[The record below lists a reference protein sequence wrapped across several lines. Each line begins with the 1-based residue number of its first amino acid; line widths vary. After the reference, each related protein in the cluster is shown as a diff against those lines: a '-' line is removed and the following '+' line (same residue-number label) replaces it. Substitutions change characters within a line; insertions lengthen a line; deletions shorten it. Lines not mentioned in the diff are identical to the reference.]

1 MKTTLKS
8 RLRSIIILGFIV
20 VASLFISMWQ
30 LFGLHGISVGA
41 AYTQA
46 NDIANAMNGA
56 ASDWKTK
63 TDIEV
68 GDETNQ
74 NGSVVTID
82 TTTVRSIVV
91 PTGAQVTID
100 SVEPSVKRE
109 LENDATYSQ
118 LNFDVPVTVS
128 AESVLTINTDVVFR
142 GGVNVYGTLIIGG
155 MAFNQSSML
164 IANKAN
170 SYAEID
176 SQGVIVKGSL
186 NNDAARNGSININ
199 AGATLTIAESTET
212 SYTDA
217 DVDKNFSNHDGG
229 ALFLK
234 AEADGKSLGLTV
246 DGNIA
251 NGGSIIYESGAAW
264 SGTNVIGDGAIVSAA
279 FVSELSEIS
288 GTVVLYPDIA
298 SGTYAAGTS
307 FTLGNSSNRNWSNV
321 TLLSFGRTILK
332 NGANDVS
339 YNLTNVNL
347 GGGTSGEKTFTQG
360 ANELIFDGGAQWTNG
375 NASGYSLSFI
385 SGEDASA
392 HTAYRNDGV
401 YSSSA
406 LINVSDTL
414 NTYSGVKIT
423 RHETRAGESKGGGV
437 NISNWATLTMYG
449 GEVSY
454 NAVTRCSNNGAG
466 GGIFASPNSKIN
478 IYNGLVTRNALANY
492 QDNVAT
498 YSADGAGIA
507 INGNETEDSSVLT
520 IFGGEISY
528 NCGAQGSTGDTNA
541 AADGGGVIGR
551 VGATVRL
558 YGGAISNNWTGGFGG
573 AVLLWS
579 NSKLEMTGGEISGN
593 YAAFGGGINMT
604 TNSTVDVSGG
614 QISGNTAFY
623 NNNSGR
629 GGYGGGICV
638 GAKGYETSCS
648 ATISGN
654 SIISENSAV
663 YGGGLAVYTRAYKG
677 ILNSSDHNILTMTG
691 GTITNNSVHN
701 ANSDNMGS
709 NGNGVYVA
717 ATGSQGFLGS
727 SWEGPILYLSGNATI
742 DSSNNVSF
750 YIEDVNNAGAPISVS
765 GELTG
770 SGLAALVYLDNPGS
784 WTGNNI
790 VSYASGVTADRNKF
804 LLDDTTYTFYE
815 VTSNVDYLRI
825 QNVEDNQDYVAS
837 ISGKGNYSSLE
848 DAVAA
853 AADGDTITV
862 LRSATISQSM
872 QVSGK
877 NITIVPASGE
887 DITLGVASDF
897 TVTGTGA
904 TDVKSL
910 FIVSGGGSLTIGNN
924 EENTK
929 IAFDGNKS
937 SGKDMSMVYVA
948 GGSFTLGENATLR
961 NNNSTGNA
969 GALYL
974 GQGTSAT
981 IKGTIADTSGTY
993 GAIYINA
1000 GGSII
1005 LDGATFSGNCSDS
1018 NGNNY
1023 AVYAVGNESTVKL
1036 DGEVAF
1042 GGNAVYTENKIN
1054 LGDSFK
1060 NGGATIGVTF
1070 PAARTAGTTIV
1081 EIPQT
1086 FVDGWQN
1093 AQVEGY
1099 ESAAQYVSA
1108 QFNVV
1113 NMDSDYMLILSTQST
1128 TTANAL
1134 VVSKSVVFVFD
1145 FTYSN
1150 GFNEGSTQIGISQI
1164 TFKGIHEVLSPT
1176 VAEQFA
1182 GRIHTRGNL
1191 VVLELQSGSNFPL
1204 DEFLGYA
1211 SRSGHSLISWQVN
1224 GTSTKY
1230 NYNGNLA
1237 YLDSED
1243 EVSVRSVWVENTYNI
1258 AFNNNSA
1265 TFGQGVTF
1273 GGKMDN
1279 QEITSNTQDKITLNA
1294 YTLVGY
1300 AFKEWNTQSDGEGT
1314 KYAIDA
1320 VANFSQLTADAPVYE
1335 YDSSG
1340 IITKAVYNITL
1351 YAQWEC
1357 IFSGGEGTA
1366 ANPFIINNVKD
1377 LYILEATVNGTESG
1391 TDNAYAVPNTY
1402 FNTNDDEGIATYLPE
1417 SYEGY
1422 YFKLS
1427 ADNFDNAASP
1437 FKGVIGRISSSGD
1450 GSKDHEK
1457 QEANITAAVYGEN
1470 ATIGGTGAAAGNAFK
1485 GYFDGNGKTIAL
1497 NINKQKVEN
1506 YTGAEGYENG
1516 DETLVGVGLFGYAD
1530 HATIRNVNLSGS
1542 VHGYAHVG
1550 GLVGYAFGG
1559 NISNIYTSADVTSG
1573 GHDVGGV
1580 IGTFYEVAKNYAAS
1594 SVTDAVNIGSVSY
1607 APRERDNLAEELD
1620 IEDNWNELGVMDDAQ
1635 GVRFGGIVGAGVTL
1649 RLTGGYNLGNITAR
1663 YGIGGVVGTL
1673 RSLDNSTTNYSLI
1686 SQSFNTGEITAT
1698 AGLYASS
1705 TSPNNYVQDFV
1716 TAYTGGITG
1725 RLVGRS
1731 SVNTSFNAGKVTSTY
1746 VAKVS
1751 DTDSQF
1757 EYVGMD
1763 GFLGIEAGD
1772 SATYIGA
1779 RGVGGIVGF
1788 TSYDPSATSQ
1798 SGRMSIS
1805 NVYNTGDVYSFA
1817 GVGGIAGY
1825 LAFGNISEVFNGGN
1839 ITAYG
1844 THYDAASQSR
1854 VNGGY
1859 MLSTGDGGETIYVA
1873 YLGAIVG
1880 RGINA
1885 SLTATVSFNMN
1896 STYSGYTDP
1905 TVQAV
1910 GDSGYNA
1917 QFGFGANSSSAK
1929 ALASSQ
1935 MRVVTQGTAPSGFDP
1950 TFDGGAWSFKMH
1962 NDTYSYYPQLS
1973 VFADSSEAINVAD
1986 ESGEGFESKNISTI
2000 SQESAKI
2007 KYRTTDEEQGEV
2019 DKPVEDNKAFKLI
2032 FNLGGGSF
2040 IFSSTSTGEPYS
2052 FTGKHKHYYAS
2063 GSDYYYLFTFPTD
2076 KTDYGTGTEAGGTDE
2091 LEMPD
2096 DPVRTGYTFAGWYI
2110 DAGCTQ
2116 EFNFEAIPGQDTT
2129 IYAKWEAVIYTITY
2143 ENVVGVGGTWSGV
2156 YNKTF
2161 SILTVDEVSLPTSA
2175 NLSRRGYEFVGWKYS
2190 GVNDYIT
2197 SYLVSYGEGKPSVQ
2211 LKNSSG
2217 SIVAIV
2223 AFEDLTAG
2231 TLVLTA
2237 EWGAEKYTIEY
2248 RLEAV
2253 NGFVGD
2259 GLSATLSGQTT
2270 SYTVASGDIALPEPV
2285 RTGYDF
2291 TGWKLVSIDGS
2302 TEITDDI
2309 NRTYYTIGGAI
2320 GHIRGNT
2327 VGDFVLQAVWQI
2339 NTIRLELDARGG
2351 KIADTDIESYLLTY
2365 DPATGLYYKNVNY
2378 YTQLGDVL
2386 VKDGKW
2392 VSTSGVVGN
2401 EFNGWYVSST
2411 ASGNP
2416 VDETT
2421 PVSAGS
2427 GRYTLYAGYKTAEY
2441 TITVQFGTAGTTPVT
2456 VKGDNKDYLIG
2467 LGFVFSE
2474 DDTWATLKVTHG
2486 YDATEKLSPLSK
2498 ALVIAKSYY
2507 FSSWEVVKG
2516 SGSIYNVT
2524 GDLTITAEYVQNR
2537 VTVNFVGFNGE
2548 LCGSVSVPVGG
2559 SIAGD
2564 GTATKAYETLLA
2576 KINETTVP
2584 GYTFKGEWTYS
2595 GDTFDKNTVVTSSM
2609 VVYAVYEA
2617 WDVNVNFYLV
2627 DGDEV
2632 SEPFTFEGY
2641 AYEFGSPFGAFPSMA
2656 EIINKNSAYIG
2667 YRIDGVYL
2675 KSGLTNDVNA
2685 NTVIAASMFDE
2696 DTTADSCNLNLYIK
2710 VSKENY
2716 SIIFNANGGAFGSA
2730 TTVSGTYQ
2738 YDGAVSYGQDSG
2750 FPVPTRTGYEFVSWY
2765 ISGTYGAFNVTIQAY
2780 EDYTQKLM
2788 EALKEKGYTGTLNA
2802 IANWTEEVYD
2812 VWFYAGADDAYFVIP
2827 QSPVD
2832 GVTFYNE
2839 PNGEAVISGTA
2850 KYCVVKTK
2858 YDNMPSVNASVTVE
2872 RKGYTFS
2879 GWLTYS
2885 NSVVTAVHDNSTYT
2899 SSTPIKANWTVGR
2912 YSIVFITNGGS
2923 SVADKNNIAY
2933 GENLASVLADVRT
2946 TRTGYTLDGWY
2957 TDSNLSVSRPDTM
2970 PDSTLVLYAKWTE
2983 VKNTLTL
2990 TITLPEGVTSADSAV
3005 KVAVDTA
3012 LRLESSVSAAENV
3025 YTVTISGVKYG
3036 TSLAG
3041 LNSLNIQVEE
3051 TSYAVVGMWQSGG
3064 MGVVLGTMPETAYS
3078 ASATFEVKAE
3088 ATGENTVIFYRN
3100 YGTEDENN
3108 NPVVFYTLTQSG
3120 DYIDKSFEGI
3130 LTPTREGYTF
3140 IGWFTDKSGGS
3151 QFVFGEN
3158 GTSISGGCNL
3168 YAHWQVNIHTVTY
3181 KYNDG
3186 ATADE
3191 TKEIEFGTSLNDS
3204 AEDDPSRDG
3213 YIFKGWCID
3222 SACTVSATT
3231 MPDSDIT
3238 LYAKWEAVGYKLI
3251 FVYYANG
3258 DDDTIGADNGA
3269 QSEWKAEIGTAIPY
3283 PDADIKPYY
3292 ALDGWY
3298 IQGSDKPFNY
3308 ANMPNL
3314 ATLGGETD
3322 EDNYVTLT
3330 IYAKYSAIEY
3340 TVDYIGDDGSTL
3352 GELTVS
3358 AVTEANETDLKKL
3371 ENNKPGYEFVG
3382 WNVVYQNV
3390 HRTDHVYIRYSVD
3403 SNGIYLIANEGTGEV
3418 ESVLIGFE
3426 YLADIDLIAVF
3437 KPEEYTLIL
3446 NANYDG
3452 SSTTAS
3458 VVYGSVYGNALT
3470 TPERA
3475 GYSFVGWFTQ
3485 SEGGEK
3491 ITSDIVVSTQLV
3503 VGDTITLYAQWK
3515 ANTYYLVF
3523 NGNGGTGTIE
3533 RQTHSYDETFNLP
3546 GAASFTRPGYEFSGW
3561 KIGDTPYKADAQV
3574 SKLVAEDGWTLEVI
3588 AQWTPIS
3595 TTITFNANGGK
3606 GEMQAQSFTY
3616 GQSVTLNAN
3625 KFTKEGYHFLGW
3637 ATPQGSDKVVY
3648 VDGATISNIT
3658 ESSLTLYA
3666 VWKANTYTVVFNANG
3681 GTGTMDPQ
3689 SFAYGESKAL
3699 TANVFSRTGY
3709 TFLGWAITDSATEV
3723 EYNNNESVNNLTAV
3737 NGATVTLYAV
3747 WEANGY
3753 TVIFNANGGDV
3764 TGSMTDQ
3771 PFKYGTSQQLTANA
3785 FSRTGYTFLG
3795 WATTDNAD
3803 TEEFKDGQ
3811 SVINLTA
3818 KDGATVTLYAV
3829 WKANSY
3835 TVTFNT
3841 DGGSAVQSQ
3850 TVVYN
3855 GKATRPVSDPE
3866 KVGYTFKG
3874 WFEGEGKYNFDNA
3887 VTADIELT
3895 AKWEINTYTVTFM
3908 AGEGQFSYDNIQNDQ
3923 KTIELEVQYGGN
3935 AYEALYKLGNFKII
3949 APEDYI
3955 VEGFEVVG
3963 GSYSSMFYVTKELT
3977 VTITY
3982 SKTEVIVYM
3991 LGLDGTVTPVTVYI
4005 NGKIPS
4011 EVIQCDEGY
4020 KWINIVT
4027 KEKVDENTVISEMQV
4042 LVLALESGS
4051 TTVNVTL
4058 DLNGGELGS
4067 VTSITVTFGEK
4078 YSNLKTPT
4086 REGYTFLGWWTNDGT
4101 SSDGW
4106 GEQITSDTKVTRK
4119 DHTLY
4124 ARWQANTYTVIFDA
4138 NGGTGTTTMEVT
4150 YDGHYKLPDAPTRTG
4165 YTFDGWF
4172 TGKDNS
4178 GTPVTG
4184 ETSFNTAGNVTL
4196 YAHWTAIPYTVT
4208 FDDNY
4213 SDGEKDTISV
4223 TYGDVYGNGLKAL
4236 TREGYNFLGWWTN
4249 DGSTSGDWGT
4259 QVTADTIVSI
4269 ADDHI
4274 LYAKWQKIQ
4283 YTVYFF
4289 NGNELVNSG
4298 TYSVG
4303 DTVSVPDMSLPEKAG
4318 YTFSYWEVY
4327 SESSYVEFDPESMP
4341 MPAADLYLYAHWT
4354 AITCTVTLDDNYSD
4368 GEKDTISVTYGNIYG
4383 NGLKALTRE
4392 GYNFLGWWTDDG
4404 TSGDWGT
4411 QITANTI
4418 VSATQNHTLYARW
4431 QIKEFKVILTLTLP
4445 NNVDTATINELR
4457 THISNTLE
4465 NKAKITNT
4473 ESQITVTLTRE
4484 FGFNLGSLA
4493 SLFGENYS
4501 QITVEGQP
4509 YLFVWD
4515 NTPSGN
4521 LGVNG
4526 AAYSGRWTNSE
4537 VKTVTLKDGDVT
4549 LGTYYVTL
4557 KDNGYT
4563 LDLNT
4568 VTKPAKT
4575 GSVFTSW
4582 LVAEGEGSIQDNIL
4596 TITSASVT
4604 LTAQWEA
4611 ITYTVIYGGEGIS
4624 LGNLSFN
4631 YDGNQFTA
4639 QGVAA
4644 ELAQPQRTGYAFMGW
4659 KYGDDVIA
4667 DTLAE
4672 LFSKTNL
4679 GDSAQATVEI
4689 SLTAEWSPNTYTVVF
4704 NANGATGD
4712 MLPQSFTYG
4721 TSQALIKNAFSRTG
4735 YTFLGWAKTNDAKA
4749 EEYADN
4755 ASVNNLTAE
4764 DGATVTL
4771 YAVWQANG
4779 YTVTFDANGE
4789 GVTGEMQAQSFT
4801 YGQSVTLNAN
4811 NFEREGYHFL
4821 GWSTSKES
4829 NNVVYADKAEI
4840 GSLQSTGLTLYAV
4853 WEINTYTVTF
4863 NTDGGSAVQSQT
4875 VAHGDKAAMPES
4887 APEKDGYKFAG
4898 WYVGETE
4905 FKFEETE
4912 ITENITITAKWV
4924 INSYTV
4930 SFNSDGGST
4939 VEEITVNHGE
4949 KVTAP
4954 KVPTKD
4960 GYAFAGWY
4968 VGETAYDFNKAVTAD
4983 VALTAKWN
4991 AIEYTISY
4999 VLNGGTNADDAI
5011 TTFTVKS
5018 GEITLLAPTREG
5030 YSFDGWYN
5038 AEIGGDKVTVIEA
5051 GRVGNIT
5058 LYARWTTESHTVSF
5072 NSDGGSTVDNI
5083 TVNHGEKVTAP
5094 KAPTKDG
5101 YAFAGWYV
5109 GDTAYDFNTAVTA
5122 DVVLTAKWDAIE
5134 YTISYVLNGGTNAD
5148 DAITTFTVKSG
5159 EITLLAP
5166 TREGYSFDGWY
5177 NAEIG
5182 GDKVTVIEAGRV
5194 GNITLYARWTT
5205 ESHTVSFNSDG
5216 GSTVDNITVNHGEKV
5231 TAPKAPTK
5239 DGYAFAGWYVGE
5251 TAYDFNTAV
5260 TADVALTAKWN
5271 AIEYTISYVLNG
5283 GTNADDAI
5291 TTFTVKSGEIT
5302 LLAPTREGYS
5312 FDGWYNA
5319 EIGGDKVT
5327 VIEAGRV
5334 GNITL
5339 YARWTVNR
5347 YSVTLNGANVSGSG
5361 NGEAE
5366 HGAIYTYKLS
5376 AVNGYSLPGDV
5387 TIMIGDNLLE
5397 DGYSYDKASGVITI
5411 EAGRITD
5418 DVVISANGV
5427 INTYTVTF
5435 NTDGGSE
5442 IKSQTVDHG
5451 DKAAMPESAPEK
5463 DGYKFAGWYVGETEF
5478 KFDETDITENIT
5490 ITAKW
5495 VINTYTVSFNS
5506 DGGSTVDNIT
5516 VNHGEKVTAPEAPTK
5531 DGYAF
5536 AGWYVGDTA
5545 YDFNTAVTADVELT
5559 AKWNAIE
5566 YTISYVLN
5574 GGTNADDAITTFTV
5588 KSGEITL
5595 LAPTR
5600 EGYSF
5605 DGWYNAEIGGD
5616 KVTVIEAGR
5625 VGNITLYARWTT
5637 ESHTVSFNSD
5647 GGSTVDNITVNHG
5660 EKVTAPKAPT
5670 KDGYAFAGWYVGE
5683 TAYDFNTAVTADVAL
5698 TAKWNAIEYTISYVL
5713 NGGTNADDAITTFT
5727 VKSGEITLLA
5737 PTREGYS
5744 FDGWYNAEIGGDKV
5758 TVIEAG
5764 RVGNI
5769 TLYARWTTESH
5780 TVSFNSDGGSTVD
5793 NITVNH
5799 GEKVTAPKAPT
5810 KDGYA
5815 FAGWYVGDT
5824 AYDFNTAV
5832 TADVVLTAKWDAIEY
5847 TISYVLNGGMNDGE
5861 VITEYTIESD
5871 TIVHPVPVRDGYTFL
5886 GWFDAEVGGN
5896 KSETIESG
5904 STGHVTLYAVWRID
5918 SVEVSFEANGGSLDD
5933 GAEVQKVDYGNT
5945 VAFVEPVREN
5955 YLFLGWYTDEALT
5968 QSYDFNSAVTQS
5980 FTLYA
5985 KWRLQ
5990 QVVGQAP
5997 DGTTITVS
6005 SDSGFDDGTML
6016 RFTELSD
6023 ESSISQASGS
6033 LTENMTLK
6041 RLYDIELV
6049 RADGSVVPI
6058 EHMLSV
6064 GISAEGLGDANG
6076 KFVIVYVPD
6085 DGGEAQQLATH
6096 IGSDGKLYFFIEHF
6110 SFYAIVDMTD
6120 IVPQA
6125 GFAWWWILVAIGG
6138 CALIAIIALIIARNN
6153 RRYELNYVNGGIPSV
6168 KLRESKLIDLPI
6180 PERESEVF
6188 EGWYYDEDFRDR
6200 AFLTSM
6206 PKQNLILYAKWRTMT
6221 QDERMARDKAR
6232 AEAAATKK
6240 SDDV

>member
-20 VASLFISMWQ
+20 VASLLISMWQ
-30 LFGLHGISVGA
+30 LFGLHGISAGA

-46 NDIANAMNGA
+46 TGIATAMSEA

-74 NGSVVTID
+74 NGSVVTINSSI
-82 TTTVRSIVV
+82 VSSIVV

-100 SVEPSVKRE
+100 SVEPSVQRE

-118 LNFDVPVTVS
+118 LIFNVPVTVS

-164 IANKAN
+164 IANKPN

-217 DVDKNFSNHDGG
+217 DGDKKFFNHDGG

-234 AEADGKSLGLTV
+234 ANGTSLGLV
-246 DGNIA
+246 VSGNIA

-264 SGTNVIGDGAIVSAA
+264 SGKNVIGDGAIVSAA
-279 FVSELSEIS
+279 FISDFDVEDANNNRRQGLFYSLSNTVAVFYDEAGYGTLLDIS
-288 GTVVLYPDIA
+288 IEQTGKVNEGFFVERWTAEPISL
-298 SGTYAAGTS
+298 
-307 FTLGNSSNRNWSNV
+307 NEV
-321 TLLSFGRTILK
+321 TLLSFGRTIITSQ
-332 NGANDVS
+332 NDQS
-339 YNLTNVNL
+339 YYSLEGEVNF
-347 GGGTSGEKTFTQG
+347 GGGTSGGKTFTQG
-360 ANELIFDGGAQWTNG
+360 ANELIFDGGAQWKPG

-406 LINVSDTL
+406 LINVSSTL
-414 NTYSGVKIT
+414 NTYSGVKILH
-423 RHETRAGESKGGGV
+423 HETRAGSGIGGGIKV
-437 NISNWATLTMYG
+437 NSEATLTMYG
-449 GEVSY
+449 GEVAY
-454 NAVTRCSNNGAG
+454 NAVTMCNNDGAG
-466 GGIFASPNSKIN
+466 GGIYQAPGSTVKL
-478 IYNGLVTRNALANY
+478 YNGLVTRNSLANY
-492 QDNVAT
+492 NND
-498 YSADGAGIA
+498 SADGAGIA
-507 INGNETEDSSVLT
+507 VDGGNGVSSELFM
-520 IFGGEISY
+520 FGGEVSY
-528 NCGAQGSTGDTNA
+528 NCGANGSEADKG
-541 AADGGGVIGR
+541 ADGGGMIAR
-551 VGATVRL
+551 YSSITM
-558 YGGAISNNWTGGFGG
+558 YGGFISGNYSGGSGG
-573 AVLLWS
+573 GMLLWES
-579 NSKLEMTGGEISGN
+579 TLTMSGGEISGN
-593 YAAFGGGINMT
+593 RAGFGGGIGMT
-604 TNSTVDVSGG
+604 SDNNPASRINVSGG
-614 QISGNTAFY
+614 TISGNQAFS
-623 NNNSGR
+623 NSYIGTS
-629 GGYGGGICV
+629 GYGGGICV
-638 GAKGYETSCS
+638 GSEQFPINSYANFSGD
-648 ATISGN
+648 AVVSGN
-654 SIISENSAV
+654 NAV
-663 YGGGLAVYTRAYKG
+663 YGGGLAVYTEGNVGNR
-677 ILNSSDHNILTMTG
+677 NTLTMSG
-691 GTITNNSVHN
+691 GTITNNTAQEQRN
-701 ANSDNMGS
+701 GS
-709 NGNGVYVA
+709 GVYVNS
-717 ATGSQGFLGS
+717 ATAISGALLQ
-727 SWEGPILYLSGNATI
+727 LSGNATI
-742 DSSNNVSF
+742 DSSNNASF
-750 YIEDVNNAGAPISVS
+750 SIPTYSSAAPISVS

-770 SGLAALVYLDNPGS
+770 SGLAALVYLDNPES
-784 WTGNNI
+784 WTNKNI
-790 VSYASGVTADRNKF
+790 VSYDSGVTADRNKF
-804 LLDDTTYTFYE
+804 LLDSTAYTFYE

-825 QNVEDNQDYVAS
+825 QNVENNQDYVAS

-974 GQGTSAT
+974 GQDTSAT

-1005 LDGATFSGNCSDS
+1005 IDGATFSGNCSDS

-1060 NGGATIGVTF
+1060 NGGATIGATIGVTF

-1093 AQVEGY
+1093 APGEDY

-1150 GFNEGSTQIGISQI
+1150 GFNEGSTQIGISEI
-1164 TFKGIHEVLSPT
+1164 TFKGIDDVLSQT

-1258 AFNNNSA
+1258 AFNKNSA

-1273 GGKMDN
+1273 GGRMEN

-1300 AFKEWNTQSDGEGT
+1300 AFTEWNTQSDGEGT
-1314 KYAIDA
+1314 TYAIDA
-1320 VANFSQLTADAPVYE
+1320 VASFSQLTADAPVYE

-1366 ANPFIINNVKD
+1366 ANPFIINSVKD
-1377 LYILEATVNGTESG
+1377 LYILEATVNGTRVGTESG

-1402 FNTNDDEGIATYLPE
+1402 YNTNNAEGIATYLPE

-1427 ADNFDNAASP
+1427 DNFDNAASP
-1437 FKGVIGRISSSGD
+1437 FKGVIGRISSSGG
-1450 GSKDHEK
+1450 GSKAHEN

-1470 ATIGGTGAAAGNAFK
+1470 VTIGGTGAAAGNPFK

-1757 EYVGMD
+1757 EYVGMN
-1763 GFLGIEAGD
+1763 GFLDIAAGD

-1825 LAFGNISEVFNGGN
+1825 LAFGNISEAFNGGN

-1859 MLSTGDGGETIYVA
+1859 MLSTGVGGETIYVA

-2000 SQESAKI
+2000 SRESARI

-2019 DKPVEDNKAFKLI
+2019 DKPVEDNKKFKLI

-2040 IFSSTSTGEPYS
+2040 NFSSTSTDDNGIYS
-2052 FTGKHKHYYAS
+2052 IFTGKHKHYYAS

-2161 SILTVDEVSLPTSA
+2161 SILDVNAGRLSFPVAE
-2175 NLSRRGYEFVGWKYS
+2175 NISRRGYEFTGWIYNGQQK
-2190 GVNDYIT
+2190 VT
-2197 SYLVSYGEGKPSVQ
+2197 SYEVFVDE
-2211 LKNSSG
+2211 SG
-2217 SIVAIV
+2217 NPCIRLITADSNAIV
-2223 AFEDLTAG
+2223 IVFEDLIGG
-2231 TLVLTA
+2231 TLALTA
-2237 EWGAEKYTIEY
+2237 EWTASQYTITYTVPKDVELVSGSPVTEQVYTIERQADLLKDY
-2248 RLEAV
+2248 AARGKRFVGWRLVEFDNADARNGELLNAGEIYSTIPLGVVGNIKLEADYEDV
-2253 NGFVGD
+2253 NY
-2259 GLSATLSGQTT
+2259 TLSF
-2270 SYTVASGDIALPEPV
+2270 YT
-2285 RTGYDF
+2285 
-2291 TGWKLVSIDGS
+2291 GS
-2302 TEITDDI
+2302 
-2309 NRTYYTIGGAI
+2309 
-2320 GHIRGNT
+2320 GHI
-2327 VGDFVLQAVWQI
+2327 
-2339 NTIRLELDARGG
+2339 
-2351 KIADTDIESYLLTY
+2351 ADYESYGLTL
-2365 DPATGLYYKNVNY
+2365 DPATGLYNISLKYKAALEENLH
-2378 YTQLGDVL
+2378 QLAAIAGE
-2386 VKDGKW
+2386 KGR
-2392 VSTSGVVGN
+2392 T
-2401 EFNGWYVSST
+2401 FNGWST
-2411 ASGNP
+2411 NSQSNIS
-2416 VDETT
+2416 VE
-2421 PVSAGS
+2421 
-2427 GRYTLYAGYKTAEY
+2427 L
-2441 TITVQFGTAGTTPVT
+2441 
-2456 VKGDNKDYLIG
+2456 
-2467 LGFVFSE
+2467 SE
-2474 DDTWATLKVTHG
+2474 FTMPDSNMML
-2486 YDATEKLSPLSK
+2486 
-2498 ALVIAKSYY
+2498 
-2507 FSSWEVVKG
+2507 
-2516 SGSIYNVT
+2516 
-2524 GDLTITAEYVQNR
+2524 
-2537 VTVNFVGFNGE
+2537 
-2548 LCGSVSVPVGG
+2548 
-2559 SIAGD
+2559 
-2564 GTATKAYETLLA
+2564 
-2576 KINETTVP
+2576 
-2584 GYTFKGEWTYS
+2584 
-2595 GDTFDKNTVVTSSM
+2595 
-2609 VVYAVYEA
+2609 YAVYEVTQYEITVDLKLKSSGQVIQVDTGKA
-2617 WDVNVNFYLV
+2617 EELGFTV
-2627 DGDEV
+2627 DGDNFKITV
-2632 SEPFTFEGY
+2632 DYGTDLSEQLSQLLACVTLDAGY
-2641 AYEFGSPFGAFPSMA
+2641 HF
-2656 EIINKNSAYIG
+2656 NSW
-2667 YRIDGVYL
+2667 ID
-2675 KSGLTNDVNA
+2675 
-2685 NTVIAASMFDE
+2685 
-2696 DTTADSCNLNLYIK
+2696 
-2710 VSKENY
+2710 
-2716 SIIFNANGGAFGSA
+2716 
-2730 TTVSGTYQ
+2730 
-2738 YDGAVSYGQDSG
+2738 SYGNGVNIYNINFEKTTLTIYASYSMDQVTVNVVGFNNDTLKTFQITSG
-2750 FPVPTRTGYEFVSWY
+2750 KTLSEEDLDGLDTEVTGYEFIGWKNADGTDFDVSQTFVASATIYAYYEPVEITVEYVIVIGEQEYNAIYVGDTKYYYGKAFGSLPTLSELTIDSQSDSLLLGRKIVSWAAKN
-2765 ISGTYGAFNVTIQAY
+2765 GTDVLPVTISTIITDHSGYFLDNGGNFSVKLYATLGY
-2780 EDYTQKLM
+2780 EDYDITFLAGDGAFVGGGQTSRGSYNYGAAEISFPDLADRTGYDHTGWSYYVQNDPTEHIIELQSDETYG
-2788 EALKEKGYTGTLNA
+2788 EALIRLIKEGGIVSSITVTARWEQQEFEVWYYAAAGDFTVIDTDEGKFYDENGT
-2802 IANWTEEVYD
+2802 EV
-2812 VWFYAGADDAYFVIP
+2812 
-2827 QSPVD
+2827 
-2832 GVTFYNE
+2832 VT
-2839 PNGEAVISGTA
+2839 SGTA
-2850 KYCVVKTK
+2850 KYFVIKVKYGSSPALSLRPVQKGYSFSSWSHASGIGLVTSDIYTK
-2858 YDNMPSVNASVTVE
+2858 DSPITASYNVITYTINYVLDGGTFSTAPSYSYTYQSGATLPTPS
-2872 RKGYTFS
+2872 KAGYTFE
-2879 GWLTYS
+2879 GWYLTADFDETSKIENLTGKAENLILYAKWAATKITITLEVIVEGPETELPDDYS
-2885 NSVVTAVHDNSTYT
+2885 KANLEKTLEVTLTEYNYSESALTVTFTVSYGTDLSVLNSLSKSFGNYVPGGWKTSDGSDWYFSLATEGGTYT
-2899 SSTPIKANWTVGR
+2899 NTYTAGTTSGVTIEYYYDDRLYTTLYNQTGSAPLFELSREGYTFLGWYSEAGEKYEGTSIDLTVITGTLKVYAHWEENTYTLSLEYNCQIGDESQEVKFGTP
-2912 YSIVFITNGGS
+2912 
-2923 SVADKNNIAY
+2923 
-2933 GENLASVLADVRT
+2933 LADIDKLQEKPSRA
-2946 TRTGYTLDGWY
+2946 GYLFVGWY
-2957 TDSNLSVSRPDTM
+2957 SDIGLQISADDMTM
-2970 PDSTLVLYAKWTE
+2970 PARDIVLYAKWQPVQYQINFHFGDNSSLSAE
-2983 VKNTLTL
+2983 IMGEYNAEYK
-2990 TITLPEGVTSADSAV
+2990 LPDADMSYYTYVWLVRAIAEGQD
-3005 KVAVDTA
+3005 
-3012 LRLESSVSAAENV
+3012 
-3025 YTVTISGVKYG
+3025 
-3036 TSLAG
+3036 
-3041 LNSLNIQVEE
+3041 
-3051 TSYAVVGMWQSGG
+3051 
-3064 MGVVLGTMPETAYS
+3064 
-3078 ASATFEVKAE
+3078 
-3088 ATGENTVIFYRN
+3088 
-3100 YGTEDENN
+3100 
-3108 NPVVFYTLTQSG
+3108 
-3120 DYIDKSFEGI
+3120 DKSFEYSGRMPILNEVYSGYTRTAEGI
-3130 LTPTREGYTF
+3130 VYIDVYAYYTPVTYSVNYVNGDQIFSQLTFNAEGNSEWNELATVTAAEGYVFSGWSLSSSDSTRGVYKYYRVTYQEEKLYLELNSTNGNESGYRLLVVEGEALQPVSLISQFTANTYNVTFNSNYGTVTSTTQSFTYGQSVTLNGNTFSRTGYTF
-3140 IGWFTDKSGGS
+3140 LGWATSTNGEVVYSDKA
-3151 QFVFGEN
+3151 V
-3158 GTSISGGCNL
+3158 ISNL
-3168 YAHWQVNIHTVTY
+3168 QST
-3181 KYNDG
+3181 G
-3186 ATADE
+3186 
-3191 TKEIEFGTSLNDS
+3191 L
-3204 AEDDPSRDG
+3204 
-3213 YIFKGWCID
+3213 
-3222 SACTVSATT
+3222 
-3231 MPDSDIT
+3231 T
-3238 LYAKWEAVGYKLI
+3238 LYAKWRPNTYSVLFDANGGTGTDIIEVTYDGHYKLPESEPERTGYK
-3251 FVYYANG
+3251 
-3258 DDDTIGADNGA
+3258 
-3269 QSEWKAEIGTAIPY
+3269 
-3283 PDADIKPYY
+3283 
-3292 ALDGWY
+3292 
-3298 IQGSDKPFNY
+3298 
-3308 ANMPNL
+3308 
-3314 ATLGGETD
+3314 
-3322 EDNYVTLT
+3322 
-3330 IYAKYSAIEY
+3330 
-3340 TVDYIGDDGSTL
+3340 
-3352 GELTVS
+3352 
-3358 AVTEANETDLKKL
+3358 
-3371 ENNKPGYEFVG
+3371 
-3382 WNVVYQNV
+3382 
-3390 HRTDHVYIRYSVD
+3390 
-3403 SNGIYLIANEGTGEV
+3403 
-3418 ESVLIGFE
+3418 
-3426 YLADIDLIAVF
+3426 
-3437 KPEEYTLIL
+3437 
-3446 NANYDG
+3446 
-3452 SSTTAS
+3452 
-3458 VVYGSVYGNALT
+3458 
-3470 TPERA
+3470 
-3475 GYSFVGWFTQ
+3475 FVGWFTAKD
-3485 SEGGEK
+3485 GTG
-3491 ITSDIVVSTQLV
+3491 TPVT
-3503 VGDTITLYAQWK
+3503 GDTPFNTAGNVTLYAKWT
-3515 ANTYYLVF
+3515 AN
-3523 NGNGGTGTIE
+3523 
-3533 RQTHSYDETFNLP
+3533 SYT
-3546 GAASFTRPGYEFSGW
+3546 
-3561 KIGDTPYKADAQV
+3561 V
-3574 SKLVAEDGWTLEVI
+3574 
-3588 AQWTPIS
+3588 
-3595 TTITFNANGGK
+3595 TFNANAGDAT

-3637 ATPQGSDKVVY
+3637 ATSQKSDKVVY

-3699 TANVFSRTGY
+3699 TANAFDRTGY
-3709 TFLGWAITDSATEV
+3709 I
-3723 EYNNNESVNNLTAV
+3723 
-3737 NGATVTLYAV
+3737 
-3747 WEANGY
+3747 
-3753 TVIFNANGGDV
+3753 
-3764 TGSMTDQ
+3764 
-3771 PFKYGTSQQLTANA
+3771 
-3785 FSRTGYTFLG
+3785 
-3795 WATTDNAD
+3795 
-3803 TEEFKDGQ
+3803 
-3811 SVINLTA
+3811 
-3818 KDGATVTLYAV
+3818 
-3829 WKANSY
+3829 
-3835 TVTFNT
+3835 
-3841 DGGSAVQSQ
+3841 
-3850 TVVYN
+3850 
-3855 GKATRPVSDPE
+3855 
-3866 KVGYTFKG
+3866 
-3874 WFEGEGKYNFDNA
+3874 
-3887 VTADIELT
+3887 
-3895 AKWEINTYTVTFM
+3895 
-3908 AGEGQFSYDNIQNDQ
+3908 
-3923 KTIELEVQYGGN
+3923 
-3935 AYEALYKLGNFKII
+3935 
-3949 APEDYI
+3949 
-3955 VEGFEVVG
+3955 
-3963 GSYSSMFYVTKELT
+3963 
-3977 VTITY
+3977 
-3982 SKTEVIVYM
+3982 
-3991 LGLDGTVTPVTVYI
+3991 
-4005 NGKIPS
+4005 
-4011 EVIQCDEGY
+4011 
-4020 KWINIVT
+4020 
-4027 KEKVDENTVISEMQV
+4027 
-4042 LVLALESGS
+4042 
-4051 TTVNVTL
+4051 
-4058 DLNGGELGS
+4058 
-4067 VTSITVTFGEK
+4067 
-4078 YSNLKTPT
+4078 
-4086 REGYTFLGWWTNDGT
+4086 
-4101 SSDGW
+4101 
-4106 GEQITSDTKVTRK
+4106 
-4119 DHTLY
+4119 
-4124 ARWQANTYTVIFDA
+4124 
-4138 NGGTGTTTMEVT
+4138 
-4150 YDGHYKLPDAPTRTG
+4150 
-4165 YTFDGWF
+4165 
-4172 TGKDNS
+4172 
-4178 GTPVTG
+4178 
-4184 ETSFNTAGNVTL
+4184 
-4196 YAHWTAIPYTVT
+4196 
-4208 FDDNY
+4208 
-4213 SDGEKDTISV
+4213 
-4223 TYGDVYGNGLKAL
+4223 
-4236 TREGYNFLGWWTN
+4236 
-4249 DGSTSGDWGT
+4249 
-4259 QVTADTIVSI
+4259 
-4269 ADDHI
+4269 
-4274 LYAKWQKIQ
+4274 
-4283 YTVYFF
+4283 
-4289 NGNELVNSG
+4289 
-4298 TYSVG
+4298 
-4303 DTVSVPDMSLPEKAG
+4303 
-4318 YTFSYWEVY
+4318 
-4327 SESSYVEFDPESMP
+4327 
-4341 MPAADLYLYAHWT
+4341 
-4354 AITCTVTLDDNYSD
+4354 
-4368 GEKDTISVTYGNIYG
+4368 
-4383 NGLKALTRE
+4383 
-4392 GYNFLGWWTDDG
+4392 
-4404 TSGDWGT
+4404 
-4411 QITANTI
+4411 
-4418 VSATQNHTLYARW
+4418 
-4431 QIKEFKVILTLTLP
+4431 
-4445 NNVDTATINELR
+4445 
-4457 THISNTLE
+4457 
-4465 NKAKITNT
+4465 
-4473 ESQITVTLTRE
+4473 
-4484 FGFNLGSLA
+4484 
-4493 SLFGENYS
+4493 
-4501 QITVEGQP
+4501 
-4509 YLFVWD
+4509 
-4515 NTPSGN
+4515 
-4521 LGVNG
+4521 
-4526 AAYSGRWTNSE
+4526 
-4537 VKTVTLKDGDVT
+4537 
-4549 LGTYYVTL
+4549 
-4557 KDNGYT
+4557 
-4563 LDLNT
+4563 
-4568 VTKPAKT
+4568 
-4575 GSVFTSW
+4575 
-4582 LVAEGEGSIQDNIL
+4582 
-4596 TITSASVT
+4596 
-4604 LTAQWEA
+4604 
-4611 ITYTVIYGGEGIS
+4611 
-4624 LGNLSFN
+4624 
-4631 YDGNQFTA
+4631 
-4639 QGVAA
+4639 
-4644 ELAQPQRTGYAFMGW
+4644 
-4659 KYGDDVIA
+4659 
-4667 DTLAE
+4667 
-4672 LFSKTNL
+4672 
-4679 GDSAQATVEI
+4679 
-4689 SLTAEWSPNTYTVVF
+4689 
-4704 NANGATGD
+4704 
-4712 MLPQSFTYG
+4712 
-4721 TSQALIKNAFSRTG
+4721 
-4735 YTFLGWAKTNDAKA
+4735 FLGWAKTNDATKA
-4749 EEYADN
+4749 EYADK
-4755 ASVNNLTAE
+4755 ASVDNLTAE

-4771 YAVWQANG
+4771 YAVWEASG

-4821 GWSTSKES
+4821 GWATSKES

-4840 GSLQSTGLTLYAV
+4840 GSLQSTGLTLFAV

-4863 NTDGGSAVQSQT
+4863 NGVNVSGLGNATVNHGSEYTYNLSAVYGYGLPDNVT
-4875 VAHGDKAAMPES
+4875 IVIDGIPLEDGYTYDKAS
-4887 APEKDGYKFAG
+4887 G
-4898 WYVGETE
+4898 V
-4905 FKFEETE
+4905 
-4912 ITENITITAKWV
+4912 ITIEAGRITGNVKISASGV
-4924 INSYTV
+4924 IKTYTV
-4930 SFNSDGGST
+4930 SFNSNDGST
-4939 VEEITVNHGE
+4939 VDNITVNHGE

-4954 KVPTKD
+4954 KAPTKN

-4968 VGETAYDFNKAVTAD
+4968 VGDIAYDFNTAVTAD
-4983 VALTAKWN
+4983 VELTAKWN

-4999 VLNGGTNADDAI
+4999 VLNGGTNADGAV
-5011 TTFTVKS
+5011 TTFTVES
-5018 GEITLLAPTREG
+5018 DDITLLTPTREG

-5038 AEIGGDKVTVIEA
+5038 AET
-5051 GRVGNIT
+5051 
-5058 LYARWTTESHTVSF
+5058 
-5072 NSDGGSTVDNI
+5072 
-5083 TVNHGEKVTAP
+5083 
-5094 KAPTKDG
+5094 
-5101 YAFAGWYV
+5101 
-5109 GDTAYDFNTAVTA
+5109 
-5122 DVVLTAKWDAIE
+5122 
-5134 YTISYVLNGGTNAD
+5134 
-5148 DAITTFTVKSG
+5148 
-5159 EITLLAP
+5159 
-5166 TREGYSFDGWY
+5166 
-5177 NAEIG
+5177 
-5182 GDKVTVIEAGRV
+5182 
-5194 GNITLYARWTT
+5194 
-5205 ESHTVSFNSDG
+5205 
-5216 GSTVDNITVNHGEKV
+5216 
-5231 TAPKAPTK
+5231 
-5239 DGYAFAGWYVGE
+5239 
-5251 TAYDFNTAV
+5251 
-5260 TADVALTAKWN
+5260 
-5271 AIEYTISYVLNG
+5271 
-5283 GTNADDAI
+5283 
-5291 TTFTVKSGEIT
+5291 
-5302 LLAPTREGYS
+5302 
-5312 FDGWYNA
+5312 
-5319 EIGGDKVT
+5319 GGDKVT

-5347 YSVTLNGANVSGSG
+5347 YTVAFNGANVSGSG

-5397 DGYSYDKASGVITI
+5397 YGYSYDKASGVITI

-5435 NTDGGSE
+5435 DTDGGSE
-5442 IKSQTVDHG
+5442 IKSQTVAHG

-5478 KFDETDITENIT
+5478 KFDETEITENIT

-5506 DGGSTVDNIT
+5506 DGGSTV
-5516 VNHGEKVTAPEAPTK
+5516 EE
-5531 DGYAF
+5531 
-5536 AGWYVGDTA
+5536 
-5545 YDFNTAVTADVELT
+5545 
-5559 AKWNAIE
+5559 
-5566 YTISYVLN
+5566 
-5574 GGTNADDAITTFTV
+5574 
-5588 KSGEITL
+5588 
-5595 LAPTR
+5595 
-5600 EGYSF
+5600 
-5605 DGWYNAEIGGD
+5605 
-5616 KVTVIEAGR
+5616 
-5625 VGNITLYARWTT
+5625 
-5637 ESHTVSFNSD
+5637 
-5647 GGSTVDNITVNHG
+5647 ITVNHG

-5683 TAYDFNTAVTADVAL
+5683 TAYDFNTAVTADVEL

-5713 NGGTNADDAITTFT
+5713 NGGTNADGAVTTFT
-5727 VKSGEITLLA
+5727 VESGEITLLA

-5744 FDGWYNAEIGGDKV
+5744 FDGWYNAETGGDKV

-5764 RVGNI
+5764 SIGNI

-5799 GEKVTAPKAPT
+5799 GEKVTAPEAPT
-5810 KDGYA
+5810 KYGYA
-5815 FAGWYVGDT
+5815 FAGWYVGDI
-5824 AYDFNTAV
+5824 AYDFNKAV
-5832 TADVVLTAKWDAIEY
+5832 TADVALTAKWNAIEYTISYVLNGGTNADGAVTTFTVESGEITLLAPTREGYSFDGWYNAETGGDKVTVIEAGSIGNITLYARWTTESHTVSFNSDGGSTVDNITVNHGEKVTAPEAPTKYGYAFAGWYVGDIAYDFNKAVTADVALTAKWNAIEY

-5904 STGHVTLYAVWRID
+5904 STGHVTLYALWRID

-6096 IGSDGKLYFFIEHF
+6096 VGSDGKLYFFIEHF

-6221 QDERMARDKAR
+6221 QDERIARDKAR

>member
-8 RLRSIIILGFIV
+8 RFRSIIILGFIV

-74 NGSVVTID
+74 NGSVVTIN
-82 TTTVRSIVV
+82 TTTVSSIVV

-100 SVEPSVKRE
+100 SVEPSVKHE

-118 LNFDVPVTVS
+118 LIFDVPVTVS

-142 GGVNVYGTLIIGG
+142 GGVEVYGTLIIGG

-186 NNDAARNGSININ
+186 NNDAAREGSIINNDAASNGSININ
-199 AGATLTIAESTET
+199 AGATLTIAESTKM

-217 DVDKNFSNHDGG
+217 EGDNPLNHDGG

-234 AEADGKSLGLTV
+234 AGADGTSLGLTV
-246 DGNIA
+246 DGNIV
-251 NGGSIIYESGAAW
+251 NGGSIIYESGATW
-264 SGTNVIGDGAIVSAA
+264 SGTNVSVDGAIVSAA

-288 GTVVLYPDIA
+288 GTVVLYPNID
-298 SGTYAAGTS
+298 SDTYAAGTS
-307 FTLGNSSNRNWSNV
+307 FTLGNSSVKSWDGV

-347 GGGTSGEKTFTQG
+347 GGGTSGGKTFTQG

-406 LINVSDTL
+406 LINVSSTL
-414 NTYSGVKIT
+414 NTYSGVKILH
-423 RHETRAGESKGGGV
+423 HETRAGSGIGGGIKV
-437 NISNWATLTMYG
+437 NSEATLTMYG
-449 GEVSY
+449 GEVAY
-454 NAVTRCSNNGAG
+454 NAVTMCNNDGAG
-466 GGIFASPNSKIN
+466 GGIYQAPGSTVKL
-478 IYNGLVTRNALANY
+478 YNGLVTRNSLANY
-492 QDNVAT
+492 NND
-498 YSADGAGIA
+498 SADGAGIA
-507 INGNETEDSSVLT
+507 VDGGNGVSSELFM
-520 IFGGEISY
+520 FGGEVSY
-528 NCGAQGSTGDTNA
+528 NCGANGSEADKG
-541 AADGGGVIGR
+541 ADGGGMIAR
-551 VGATVRL
+551 YSSITM
-558 YGGAISNNWTGGFGG
+558 YGGFISGNYSGGSGG
-573 AVLLWS
+573 GILLWES
-579 NSKLEMTGGEISGN
+579 TLTMSGGEISGN
-593 YAAFGGGINMT
+593 RAGFGGGIGMT
-604 TNSTVDVSGG
+604 SDNNPASRINVSGG
-614 QISGNTAFY
+614 TISDNQAFS
-623 NNNSGR
+623 NNYIET

-638 GAKGYETSCS
+638 GSEQFPINSYANFSGD
-648 ATISGN
+648 AVVSGN
-654 SIISENSAV
+654 NAV
-663 YGGGLAVYTRAYKG
+663 YGGGLAVYTKG
-677 ILNSSDHNILTMTG
+677 NVGNRNTLTMSG
-691 GTITNNSVHN
+691 GTITNNTTQEQKN
-701 ANSDNMGS
+701 GS
-709 NGNGVYVA
+709 GVYVNS
-717 ATGSQGFLGS
+717 ATAISGALLQ
-727 SWEGPILYLSGNATI
+727 LSGNATI
-742 DSSNNVSF
+742 DSSNNASF
-750 YIEDVNNAGAPISVS
+750 SIPTYSSAAPISVS

-770 SGLAALVYLDNPGS
+770 SGLAALVYLDNPRS
-784 WTGNNI
+784 WTNKDI

-815 VTSNVDYLRI
+815 VTSNVAYLRI
-825 QNVEDNQDYVAS
+825 QNVENKQDYVAS
-837 ISGKGNYSSLE
+837 ISGKGHYSSLE
-848 DAVAA
+848 AAVAA

-924 EENTK
+924 AENTK

-1060 NGGATIGVTF
+1060 NGGATIGATIGVTF

-1093 AQVEGY
+1093 APVEGY

-1113 NMDSDYMLILSTQST
+1113 NMDSDYMLILSTQSA

-1150 GFNEGSTQIGISQI
+1150 GFNEGSTQIGISGI
-1164 TFKGIHEVLSPT
+1164 TFKGIHEVLSPA

-1366 ANPFIINNVKD
+1366 ANPFVINSVKD

-1391 TDNAYAVPNTY
+1391 TDNAYAVSETY
-1402 FNTNDDEGIATYLPE
+1402 FNTNDAEGNATYLPE

-1422 YFKLS
+1422 YFELS
-1427 ADNFDNAASP
+1427 ADSFNNSTSP
-1437 FKGVIGRISSSGD
+1437 FKGVIGRISSSRD
-1450 GSKDHEK
+1450 GSKAHEN

-1470 ATIGGTGAAAGNAFK
+1470 VTIGGTGAAAGNPFK

-1686 SQSFNTGEITAT
+1686 SQSFNTGKITAT

-1751 DTDSQF
+1751 DTDSQL
-1757 EYVGMD
+1757 EYVGMND
-1763 GFLGIEAGD
+1763 FLGIEAGD

-1825 LAFGNISEVFNGGN
+1825 LAFGNISEAFNGGN

-1859 MLSTGDGGETIYVA
+1859 MLSTGVGGETIYVA

-1973 VFADSSEAINVAD
+1973 VFADSTESITGSTSVA
-1986 ESGEGFESKNISTI
+1986 EISR
-2000 SQESAKI
+2000 ESAKI

-2019 DKPVEDNKAFKLI
+2019 DKPVEDNKEFKLI

-2040 IFSSTSTGEPYS
+2040 NFSSTSTGEPYS

-2143 ENVVGVGGTWSGV
+2143 ENVVGVGGTWSGE

-2161 SILTVDEVSLPTSA
+2161 SILTVDEVRLPTST

-2190 GVNDYIT
+2190 GVDDYIT

-2237 EWGAEKYTIEY
+2237 EWGAEDYTIKY
-2248 RLEAV
+2248 ILEAED
-2253 NGFVGD
+2253 GFVGD
-2259 GLSATLSGQTT
+2259 GLSATLSGETT

-2302 TEITDDI
+2302 TEITDEI

-2351 KIADTDIESYLLTY
+2351 TIEDFKSYGLTY
-2365 DPATGLYYKNVNY
+2365 DPATGLYYKDVNY
-2378 YTQLGDVL
+2378 YTLLGNVL
-2386 VKDGKW
+2386 VKEENW

-2411 ASGNP
+2411 ASGDP

-2441 TITVQFGTAGTTPVT
+2441 TITVQFGTAGTTSVT
-2456 VKGDNKDYLIG
+2456 VNDGNKKYLED
-2467 LGFVFSE
+2467 LGFVFSQE
-2474 DDTWATLKVTHG
+2474 NTSATLKVTYG

-2498 ALVIAKSYY
+2498 ALVIAQSYY
-2507 FSSWEVVKG
+2507 FSSWEVNYG

-2564 GTATKAYETLLA
+2564 STATEAYETLLA
-2576 KINETTVP
+2576 EIKATTVF
-2584 GYTFKGEWTYS
+2584 GYTFKEEWTYS
-2595 GDTFDKNTVVTSSM
+2595 GNTFDENTVVTSSM

-2627 DGDEV
+2627 DGVEV
-2632 SEPFTFEGY
+2632 SESFAFEGY

-2656 EIINKNSAYIG
+2656 EIINKNSAYTG

-2675 KSGLTNDVNA
+2675 KYLESVLTNDVNV
-2685 NTVIAASMFDE
+2685 NTVIAASMFGE

-2738 YDGAVSYGQDSG
+2738 YGGAVSCGQDSG
-2750 FPVPTRTGYEFVSWY
+2750 FPVPTRTGYKFVSWY

-2780 EDYTQKLM
+2780 EDYTGEEKYPSAEAYYTQKLM

-2839 PNGEAVISGTA
+2839 PNGEAVTSGRA

-2885 NSVVTAVHDNSTYT
+2885 NSVVTAVHDDSTYT

-2923 SVADKNNIAY
+2923 PVADKNNIAY

-2946 TRTGYTLDGWY
+2946 TRTGYTRVGWY
-2957 TDSNLSVSRPDTM
+2957 TDSNLSVPCPDTM

-2990 TITLPEGVTSADSAV
+2990 TITLPAGVTSAESAV

-3012 LRLESSVSAAENV
+3012 LGLKSSVSAAGNV

-3051 TSYAVVGMWQSGG
+3051 TSYAVDGMWQSGD

-3251 FVYYANG
+3251 FVYYAS
-3258 DDDTIGADNGA
+3258 GAD
-3269 QSEWKAEIGTAIPY
+3269 SEWKAEIGTAIPY

-3298 IQGSDKPFNY
+3298 IQGSNEPFNY

-3314 ATLGGETD
+3314 DALGGETD

-3340 TVDYIGDDGSTL
+3340 TVDYIGDDGSIL
-3352 GELTVS
+3352 SDKLTVS
-3358 AVTEANETDLKKL
+3358 AVTEAKEYDLKKL
-3371 ENNKPGYEFVG
+3371 ENKTGYEFVG

-3390 HRTDHVYIRYSVD
+3390 HRTDLVYTGYRVD
-3403 SNGIYLIANEGTGEV
+3403 SNGIYLIANEETGEV

-3426 YLADIDLIAVF
+3426 YLADIDLIAVYE
-3437 KPEEYTLIL
+3437 PEEYT
-3446 NANYDG
+3446 
-3452 SSTTAS
+3452 
-3458 VVYGSVYGNALT
+3458 V
-3470 TPERA
+3470 
-3475 GYSFVGWFTQ
+3475 
-3485 SEGGEK
+3485 
-3491 ITSDIVVSTQLV
+3491 
-3503 VGDTITLYAQWK
+3503 
-3515 ANTYYLVF
+3515 
-3523 NGNGGTGTIE
+3523 
-3533 RQTHSYDETFNLP
+3533 
-3546 GAASFTRPGYEFSGW
+3546 
-3561 KIGDTPYKADAQV
+3561 
-3574 SKLVAEDGWTLEVI
+3574 
-3588 AQWTPIS
+3588 
-3595 TTITFNANGGK
+3595 TFNANYGTEK
-3606 GEMQAQSFTY
+3606 STTQSFTY
-3616 GQSVTLNAN
+3616 GQSVTLN
-3625 KFTKEGYHFLGW
+3625 G
-3637 ATPQGSDKVVY
+3637 
-3648 VDGATISNIT
+3648 
-3658 ESSLTLYA
+3658 
-3666 VWKANTYTVVFNANG
+3666 NT
-3681 GTGTMDPQ
+3681 
-3689 SFAYGESKAL
+3689 
-3699 TANVFSRTGY
+3699 
-3709 TFLGWAITDSATEV
+3709 
-3723 EYNNNESVNNLTAV
+3723 
-3737 NGATVTLYAV
+3737 
-3747 WEANGY
+3747 
-3753 TVIFNANGGDV
+3753 
-3764 TGSMTDQ
+3764 
-3771 PFKYGTSQQLTANA
+3771 

-3795 WATTDNAD
+3795 WATSTNGEVVYSDKAVISNL
-3803 TEEFKDGQ
+3803 Q
-3811 SVINLTA
+3811 STGL
-3818 KDGATVTLYAV
+3818 TLYAK
-3829 WKANSY
+3829 W
-3835 TVTFNT
+3835 
-3841 DGGSAVQSQ
+3841 
-3850 TVVYN
+3850 
-3855 GKATRPVSDPE
+3855 RP
-3866 KVGYTFKG
+3866 
-3874 WFEGEGKYNFDNA
+3874 
-3887 VTADIELT
+3887 
-3895 AKWEINTYTVTFM
+3895 NTY
-3908 AGEGQFSYDNIQNDQ
+3908 S
-3923 KTIELEVQYGGN
+3923 
-3935 AYEALYKLGNFKII
+3935 
-3949 APEDYI
+3949 
-3955 VEGFEVVG
+3955 
-3963 GSYSSMFYVTKELT
+3963 
-3977 VTITY
+3977 
-3982 SKTEVIVYM
+3982 
-3991 LGLDGTVTPVTVYI
+3991 
-4005 NGKIPS
+4005 
-4011 EVIQCDEGY
+4011 
-4020 KWINIVT
+4020 
-4027 KEKVDENTVISEMQV
+4027 V
-4042 LVLALESGS
+4042 L
-4051 TTVNVTL
+4051 
-4058 DLNGGELGS
+4058 
-4067 VTSITVTFGEK
+4067 
-4078 YSNLKTPT
+4078 
-4086 REGYTFLGWWTNDGT
+4086 
-4101 SSDGW
+4101 
-4106 GEQITSDTKVTRK
+4106 
-4119 DHTLY
+4119 
-4124 ARWQANTYTVIFDA
+4124 FDA
-4138 NGGTGTTTMEVT
+4138 NGGTGTDIIEVT
-4150 YDGHYKLPDAPTRTG
+4150 YDGIYKLPESEPERTG
-4165 YTFDGWF
+4165 YKFVGWF
-4172 TGKDNS
+4172 TAKDGT

-4184 ETSFNTAGNVTL
+4184 DTPFNTAGNVTL
-4196 YAHWTAIPYTVT
+4196 YAKWTANSYTVT
-4208 FDDNY
+4208 FNANA
-4213 SDGEKDTISV
+4213 
-4223 TYGDVYGNGLKAL
+4223 GDA
-4236 TREGYNFLGWWTN
+4236 
-4249 DGSTSGDWGT
+4249 
-4259 QVTADTIVSI
+4259 
-4269 ADDHI
+4269 
-4274 LYAKWQKIQ
+4274 
-4283 YTVYFF
+4283 
-4289 NGNELVNSG
+4289 
-4298 TYSVG
+4298 
-4303 DTVSVPDMSLPEKAG
+4303 
-4318 YTFSYWEVY
+4318 
-4327 SESSYVEFDPESMP
+4327 
-4341 MPAADLYLYAHWT
+4341 
-4354 AITCTVTLDDNYSD
+4354 
-4368 GEKDTISVTYGNIYG
+4368 
-4383 NGLKALTRE
+4383 
-4392 GYNFLGWWTDDG
+4392 
-4404 TSGDWGT
+4404 
-4411 QITANTI
+4411 
-4418 VSATQNHTLYARW
+4418 
-4431 QIKEFKVILTLTLP
+4431 
-4445 NNVDTATINELR
+4445 
-4457 THISNTLE
+4457 
-4465 NKAKITNT
+4465 
-4473 ESQITVTLTRE
+4473 
-4484 FGFNLGSLA
+4484 
-4493 SLFGENYS
+4493 
-4501 QITVEGQP
+4501 
-4509 YLFVWD
+4509 
-4515 NTPSGN
+4515 
-4521 LGVNG
+4521 
-4526 AAYSGRWTNSE
+4526 
-4537 VKTVTLKDGDVT
+4537 
-4549 LGTYYVTL
+4549 
-4557 KDNGYT
+4557 
-4563 LDLNT
+4563 
-4568 VTKPAKT
+4568 T
-4575 GSVFTSW
+4575 GS
-4582 LVAEGEGSIQDNIL
+4582 
-4596 TITSASVT
+4596 
-4604 LTAQWEA
+4604 
-4611 ITYTVIYGGEGIS
+4611 
-4624 LGNLSFN
+4624 
-4631 YDGNQFTA
+4631 
-4639 QGVAA
+4639 
-4644 ELAQPQRTGYAFMGW
+4644 M
-4659 KYGDDVIA
+4659 DDQ
-4667 DTLAE
+4667 T
-4672 LFSKTNL
+4672 
-4679 GDSAQATVEI
+4679 
-4689 SLTAEWSPNTYTVVF
+4689 
-4704 NANGATGD
+4704 
-4712 MLPQSFTYG
+4712 FTYG
-4721 TSQALIKNAFSRTG
+4721 TSQALTANEFSRTG
-4735 YTFLGWAKTNDAKA
+4735 YTFLGWA
-4749 EEYADN
+4749 
-4755 ASVNNLTAE
+4755 
-4764 DGATVTL
+4764 
-4771 YAVWQANG
+4771 
-4779 YTVTFDANGE
+4779 
-4789 GVTGEMQAQSFT
+4789 
-4801 YGQSVTLNAN
+4801 
-4811 NFEREGYHFL
+4811 
-4821 GWSTSKES
+4821 TSKES

-4853 WEINTYTVTF
+4853 WQVNSYTVTF

-4875 VAHGDKAAMPES
+4875 VVYNGKAAMPES

-4905 FKFEETE
+4905 FKFEETD

-4924 INSYTV
+4924 INTYTV

-4954 KVPTKD
+4954 EAPTKD

-4968 VGETAYDFNKAVTAD
+4968 VGDIAYDFNKAVTAD

-4999 VLNGGTNADDAI
+4999 VLNGGTNADGAV

-5018 GEITLLAPTREG
+5018 DEITLLAPTREG

-5038 AEIGGDKVTVIEA
+5038 AETGGDKVTVIEA
-5051 GRVGNIT
+5051 GSIGNIT

-5109 GDTAYDFNTAVTA
+5109 GDTAYDFNKAVTA
-5122 DVVLTAKWDAIE
+5122 DVELTAKWNAIE

-5148 DAITTFTVKSG
+5148 GAVTTFTVESG

-5182 GDKVTVIEAGRV
+5182 GDKVTVIEAGSI
-5194 GNITLYARWTT
+5194 GDITLYARWTT

-5239 DGYAFAGWYVGE
+5239 
-5251 TAYDFNTAV
+5251 N
-5260 TADVALTAKWN
+5260 
-5271 AIEYTISYVLNG
+5271 
-5283 GTNADDAI
+5283 
-5291 TTFTVKSGEIT
+5291 
-5302 LLAPTREGYS
+5302 
-5312 FDGWYNA
+5312 
-5319 EIGGDKVT
+5319 
-5327 VIEAGRV
+5327 
-5334 GNITL
+5334 
-5339 YARWTVNR
+5339 
-5347 YSVTLNGANVSGSG
+5347 
-5361 NGEAE
+5361 
-5366 HGAIYTYKLS
+5366 
-5376 AVNGYSLPGDV
+5376 
-5387 TIMIGDNLLE
+5387 
-5397 DGYSYDKASGVITI
+5397 
-5411 EAGRITD
+5411 
-5418 DVVISANGV
+5418 
-5427 INTYTVTF
+5427 
-5435 NTDGGSE
+5435 
-5442 IKSQTVDHG
+5442 
-5451 DKAAMPESAPEK
+5451 
-5463 DGYKFAGWYVGETEF
+5463 
-5478 KFDETDITENIT
+5478 
-5490 ITAKW
+5490 
-5495 VINTYTVSFNS
+5495 
-5506 DGGSTVDNIT
+5506 
-5516 VNHGEKVTAPEAPTK
+5516 
-5531 DGYAF
+5531 GYAF

-5545 YDFNTAVTADVELT
+5545 YDFNTAVTADV
-5559 AKWNAIE
+5559 
-5566 YTISYVLN
+5566 
-5574 GGTNADDAITTFTV
+5574 
-5588 KSGEITL
+5588 
-5595 LAPTR
+5595 
-5600 EGYSF
+5600 
-5605 DGWYNAEIGGD
+5605 
-5616 KVTVIEAGR
+5616 
-5625 VGNITLYARWTT
+5625 
-5637 ESHTVSFNSD
+5637 
-5647 GGSTVDNITVNHG
+5647 
-5660 EKVTAPKAPT
+5660 
-5670 KDGYAFAGWYVGE
+5670 
-5683 TAYDFNTAVTADVAL
+5683 AL
-5698 TAKWNAIEYTISYVL
+5698 TAKWN
-5713 NGGTNADDAITTFT
+5713 
-5727 VKSGEITLLA
+5727 
-5737 PTREGYS
+5737 
-5744 FDGWYNAEIGGDKV
+5744 
-5758 TVIEAG
+5758 
-5764 RVGNI
+5764 
-5769 TLYARWTTESH
+5769 
-5780 TVSFNSDGGSTVD
+5780 
-5793 NITVNH
+5793 
-5799 GEKVTAPKAPT
+5799 
-5810 KDGYA
+5810 
-5815 FAGWYVGDT
+5815 
-5824 AYDFNTAV
+5824 
-5832 TADVVLTAKWDAIEY
+5832 AIEY

-5904 STGHVTLYAVWRID
+5904 STGHVTLYALWRID

-6221 QDERMARDKAR
+6221 QDERIARDKAR

>member
-30 LFGLHGISVGA
+30 LFGLHGISAGA

-46 NDIANAMNGA
+46 TDIANAIKGA

-74 NGSVVTID
+74 NGSVVTINSSI
-82 TTTVRSIVV
+82 VSSIVV

-100 SVEPSVKRE
+100 SVEPSVQRE

-118 LNFDVPVTVS
+118 LIFDVLVTVS

-142 GGVNVYGTLIIGG
+142 GGVEVYGTLIIGG
-155 MAFNQSSML
+155 MAFNQSSMV
-164 IANKAN
+164 IANKPN

-199 AGATLTIAESTET
+199 AGATLTIAESTKT

-217 DVDKNFSNHDGG
+217 DGDKNFSNHDGG

-234 AEADGKSLGLTV
+234 ADGTSLGLTV

-251 NGGSIIYESGAAW
+251 NGGSIIYESGAEW

-279 FVSELSEIS
+279 FVSEWNEIS

-298 SGTYAAGTS
+298 SDIASDTYAAGTS
-307 FTLGNSSNRNWSNV
+307 FTLGNSSVKSWDGVS
-321 TLLSFGRTILK
+321 LLSFGRTILK
-332 NGANDVS
+332 NSENNVS

-347 GGGTSGEKTFTQG
+347 GGGTSGGKTFTQG
-360 ANELIFDGGAQWTNG
+360 ANELIFDGGAQWVYNNDTGSFVYSEKTEFLLGSDANSQKAVYTADRQGKTNSNALFTVSSQLNMYDGVSVVRNAVSVTRGSDANRGGGIRLNNGSELNLYGGRIAYNANLWVTQDGGGAGIIGKG
-375 NASGYSLSFI
+375 NNIQINIYNGKVTRNAVTSFRYGVSSADGAGISLQSGGGSLSN
-385 SGEDASA
+385 
-392 HTAYRNDGV
+392 TTV
-401 YSSSA
+401 
-406 LINVSDTL
+406 L
-414 NTYSGVKIT
+414 N
-423 RHETRAGESKGGGV
+423 
-437 NISNWATLTMYG
+437 MYG
-449 GEVSY
+449 GEVSF
-454 NAVTRCSNNGAG
+454 NHGS
-466 GGIFASPNSKIN
+466 
-478 IYNGLVTRNALANY
+478 
-492 QDNVAT
+492 
-498 YSADGAGIA
+498 DGM
-507 INGNETEDSSVLT
+507 GNTTSS
-520 IFGGEISY
+520 E
-528 NCGAQGSTGDTNA
+528 AQ
-541 AADGGGVIGR
+541 AADGGGIRIHTGIFNM
-551 VGATVRL
+551 
-558 YGGAISNNWTGGFGG
+558 YGGAVSNNWTGGFGG
-573 AVLLWS
+573 GVIMWISQL
-579 NSKLEMTGGEISGN
+579 NMTGGEISYN
-593 YAAFGGGINMT
+593 YAAFGGGVAMT
-604 TNSTVDVSGG
+604 SNTKTTERYGVYGDEAYTSVANIRGG
-614 QISGNTAFY
+614 SILGNVAYERITRQGNATKI
-623 NNNSGR
+623 
-629 GGYGGGICV
+629 GGYGGGFCV
-638 GAKGYETSCS
+638 GAKGFYFGSKV
-648 ATISGN
+648 TIGGKAVV
-654 SIISENSAV
+654 SENTAN
-663 YGGGLAVYTRAYKG
+663 YGGGLAVYANDGDDGNEATKY
-677 ILNSSDHNILTMTG
+677 NSNYLQMSG
-691 GTITNNSVHN
+691 GTITNNIAASKENGSGAYVSCVDANDN
-701 ANSDNMGS
+701 AGRGDITRPLLLLSDDAS
-709 NGNGVYVA
+709 
-717 ATGSQGFLGS
+717 
-727 SWEGPILYLSGNATI
+727 I

-750 YIEDVNNAGAPISVS
+750 AISTSSDYAPISVS

-784 WTGNNI
+784 WTDKDI
-790 VSYASGVTADRNKF
+790 VSYASGVTVDRNKF

-815 VTSNVDYLRI
+815 VTSNYLRI
-825 QNVEDNQDYVAS
+825 RNVENNWDYVAS

-853 AADGDTITV
+853 AAEGDTITV
-862 LRSATISQSM
+862 LRSATISKSM

-924 EENTK
+924 AENTK

-1005 LDGATFSGNCSDS
+1005 IDGATFSGNCSDS

-1023 AVYAVGNESTVKL
+1023 AVYAVGNESTVTL

-1086 FVDGWQN
+1086 FVDGWRN
-1093 AQVEGY
+1093 ESGEDY

-1113 NMDSDYMLILSTQST
+1113 NMDSDYRLILSTQST

-1150 GFNEGSTQIGISQI
+1150 GFNEGSTQIGISEI
-1164 TFKGIHEVLSPT
+1164 TFKGIDDVLSQT

-1258 AFNNNSA
+1258 AFNKNSA
-1265 TFGQGVTF
+1265 IFGQGVTF
-1273 GGKMDN
+1273 GGEMDN

-1300 AFKEWNTQSDGEGT
+1300 AFKEWNTQSDGKGT
-1314 KYAIDA
+1314 TYAIDA

-1366 ANPFIINNVKD
+1366 ANPFIINSVKD
-1377 LYILEATVNGTESG
+1377 LYILEATVNGDSTG

-1402 FNTNDDEGIATYLPE
+1402 YNTNDAKGIATYLPE

-1427 ADNFDNAASP
+1427 DNFDNAASP
-1437 FKGVIGRISSSGD
+1437 FKGVIGRISSSGA
-1450 GSKDHEK
+1450 GSKAHEK

-1470 ATIGGTGAAAGNAFK
+1470 ATIGGTGAAAGNPFM
-1485 GYFDGNGKTIAL
+1485 GYFDGNSDNGKTIAL

-1705 TSPNNYVQDFV
+1705 TSPNSYVQDFV

-1731 SVNTSFNAGKVTSTY
+1731 SVNTSFNSGKVTSTY

-1751 DTDSQF
+1751 DTDSQL
-1757 EYVGMD
+1757 EYVGMN
-1763 GFLGIEAGD
+1763 GFLGIAAGN

-1859 MLSTGDGGETIYVA
+1859 MLSTGVGGETIYVA

-1950 TFDGGAWSFKMH
+1950 TFDGGAWSFKLH

-1973 VFADSSEAINVAD
+1973 VFADSSESITGSMSVA
-1986 ESGEGFESKNISTI
+1986 EISR
-2000 SQESAKI
+2000 ESAQI
-2007 KYRTTDEEQGEV
+2007 KYRETDEEQGEV
-2019 DKPVEDNKAFKLI
+2019 DKPVVDDKEFKLI

-2040 IFSSTSTGEPYS
+2040 NFSSTEMTDDNGTYS
-2052 FTGKHKHYYAS
+2052 IFTGKHKHYYAS

-2143 ENVVGVGGTWSGV
+2143 ENVVGVGGTWSGE

-2161 SILTVDEVSLPTSA
+2161 SILTVDEVRLPISA

-2237 EWGAEKYTIEY
+2237 EWGAKNYTIEY
-2248 RLEAV
+2248 RLDAEG
-2253 NGFVGD
+2253 GFVSD
-2259 GLSATLSGQTT
+2259 GLSPTLSGQTR

-2302 TEITDDI
+2302 TVITDEINDI
-2309 NRTYYTIGGAI
+2309 YYEIGEPI

-2327 VGDFVLQAVWQI
+2327 VGNFVLQAVWQI

-2351 KIADTDIESYLLTY
+2351 TIEDFESYDLTY
-2365 DPATGLYYKNVNY
+2365 DPATGLYYKDVYY
-2378 YTQLGDVL
+2378 YTPLGDVL
-2386 VKDGKW
+2386 VMDGKW

-2401 EFNGWYVSST
+2401 EFSGWYVSST
-2411 ASGNP
+2411 ASGDR
-2416 VDETT
+2416 VTEGT

-2441 TITVQFGTAGTTPVT
+2441 TITVKFGTAGTTPVT
-2456 VKGDNKDYLIG
+2456 VNDGNKKYLEG

-2474 DDTWATLKVTHG
+2474 DDTSATLKVTYG

-2498 ALVIAKSYY
+2498 ALVIAQSYY
-2507 FSSWEVVKG
+2507 FSSWEVDDG

-2564 GTATKAYETLLA
+2564 DQATKDYEALLA
-2576 KINETTVP
+2576 EINETTVP

-2595 GDTFDKNTVVTSSM
+2595 GNTFDENTVVTSSM

-2617 WDVNVNFYLV
+2617 WDVTVNFYLV
-2627 DGDEV
+2627 DGGKL
-2632 SEPFTFEGY
+2632 SGSFTFEGY

-2656 EIINKNSAYIG
+2656 EIINKDSAYTG

-2675 KSGLTNDVNA
+2675 QYLESVLTNDVNV
-2685 NTVIAASMFDE
+2685 NTVIAASMFGDG
-2696 DTTADSCNLNLYIK
+2696 TTAESCSLNLYIK

-2716 SIIFNANGGAFGSA
+2716 SIIFNANGGTFGSA

-2738 YDGAVSYGQDSG
+2738 YNGAVSCGQDSG

-2780 EDYTQKLM
+2780 EDYTGEEKYPSAEAYYTQKLM
-2788 EALKEKGYTGTLNA
+2788 EALKAEGYTGTLNA

-2839 PNGEAVISGTA
+2839 PNGQAVTSGTA

-2885 NSVVTAVHDNSTYT
+2885 NSVVTAVHDDITYT

-2923 SVADKNNIAY
+2923 PVADKNNIAY

-2946 TRTGYTLDGWY
+2946 TRTGYTPDGWY
-2957 TDSNLSVSRPDTM
+2957 TDSNLSVPCPDTM
-2970 PDSTLVLYAKWTE
+2970 PDSTLVLYAKWKE
-2983 VKNTLTL
+2983 VTNTLTL
-2990 TITLPEGVTSADSAV
+2990 TITLPAGVTSADSAV
-3005 KVAVDTA
+3005 KDAVDTA

-3025 YTVTISGVKYG
+3025 YTVTISKVKYG

-3041 LNSLNIQVEE
+3041 LNSLNIQVEG
-3051 TSYAVVGMWQSGG
+3051 TSYAIVGMWQSGS

-3088 ATGENTVIFYRN
+3088 ATGKKTVTFYRN
-3100 YGTEDENN
+3100 DETED
-3108 NPVVFYTLTQSG
+3108 VFYTLTQSG

-3140 IGWFTDKSGGS
+3140 IGWFTAESDE
-3151 QFVFGEN
+3151 FVFGETQISN
-3158 GTSISGGCNL
+3158 GFEL
-3168 YAHWQVNIHTVTY
+3168 YAHWQVNTHTVTY

-3186 ATADE
+3186 ATADK
-3191 TKEIEFGTSLNDS
+3191 TAEIKFGTSLNTE
-3204 AEDDPSRDG
+3204 ATEDDPSRDG
-3213 YIFKGWCID
+3213 YIFKGWYID
-3222 SACTVSATT
+3222 SACTVKATT

-3258 DDDTIGADNGA
+3258 DDDTIGADDGA
-3269 QSEWKAEIGTAIPY
+3269 KFVWTAEIGTPIPY

-3292 ALDGWY
+3292 ELGGWY
-3298 IQGSDKPFNY
+3298 IQGSDEFDYP
-3308 ANMPNL
+3308 NMPNL
-3314 ATLGGETD
+3314 ATLGGVTD

-3352 GELTVS
+3352 DKLTVS
-3358 AVTEANETDLKKL
+3358 ADTEVNETDLKKL
-3371 ENNKPGYEFVG
+3371 KNKTGYEFVG

-3390 HRTDHVYIRYSVD
+3390 HRTDNVYIRYSVD
-3403 SNGIYLIANEGTGEV
+3403 SKGIYLIAKEQGEDEPV
-3418 ESVLIGFE
+3418 HIGFE
-3426 YLADIDLIAVF
+3426 YLADIALIAVF

-3452 SSTTAS
+3452 SSTTTS
-3458 VVYGSVYGNALT
+3458 VVKFESVYGDALT
-3470 TPERA
+3470 TPERK

-3485 SEGGEK
+3485 SEGGEE
-3491 ITSDIVVSTQLV
+3491 ITSDTVVSTQLV

-3546 GAASFTRPGYEFSGW
+3546 GATSFTRPGYEFSGW
-3561 KIGDTPYKADAQV
+3561 KIDTSTYAADAEV
-3574 SKLVAEDGWTLEVI
+3574 SNLTAFDGWTLEVI

-3606 GEMQAQSFTY
+3606 GEMGSQSFTY
-3616 GQSVTLNAN
+3616 GQSVTLTAN

-3709 TFLGWAITDSATEV
+3709 TFLGWAKTNS
-3723 EYNNNESVNNLTAV
+3723 
-3737 NGATVTLYAV
+3737 
-3747 WEANGY
+3747 
-3753 TVIFNANGGDV
+3753 
-3764 TGSMTDQ
+3764 
-3771 PFKYGTSQQLTANA
+3771 
-3785 FSRTGYTFLG
+3785 
-3795 WATTDNAD
+3795 AD
-3803 TEEFKDGQ
+3803 TEEFKDEQ
-3811 SVINLTA
+3811 SVI
-3818 KDGATVTLYAV
+3818 
-3829 WKANSY
+3829 
-3835 TVTFNT
+3835 
-3841 DGGSAVQSQ
+3841 
-3850 TVVYN
+3850 
-3855 GKATRPVSDPE
+3855 
-3866 KVGYTFKG
+3866 
-3874 WFEGEGKYNFDNA
+3874 
-3887 VTADIELT
+3887 
-3895 AKWEINTYTVTFM
+3895 
-3908 AGEGQFSYDNIQNDQ
+3908 
-3923 KTIELEVQYGGN
+3923 
-3935 AYEALYKLGNFKII
+3935 
-3949 APEDYI
+3949 
-3955 VEGFEVVG
+3955 
-3963 GSYSSMFYVTKELT
+3963 
-3977 VTITY
+3977 
-3982 SKTEVIVYM
+3982 
-3991 LGLDGTVTPVTVYI
+3991 
-4005 NGKIPS
+4005 
-4011 EVIQCDEGY
+4011 
-4020 KWINIVT
+4020 
-4027 KEKVDENTVISEMQV
+4027 
-4042 LVLALESGS
+4042 
-4051 TTVNVTL
+4051 
-4058 DLNGGELGS
+4058 
-4067 VTSITVTFGEK
+4067 
-4078 YSNLKTPT
+4078 
-4086 REGYTFLGWWTNDGT
+4086 
-4101 SSDGW
+4101 
-4106 GEQITSDTKVTRK
+4106 
-4119 DHTLY
+4119 
-4124 ARWQANTYTVIFDA
+4124 
-4138 NGGTGTTTMEVT
+4138 
-4150 YDGHYKLPDAPTRTG
+4150 
-4165 YTFDGWF
+4165 
-4172 TGKDNS
+4172 
-4178 GTPVTG
+4178 
-4184 ETSFNTAGNVTL
+4184 
-4196 YAHWTAIPYTVT
+4196 
-4208 FDDNY
+4208 
-4213 SDGEKDTISV
+4213 
-4223 TYGDVYGNGLKAL
+4223 
-4236 TREGYNFLGWWTN
+4236 
-4249 DGSTSGDWGT
+4249 
-4259 QVTADTIVSI
+4259 
-4269 ADDHI
+4269 
-4274 LYAKWQKIQ
+4274 
-4283 YTVYFF
+4283 
-4289 NGNELVNSG
+4289 
-4298 TYSVG
+4298 
-4303 DTVSVPDMSLPEKAG
+4303 
-4318 YTFSYWEVY
+4318 
-4327 SESSYVEFDPESMP
+4327 
-4341 MPAADLYLYAHWT
+4341 
-4354 AITCTVTLDDNYSD
+4354 
-4368 GEKDTISVTYGNIYG
+4368 
-4383 NGLKALTRE
+4383 
-4392 GYNFLGWWTDDG
+4392 
-4404 TSGDWGT
+4404 
-4411 QITANTI
+4411 
-4418 VSATQNHTLYARW
+4418 
-4431 QIKEFKVILTLTLP
+4431 
-4445 NNVDTATINELR
+4445 
-4457 THISNTLE
+4457 
-4465 NKAKITNT
+4465 
-4473 ESQITVTLTRE
+4473 
-4484 FGFNLGSLA
+4484 
-4493 SLFGENYS
+4493 
-4501 QITVEGQP
+4501 
-4509 YLFVWD
+4509 
-4515 NTPSGN
+4515 
-4521 LGVNG
+4521 
-4526 AAYSGRWTNSE
+4526 
-4537 VKTVTLKDGDVT
+4537 
-4549 LGTYYVTL
+4549 
-4557 KDNGYT
+4557 
-4563 LDLNT
+4563 
-4568 VTKPAKT
+4568 
-4575 GSVFTSW
+4575 
-4582 LVAEGEGSIQDNIL
+4582 
-4596 TITSASVT
+4596 
-4604 LTAQWEA
+4604 
-4611 ITYTVIYGGEGIS
+4611 
-4624 LGNLSFN
+4624 
-4631 YDGNQFTA
+4631 
-4639 QGVAA
+4639 
-4644 ELAQPQRTGYAFMGW
+4644 
-4659 KYGDDVIA
+4659 
-4667 DTLAE
+4667 
-4672 LFSKTNL
+4672 
-4679 GDSAQATVEI
+4679 
-4689 SLTAEWSPNTYTVVF
+4689 
-4704 NANGATGD
+4704 
-4712 MLPQSFTYG
+4712 
-4721 TSQALIKNAFSRTG
+4721 
-4735 YTFLGWAKTNDAKA
+4735 
-4749 EEYADN
+4749 
-4755 ASVNNLTAE
+4755 NLTAE

-4771 YAVWQANG
+4771 YAVWKASG

-4789 GVTGEMQAQSFT
+4789 GVTGEMQAQPFT

-4821 GWSTSKES
+4821 GWATSKES

-4863 NTDGGSAVQSQT
+4863 NTDGGS
-4875 VAHGDKAAMPES
+4875 
-4887 APEKDGYKFAG
+4887 
-4898 WYVGETE
+4898 
-4905 FKFEETE
+4905 
-4912 ITENITITAKWV
+4912 
-4924 INSYTV
+4924 
-4930 SFNSDGGST
+4930 
-4939 VEEITVNHGE
+4939 
-4949 KVTAP
+4949 
-4954 KVPTKD
+4954 
-4960 GYAFAGWY
+4960 
-4968 VGETAYDFNKAVTAD
+4968 
-4983 VALTAKWN
+4983 
-4991 AIEYTISY
+4991 
-4999 VLNGGTNADDAI
+4999 
-5011 TTFTVKS
+5011 
-5018 GEITLLAPTREG
+5018 
-5030 YSFDGWYN
+5030 
-5038 AEIGGDKVTVIEA
+5038 
-5051 GRVGNIT
+5051 
-5058 LYARWTTESHTVSF
+5058 
-5072 NSDGGSTVDNI
+5072 
-5083 TVNHGEKVTAP
+5083 
-5094 KAPTKDG
+5094 
-5101 YAFAGWYV
+5101 
-5109 GDTAYDFNTAVTA
+5109 
-5122 DVVLTAKWDAIE
+5122 
-5134 YTISYVLNGGTNAD
+5134 
-5148 DAITTFTVKSG
+5148 
-5159 EITLLAP
+5159 
-5166 TREGYSFDGWY
+5166 
-5177 NAEIG
+5177 
-5182 GDKVTVIEAGRV
+5182 
-5194 GNITLYARWTT
+5194 
-5205 ESHTVSFNSDG
+5205 
-5216 GSTVDNITVNHGEKV
+5216 
-5231 TAPKAPTK
+5231 
-5239 DGYAFAGWYVGE
+5239 
-5251 TAYDFNTAV
+5251 
-5260 TADVALTAKWN
+5260 
-5271 AIEYTISYVLNG
+5271 
-5283 GTNADDAI
+5283 
-5291 TTFTVKSGEIT
+5291 
-5302 LLAPTREGYS
+5302 
-5312 FDGWYNA
+5312 
-5319 EIGGDKVT
+5319 
-5327 VIEAGRV
+5327 
-5334 GNITL
+5334 
-5339 YARWTVNR
+5339 
-5347 YSVTLNGANVSGSG
+5347 
-5361 NGEAE
+5361 
-5366 HGAIYTYKLS
+5366 
-5376 AVNGYSLPGDV
+5376 
-5387 TIMIGDNLLE
+5387 
-5397 DGYSYDKASGVITI
+5397 
-5411 EAGRITD
+5411 
-5418 DVVISANGV
+5418 
-5427 INTYTVTF
+5427 
-5435 NTDGGSE
+5435 E
-5442 IKSQTVDHG
+5442 IKSQTVAHG

-5588 KSGEITL
+5588 KSDEITL

-5605 DGWYNAEIGGD
+5605 DGWYNAETGGD
-5616 KVTVIEAGR
+5616 KVTVIEAGSI
-5625 VGNITLYARWTT
+5625 GNITLYARWTT

-5727 VKSGEITLLA
+5727 VKSDEITLLA

-5744 FDGWYNAEIGGDKV
+5744 FDGWYNAETGGDKV

-5764 RVGNI
+5764 SIGNI

-5815 FAGWYVGDT
+5815 FAGWYVGET

-5832 TADVVLTAKWDAIEY
+5832 TADVALTAKWNAIEY

-6221 QDERMARDKAR
+6221 QDERIARDKAR

>member
-8 RLRSIIILGFIV
+8 RFRSIIILGFIV

-46 NDIANAMNGA
+46 TDIANAMNEA

-74 NGSVVTID
+74 NGSVVTINSSI
-82 TTTVRSIVV
+82 VSSIVV

-100 SVEPSVKRE
+100 SVEPSVQRE

-118 LNFDVPVTVS
+118 LIFDVPVTVS

-142 GGVNVYGTLIIGG
+142 RGVEVYGTLIIGG

-186 NNDAARNGSININ
+186 NNDAAREGSIINNDAASNGSININ
-199 AGATLTIAESTET
+199 AGATLTIAESTKM

-217 DVDKNFSNHDGG
+217 EGDNPLNHDGG

-234 AEADGKSLGLTV
+234 AGADGTSLGLTV
-246 DGNIA
+246 DGNIV
-251 NGGSIIYESGAAW
+251 NGGSIIYESGATW
-264 SGTNVIGDGAIVSAA
+264 SGTNVSVDGAIVSAA
-279 FVSELSEIS
+279 FVSEWDEIS
-288 GTVVLYPDIA
+288 GTVVLYPDID
-298 SGTYAAGTS
+298 SDTYAAGTS
-307 FTLGNSSNRNWSNV
+307 FTLGNSSVKSWDGV

-360 ANELIFDGGAQWTNG
+360 ANELIFDGGAQWVQVEEPNRPSQITEEIIDLRFFVDNGKELNYTNT
-375 NASGYSLSFI
+375 SIYS
-385 SGEDASA
+385 
-392 HTAYRNDGV
+392 N
-401 YSSSA
+401 SA
-406 LINVSDTL
+406 LINVIGGS
-414 NTYSGVKIT
+414 NTSNIYSGVRLI
-423 RHETRAGESKGGGV
+423 RHETRAANGKGGGV
-437 NISNWATLTMYG
+437 CVKNKATFIMFG
-449 GEVSY
+449 GDISY
-454 NAVTRCSNNGAG
+454 NAVTRSSNDGTGAG
-466 GGIFASPNSKIN
+466 IYIDNASVSIYRGN
-478 IYNGLVTRNALANY
+478 ISNNALA
-492 QDNVAT
+492 T
-498 YSADGAGIA
+498 YLLQERNRRGQYEWKYVGSADGAGIA
-507 INGNETEDSSVLT
+507 VDSSNNLT
-520 IFGGEISY
+520 SSGSSLYLFGGEVSY
-528 NCGAQGSTGDTNA
+528 NHGATGTTGDPG
-541 AADGGGVIGR
+541 ADGGGMIAR
-551 VGATVRL
+551 YSSITM
-558 YGGAISNNWTGGFGG
+558 YGGLISGNYSGGSGG
-573 AVLLWS
+573 GILLW
-579 NSKLEMTGGEISGN
+579 NSTLTMSGGEISGN
-593 YAAFGGGINMT
+593 RAGFGGGIGMT
-604 TNSTVDVSGG
+604 SDNNPASRINVSGG
-614 QISGNTAFY
+614 TISDNQAFS
-623 NNNSGR
+623 NNYIET

-638 GAKGYETSCS
+638 GSEQYPINSYANFSGD
-648 ATISGN
+648 AVVSGN
-654 SIISENSAV
+654 NAV
-663 YGGGLAVYTRAYKG
+663 YGGGLAVYTEGNDGNR
-677 ILNSSDHNILTMTG
+677 NTLTMSG
-691 GTITNNSVHN
+691 GTITNNTTQEQKN
-701 ANSDNMGS
+701 GS
-709 NGNGVYVA
+709 GVYVNS
-717 ATGSQGFLGS
+717 ATAISGALLQ
-727 SWEGPILYLSGNATI
+727 LSGNATI

-750 YIEDVNNAGAPISVS
+750 AISTSSDYAPISVS
-765 GELTG
+765 RELTG

-784 WTGNNI
+784 WTNKNI
-790 VSYASGVTADRNKF
+790 VSYARGVTADRNKF

-815 VTSNVDYLRI
+815 VSSNVAYLRI
-825 QNVEDNQDYVAS
+825 RNVENNQDYVAS

-848 DAVAA
+848 EAVAA

-897 TVTGTGA
+897 NVTGTGA

-924 EENTK
+924 AENTK

-974 GQGTSAT
+974 GQDTSAT

-1054 LGDSFK
+1054 LGDGFK
-1060 NGGATIGVTF
+1060 NGDATTTIGVTF

-1086 FVDGWQN
+1086 FVEGWQN
-1093 AQVEGY
+1093 APGEDY

-1150 GFNEGSTQIGISQI
+1150 GFNEGSTQIGISGI
-1164 TFKGIHEVLSPT
+1164 TFKGIDDVLSPA
-1176 VAEQFA
+1176 VAVQFA

-1265 TFGQGVTF
+1265 IFGQGVTF

-1320 VANFSQLTADAPVYE
+1320 AANFSQLTADAPVYE

-1366 ANPFIINNVKD
+1366 ANPFIINSVKD
-1377 LYILEATVNGTESG
+1377 LYILEATVNGTRVGTESG

-1402 FNTNDDEGIATYLPE
+1402 YNTNDAEGRATYLPE

-1427 ADNFDNAASP
+1427 DNFDNAASP
-1437 FKGVIGRISSSGD
+1437 FKGVIGRISSIGD
-1450 GSKDHEK
+1450 KKAHEN
-1457 QEANITAAVYGEN
+1457 QEANIMAAVYGEN
-1470 ATIGGTGAAAGNAFK
+1470 ATIGGTGAAAGNPFK

-1506 YTGAEGYENG
+1506 YTGAEGENG

-1559 NISNIYTSADVTSG
+1559 NILNIYTSADVTSG

-1731 SVNTSFNAGKVTSTY
+1731 SVNTSFNSGKVTSTY

-1757 EYVGMD
+1757 EYVGMND
-1763 GFLGIEAGD
+1763 FLGIAAGD

-1825 LAFGNISEVFNGGN
+1825 LAFGNISEAFNGGN

-1859 MLSTGDGGETIYVA
+1859 MLSTSVGGETIYVA

-1973 VFADSSEAINVAD
+1973 VFADSTELITGSTSVA
-1986 ESGEGFESKNISTI
+1986 EI

-2019 DKPVEDNKAFKLI
+2019 DKPVVDNKEFKLI

-2040 IFSSTSTGEPYS
+2040 NFSSTEMTDDKGTYS
-2052 FTGKHKHYYAS
+2052 IFTGKHKHYYYAS
-2063 GSDYYYLFTFPTD
+2063 DSAEYYYLFTFPTD

-2129 IYAKWEAVIYTITY
+2129 IYAKWEPVIYTITY

-2237 EWGAEKYTIEY
+2237 EWDAEKYTIEY
-2248 RLEAV
+2248 RLDAED
-2253 NGFVGD
+2253 GFVSD

-2327 VGDFVLQAVWQI
+2327 VGNFVLQAVWQI

-2351 KIADTDIESYLLTY
+2351 KIADTDIESYGLTY
-2365 DPATGLYYKNVNY
+2365 DPATGLYYKNVKY

-2401 EFNGWYVSST
+2401 EFSGWYVSST
-2411 ASGNP
+2411 ASGDP

-2456 VKGDNKDYLIG
+2456 VNDDNKDYLIG
-2467 LGFVFSE
+2467 LGFVFSQ
-2474 DDTWATLKVTHG
+2474 DNTSATLKVTHG

-2498 ALVIAKSYY
+2498 ALVIAQSYY

-2564 GTATKAYETLLA
+2564 GQATEAYETLLA
-2576 KINETTVP
+2576 DMNRDTVP

-2595 GDTFDKNTVVTSSM
+2595 GNTFDKNTVVTSSM

-2627 DGDEV
+2627 GGDEV
-2632 SEPFTFEGY
+2632 SEPFTVEGY
-2641 AYEFGSPFGAFPSMA
+2641 AYKFGSAFGAFPSMA
-2656 EIINKNSAYIG
+2656 EIINKDSAYSAYIG

-2675 KSGLTNDVNA
+2675 ESDLTNDVNV
-2685 NTVIAASMFDE
+2685 NTVIAASMFGTG
-2696 DTTADSCNLNLYIK
+2696 TTAESCNLDLYIK

-2716 SIIFNANGGAFGSA
+2716 SIIFNANGGTFGSA

-2738 YDGAVSYGQDSG
+2738 YNGAVSCGQDSG
-2750 FPVPTRTGYEFVSWY
+2750 FPVPTRTGYKFVSWY
-2765 ISGTYGAFNVTIQAY
+2765 ISGTYGAFNVTIRVG
-2780 EDYTQKLM
+2780 EDYTLKLM
-2788 EALKEKGYTGTLNA
+2788 EALKAEGYTGTLNA

-2839 PNGEAVISGTA
+2839 PNGEAVTSGTA

-2879 GWLTYS
+2879 GWLTHS
-2885 NSVVTAVHDNSTYT
+2885 NSVVTAVHDDSTYT

-2923 SVADKNNIAY
+2923 PVADKNNIAY

-2946 TRTGYTLDGWY
+2946 SRTGYTPDGWY
-2957 TDSNLSVSRPDTM
+2957 TDSNLSVPCPVTM

-2983 VKNTLTL
+2983 VINPLTL
-2990 TITLPEGVTSADSAV
+2990 TITLPEGVTSAESAV
-3005 KVAVDTA
+3005 KFAVDTA
-3012 LRLESSVSAAENV
+3012 LELESSVSAAGNV
-3025 YTVTISGVKYG
+3025 YTVTISEVKYG

-3088 ATGENTVIFYRN
+3088 ATGEKTVTFYRN
-3100 YGTEDENN
+3100 DGTEG
-3108 NPVVFYTLTQSG
+3108 VFYTLTQSG

-3151 QFVFGEN
+3151 PFVFGEN
-3158 GTSISGGCNL
+3158 GTSISGDLNL

-3186 ATADE
+3186 ATADK
-3191 TKEIEFGTSLNDS
+3191 TAEIAFGTALNTD
-3204 AEDDPSRDG
+3204 ATEEKPSRDG
-3213 YIFKGWCID
+3213 YIFKGWYID
-3222 SACTVSATT
+3222 SACTVMATT

-3258 DDDTIGADNGA
+3258 DDDTIGADDGA
-3269 QSEWKAEIGTAIPY
+3269 KFVWTAEIGTAIPY

-3298 IQGSDKPFNY
+3298 IQGSDELFGY
-3308 ANMPNL
+3308 ENMPNL
-3314 ATLGGETD
+3314 DALGGETD

-3340 TVDYIGDDGSTL
+3340 TVDYIGDDGSIL
-3352 GELTVS
+3352 SDKLTVS
-3358 AVTEANETDLKKL
+3358 ADTEATKYALKTL
-3371 ENNKPGYEFVG
+3371 ENKTGYEFVG

-3390 HRTDHVYIRYSVD
+3390 HRTDLVYTGYRVD
-3403 SNGIYLIANEGTGEV
+3403 SNGIYLIANEETGEV
-3418 ESVLIGFE
+3418 ESVHIGFE

-3446 NANYDG
+3446 NANYNG

-3458 VVYGSVYGNALT
+3458 VVYGSVYGDALT

-3485 SEGGEK
+3485 SEGGK
-3491 ITSDIVVSTQLV
+3491 QITSNSDVNTQLV

-3533 RQTHSYDETFNLP
+3533 RRELRYDETFNLP
-3546 GAASFTRPGYEFSGW
+3546 GAASFTRPGYEFKCW
-3561 KIGDTPYKADAQV
+3561 KIGELTYKADAQV
-3574 SKLVAEDGWTLEVI
+3574 SNLVAEDGWTLEVI

-3595 TTITFNANGGK
+3595 TTITFNANGGE
-3606 GEMQAQSFTY
+3606 GTMGSQSFKY

-3637 ATPQGSDKVVY
+3637 ATSQGSDKVVY
-3648 VDGATISNIT
+3648 VDEATISNIT
-3658 ESSLTLYA
+3658 E
-3666 VWKANTYTVVFNANG
+3666 
-3681 GTGTMDPQ
+3681 
-3689 SFAYGESKAL
+3689 
-3699 TANVFSRTGY
+3699 
-3709 TFLGWAITDSATEV
+3709 
-3723 EYNNNESVNNLTAV
+3723 
-3737 NGATVTLYAV
+3737 
-3747 WEANGY
+3747 
-3753 TVIFNANGGDV
+3753 
-3764 TGSMTDQ
+3764 
-3771 PFKYGTSQQLTANA
+3771 
-3785 FSRTGYTFLG
+3785 
-3795 WATTDNAD
+3795 
-3803 TEEFKDGQ
+3803 KD
-3811 SVINLTA
+3811 L
-3818 KDGATVTLYAV
+3818 TLYAV

-3855 GKATRPVSDPE
+3855 GKATRPVSNPE

-3874 WFEGEGKYNFDNA
+3874 W
-3887 VTADIELT
+3887 
-3895 AKWEINTYTVTFM
+3895 
-3908 AGEGQFSYDNIQNDQ
+3908 
-3923 KTIELEVQYGGN
+3923 
-3935 AYEALYKLGNFKII
+3935 
-3949 APEDYI
+3949 
-3955 VEGFEVVG
+3955 
-3963 GSYSSMFYVTKELT
+3963 
-3977 VTITY
+3977 
-3982 SKTEVIVYM
+3982 
-3991 LGLDGTVTPVTVYI
+3991 
-4005 NGKIPS
+4005 
-4011 EVIQCDEGY
+4011 
-4020 KWINIVT
+4020 
-4027 KEKVDENTVISEMQV
+4027 
-4042 LVLALESGS
+4042 
-4051 TTVNVTL
+4051 
-4058 DLNGGELGS
+4058 
-4067 VTSITVTFGEK
+4067 
-4078 YSNLKTPT
+4078 
-4086 REGYTFLGWWTNDGT
+4086 
-4101 SSDGW
+4101 
-4106 GEQITSDTKVTRK
+4106 
-4119 DHTLY
+4119 
-4124 ARWQANTYTVIFDA
+4124 
-4138 NGGTGTTTMEVT
+4138 
-4150 YDGHYKLPDAPTRTG
+4150 
-4165 YTFDGWF
+4165 
-4172 TGKDNS
+4172 
-4178 GTPVTG
+4178 
-4184 ETSFNTAGNVTL
+4184 
-4196 YAHWTAIPYTVT
+4196 
-4208 FDDNY
+4208 
-4213 SDGEKDTISV
+4213 
-4223 TYGDVYGNGLKAL
+4223 
-4236 TREGYNFLGWWTN
+4236 
-4249 DGSTSGDWGT
+4249 
-4259 QVTADTIVSI
+4259 
-4269 ADDHI
+4269 
-4274 LYAKWQKIQ
+4274 
-4283 YTVYFF
+4283 
-4289 NGNELVNSG
+4289 
-4298 TYSVG
+4298 
-4303 DTVSVPDMSLPEKAG
+4303 
-4318 YTFSYWEVY
+4318 
-4327 SESSYVEFDPESMP
+4327 
-4341 MPAADLYLYAHWT
+4341 
-4354 AITCTVTLDDNYSD
+4354 
-4368 GEKDTISVTYGNIYG
+4368 
-4383 NGLKALTRE
+4383 
-4392 GYNFLGWWTDDG
+4392 
-4404 TSGDWGT
+4404 
-4411 QITANTI
+4411 
-4418 VSATQNHTLYARW
+4418 
-4431 QIKEFKVILTLTLP
+4431 
-4445 NNVDTATINELR
+4445 
-4457 THISNTLE
+4457 
-4465 NKAKITNT
+4465 
-4473 ESQITVTLTRE
+4473 
-4484 FGFNLGSLA
+4484 
-4493 SLFGENYS
+4493 
-4501 QITVEGQP
+4501 
-4509 YLFVWD
+4509 
-4515 NTPSGN
+4515 
-4521 LGVNG
+4521 
-4526 AAYSGRWTNSE
+4526 
-4537 VKTVTLKDGDVT
+4537 
-4549 LGTYYVTL
+4549 
-4557 KDNGYT
+4557 
-4563 LDLNT
+4563 
-4568 VTKPAKT
+4568 
-4575 GSVFTSW
+4575 
-4582 LVAEGEGSIQDNIL
+4582 
-4596 TITSASVT
+4596 
-4604 LTAQWEA
+4604 
-4611 ITYTVIYGGEGIS
+4611 
-4624 LGNLSFN
+4624 
-4631 YDGNQFTA
+4631 
-4639 QGVAA
+4639 
-4644 ELAQPQRTGYAFMGW
+4644 
-4659 KYGDDVIA
+4659 
-4667 DTLAE
+4667 
-4672 LFSKTNL
+4672 
-4679 GDSAQATVEI
+4679 
-4689 SLTAEWSPNTYTVVF
+4689 
-4704 NANGATGD
+4704 
-4712 MLPQSFTYG
+4712 
-4721 TSQALIKNAFSRTG
+4721 
-4735 YTFLGWAKTNDAKA
+4735 
-4749 EEYADN
+4749 
-4755 ASVNNLTAE
+4755 
-4764 DGATVTL
+4764 
-4771 YAVWQANG
+4771 
-4779 YTVTFDANGE
+4779 
-4789 GVTGEMQAQSFT
+4789 
-4801 YGQSVTLNAN
+4801 
-4811 NFEREGYHFL
+4811 
-4821 GWSTSKES
+4821 
-4829 NNVVYADKAEI
+4829 
-4840 GSLQSTGLTLYAV
+4840 
-4853 WEINTYTVTF
+4853 
-4863 NTDGGSAVQSQT
+4863 
-4875 VAHGDKAAMPES
+4875 
-4887 APEKDGYKFAG
+4887 
-4898 WYVGETE
+4898 YVGETE
-4905 FKFEETE
+4905 FKFDETD

-4924 INSYTV
+4924 IKTYTV
-4930 SFNSDGGST
+4930 SFNSND
-4939 VEEITVNHGE
+4939 
-4949 KVTAP
+4949 
-4954 KVPTKD
+4954 
-4960 GYAFAGWY
+4960 
-4968 VGETAYDFNKAVTAD
+4968 
-4983 VALTAKWN
+4983 
-4991 AIEYTISY
+4991 
-4999 VLNGGTNADDAI
+4999 
-5011 TTFTVKS
+5011 
-5018 GEITLLAPTREG
+5018 
-5030 YSFDGWYN
+5030 
-5038 AEIGGDKVTVIEA
+5038 
-5051 GRVGNIT
+5051 
-5058 LYARWTTESHTVSF
+5058 
-5072 NSDGGSTVDNI
+5072 GSTVDNI

-5101 YAFAGWYV
+5101 YLFAGWYL
-5109 GDTAYDFNTAVTA
+5109 GETAYDFNGVVTA
-5122 DVVLTAKWDAIE
+5122 DVELTAEWTPIE

-5148 DAITTFTVKSG
+5148 DAVTTFTVESG
-5159 EITLLAP
+5159 ETTLLAP

-5177 NAEIG
+5177 NAETG

-5194 GNITLYARWTT
+5194 GNITLYARWTITRYSVTLNGENVSGSGDEKVDHGAAYTYILRVVNGYSLPETVTIKVGGVSIEDGYTYNKASGVITINAGKITGEVEIIAEGVINTYTVTFNSNGGSTVQSQTVDYNGKATRPVNDPTKDGYEFVGWYVGET
-5205 ESHTVSFNSDG
+5205 EFKFEETNITDNITITAKWVIKTYTVSFNSND

-5231 TAPKAPTK
+5231 TAPEAPTK
-5239 DGYAFAGWYVGE
+5239 YGYAFAGWYVGDI
-5251 TAYDFNTAV
+5251 AYDFNTAV

-5283 GTNADDAI
+5283 GTNADDAV
-5291 TTFTVKSGEIT
+5291 TTFTVESGEIT

-5319 EIGGDKVT
+5319 ETGGEEVT

-5347 YSVTLNGANVSGSG
+5347 YTVAFNGANVSGSG

-5376 AVNGYSLPGDV
+5376 AVNGYSLPDDV
-5387 TIMIGDNLLE
+5387 TIMIGDKLLE
-5397 DGYSYDKASGVITI
+5397 YGYSYDKASGVITI

-5427 INTYTVTF
+5427 IKTYTVTF

-5442 IKSQTVDHG
+5442 IKSQTVAHG

-5506 DGGSTVDNIT
+5506 NDGSTVDNIT
-5516 VNHGEKVTAPEAPTK
+5516 VNHGEKVTAPE
-5531 DGYAF
+5531 
-5536 AGWYVGDTA
+5536 
-5545 YDFNTAVTADVELT
+5545 
-5559 AKWNAIE
+5559 
-5566 YTISYVLN
+5566 
-5574 GGTNADDAITTFTV
+5574 
-5588 KSGEITL
+5588 
-5595 LAPTR
+5595 
-5600 EGYSF
+5600 
-5605 DGWYNAEIGGD
+5605 
-5616 KVTVIEAGR
+5616 
-5625 VGNITLYARWTT
+5625 
-5637 ESHTVSFNSD
+5637 
-5647 GGSTVDNITVNHG
+5647 
-5660 EKVTAPKAPT
+5660 APT

-5713 NGGTNADDAITTFT
+5713 NGGTNADGAITTFT
-5727 VKSGEITLLA
+5727 VERRLA
-5737 PTREGYS
+5737 
-5744 FDGWYNAEIGGDKV
+5744 
-5758 TVIEAG
+5758 
-5764 RVGNI
+5764 
-5769 TLYARWTTESH
+5769 
-5780 TVSFNSDGGSTVD
+5780 
-5793 NITVNH
+5793 
-5799 GEKVTAPKAPT
+5799 
-5810 KDGYA
+5810 
-5815 FAGWYVGDT
+5815 
-5824 AYDFNTAV
+5824 
-5832 TADVVLTAKWDAIEY
+5832 AK
-5847 TISYVLNGGMNDGE
+5847 
-5861 VITEYTIESD
+5861 
-5871 TIVHPVPVRDGYTFL
+5871 R
-5886 GWFDAEVGGN
+5886 
-5896 KSETIESG
+5896 
-5904 STGHVTLYAVWRID
+5904 
-5918 SVEVSFEANGGSLDD
+5918 
-5933 GAEVQKVDYGNT
+5933 
-5945 VAFVEPVREN
+5945 
-5955 YLFLGWYTDEALT
+5955 
-5968 QSYDFNSAVTQS
+5968 
-5980 FTLYA
+5980 
-5985 KWRLQ
+5985 
-5990 QVVGQAP
+5990 
-5997 DGTTITVS
+5997 
-6005 SDSGFDDGTML
+6005 
-6016 RFTELSD
+6016 
-6023 ESSISQASGS
+6023 
-6033 LTENMTLK
+6033 
-6041 RLYDIELV
+6041 
-6049 RADGSVVPI
+6049 
-6058 EHMLSV
+6058 
-6064 GISAEGLGDANG
+6064 
-6076 KFVIVYVPD
+6076 
-6085 DGGEAQQLATH
+6085 
-6096 IGSDGKLYFFIEHF
+6096 
-6110 SFYAIVDMTD
+6110 
-6120 IVPQA
+6120 
-6125 GFAWWWILVAIGG
+6125 
-6138 CALIAIIALIIARNN
+6138 
-6153 RRYELNYVNGGIPSV
+6153 
-6168 KLRESKLIDLPI
+6168 
-6180 PERESEVF
+6180 
-6188 EGWYYDEDFRDR
+6188 
-6200 AFLTSM
+6200 
-6206 PKQNLILYAKWRTMT
+6206 
-6221 QDERMARDKAR
+6221 
-6232 AEAAATKK
+6232 
-6240 SDDV
+6240 

>member
-30 LFGLHGISVGA
+30 LFGLHGISAGA

-46 NDIANAMNGA
+46 KGIATAMNEA

-74 NGSVVTID
+74 NGSVVTIN
-82 TTTVRSIVV
+82 TTTVSSIVV

-100 SVEPSVKRE
+100 SVEPSVKHE

-118 LNFDVPVTVS
+118 LIFDVPVTVS

-142 GGVNVYGTLIIGG
+142 GGVKVDGTLIIGG
-155 MAFNQSSML
+155 MAFNQSSMV
-164 IANKAN
+164 IANKPN

-186 NNDAARNGSININ
+186 NNDAAREDANQKGSIQIEK
-199 AGATLTIAESTET
+199 GATLTIAESTET

-217 DVDKNFSNHDGG
+217 EGDKNFSNHDGG

-234 AEADGKSLGLTV
+234 ADGTSLGLTV
-246 DGNIA
+246 DGNIV
-251 NGGSIIYESGAAW
+251 NGGSIIYESGATW
-264 SGTNVIGDGAIVSAA
+264 SWTNVSGAVVSAA
-279 FVSELSEIS
+279 FISDVDSVGSSNTYVFYDNRTDVSSTESQTNYALGTFLSQ
-288 GTVVLYPDIA
+288 
-298 SGTYAAGTS
+298 
-307 FTLGNSSNRNWSNV
+307 NNNSNRNWSNV
-321 TLLSFGRTILK
+321 TLLSFGRTIITSQ
-332 NGANDVS
+332 NDQS
-339 YNLTNVNL
+339 YYRLEGEVNF
-347 GGGTSGEKTFTQG
+347 GGGTSGGKTFTQG
-360 ANELIFDGGAQWTNG
+360 ANELIFDGGAKWTNG

-392 HTAYRNDGV
+392 HTAYRNDRNDGV

-406 LINVSDTL
+406 LINVSGTL

-437 NISNWATLTMYG
+437 NISNGATLTMYG

-492 QDNVAT
+492 QDNAAT

-507 INGNETEDSSVLT
+507 INGNGNEDSSVLT

-528 NCGAQGSTGDTNA
+528 NCGAQGSTGEGSTGDTNA

-579 NSKLEMTGGEISGN
+579 NSKLVMTGGEISGN

-623 NNNSGR
+623 NNSSGR

-638 GAKGYETSCS
+638 GAEGYETSCS

-654 SIISENSAV
+654 AIISENNAV

-677 ILNSSDHNILTMTG
+677 IWDNSVHNMLTMSG
-691 GTITNNSVHN
+691 GTITNNSVYN
-701 ANSDNMGS
+701 DDSANMGS

-717 ATGSQGFLGS
+717 ATENKNVLNA
-727 SWEGPILYLSGNATI
+727 WEQPILYLSGNATI

-770 SGLAALVYLDNPGS
+770 SGLAALVYLDNPRS
-784 WTGNNI
+784 WTNKDI

-815 VTSNVDYLRI
+815 VTSNVAYLRI
-825 QNVEDNQDYVAS
+825 QNVENKQDYVAS
-837 ISGKGNYSSLE
+837 ISGKGHYSSLE
-848 DAVAA
+848 AAVAA

-924 EENTK
+924 AENTK

-1086 FVDGWQN
+1086 FVEGWQN
-1093 AQVEGY
+1093 APGEDY

-1150 GFNEGSTQIGISQI
+1150 GFNEGSTQIGISEI
-1164 TFKGIHEVLSPT
+1164 TFKGIHEVLSPA

-1265 TFGQGVTF
+1265 IFGQGVTF

-1300 AFKEWNTQSDGEGT
+1300 AFTEWNTQSDGEGT

-1320 VANFSQLTADAPVYE
+1320 VANFSQLTADAPVYK

-1366 ANPFIINNVKD
+1366 ANPFIINSVKN
-1377 LYILEATVNGTESG
+1377 LYILEATVNGTEAG

-1402 FNTNDDEGIATYLPE
+1402 YNTNDAEGRATYLPE

-1427 ADNFDNAASP
+1427 DSFDNAASP
-1437 FKGVIGRISSSGD
+1437 FKGVIGRISSSRD
-1450 GSKDHEK
+1450 GSKAHEN

-1470 ATIGGTGAAAGNAFK
+1470 VTIGGTGAAAGNPFK

-1530 HATIRNVNLSGS
+1530 HAAIRNVNLSGS

-1825 LAFGNISEVFNGGN
+1825 LAFGNISEAFNGGN

-1859 MLSTGDGGETIYVA
+1859 MLSTGVGGETIYVA

-1950 TFDGGAWSFKMH
+1950 TFDGGAWSFKLH

-1973 VFADSSEAINVAD
+1973 VFADSSESINVAA

-2000 SQESAKI
+2000 SRESAKI

-2019 DKPVEDNKAFKLI
+2019 DKPVVDNKEFKLI

-2040 IFSSTSTGEPYS
+2040 NFSSTEMTDDKGTYS
-2052 FTGKHKHYYAS
+2052 IFTGKHKHYYYAS
-2063 GSDYYYLFTFPTD
+2063 DSAEYYYLFTFPTD

-2143 ENVVGVGGTWSGV
+2143 ENVVGVGGTWSGE

-2161 SILTVDEVSLPTSA
+2161 SILDVNAGRLSFPVAE
-2175 NLSRRGYEFVGWKYS
+2175 NISRRGYEFTGWIYNGQQK
-2190 GVNDYIT
+2190 VT
-2197 SYLVSYGEGKPSVQ
+2197 SYEVFVDE
-2211 LKNSSG
+2211 SG
-2217 SIVAIV
+2217 NPCIRLITADSNAIV
-2223 AFEDLTAG
+2223 IVFEDLIGG
-2231 TLVLTA
+2231 TLALTA
-2237 EWGAEKYTIEY
+2237 EWTASQYTITYTVPKDVELVSGSPVTEQVYTIERQADLLKDY
-2248 RLEAV
+2248 AARGKRFVGWRLVEFDNADARNGELLNAGEIYSTIPLGVVGNIKLEADYEDV
-2253 NGFVGD
+2253 NY
-2259 GLSATLSGQTT
+2259 TLSF
-2270 SYTVASGDIALPEPV
+2270 YT
-2285 RTGYDF
+2285 
-2291 TGWKLVSIDGS
+2291 GS
-2302 TEITDDI
+2302 
-2309 NRTYYTIGGAI
+2309 
-2320 GHIRGNT
+2320 GHI
-2327 VGDFVLQAVWQI
+2327 
-2339 NTIRLELDARGG
+2339 
-2351 KIADTDIESYLLTY
+2351 ADYESYGLTL
-2365 DPATGLYYKNVNY
+2365 DPATGLYNISLKYKAALEENLH
-2378 YTQLGDVL
+2378 QLAAIAGE
-2386 VKDGKW
+2386 KGR
-2392 VSTSGVVGN
+2392 T
-2401 EFNGWYVSST
+2401 FNGWST
-2411 ASGNP
+2411 NSQSNIS
-2416 VDETT
+2416 VE
-2421 PVSAGS
+2421 
-2427 GRYTLYAGYKTAEY
+2427 L
-2441 TITVQFGTAGTTPVT
+2441 
-2456 VKGDNKDYLIG
+2456 
-2467 LGFVFSE
+2467 SE
-2474 DDTWATLKVTHG
+2474 FTMPDSNMML
-2486 YDATEKLSPLSK
+2486 
-2498 ALVIAKSYY
+2498 
-2507 FSSWEVVKG
+2507 
-2516 SGSIYNVT
+2516 
-2524 GDLTITAEYVQNR
+2524 
-2537 VTVNFVGFNGE
+2537 
-2548 LCGSVSVPVGG
+2548 
-2559 SIAGD
+2559 
-2564 GTATKAYETLLA
+2564 
-2576 KINETTVP
+2576 
-2584 GYTFKGEWTYS
+2584 
-2595 GDTFDKNTVVTSSM
+2595 
-2609 VVYAVYEA
+2609 YAVYEVTQYEITVDLKLKSSGQVIQVDTGKA
-2617 WDVNVNFYLV
+2617 EELGFTV
-2627 DGDEV
+2627 DGDNFKITVDYGTDLSEQLSQLLACVTLDAGYHFNSWIDSYGNGVNIYNINFEKTTITIYASYSMDQVTVNVVGFNNDTLKTFQITSGKTLSEEDLDGLNTEV
-2632 SEPFTFEGY
+2632 PGYKFKGWKNADGTDFDVSQTFVASATIY
-2641 AYEFGSPFGAFPSMA
+2641 AYYEPV
-2656 EIINKNSAYIG
+2656 EITVEYVIVIG
-2667 YRIDGVYL
+2667 EQEY
-2675 KSGLTNDVNA
+2675 NA
-2685 NTVIAASMFDE
+2685 IYVG
-2696 DTTADSCNLNLYIK
+2696 DTKYYYGK
-2710 VSKENY
+2710 
-2716 SIIFNANGGAFGSA
+2716 AFGSLPTLSELTIDSQSDGLLLGRKIVSWAAKNGTDVLPVTISTIITDHSGYFLDNGGNFSVKLYA
-2730 TTVSGTYQ
+2730 TLGYEDYDITFLAG
-2738 YDGAVSYGQDSG
+2738 DGAFVGGGQTSRGSYNYGAAEIS
-2750 FPVPTRTGYEFVSWY
+2750 FPDLADRTGYDHTGWSYYVQNDPTEHIIELQSDE
-2765 ISGTYGAFNVTIQAY
+2765 TYG
-2780 EDYTQKLM
+2780 
-2788 EALKEKGYTGTLNA
+2788 EALIRLIKEGGIVSSITVTARWEQQEFEVWYYAAAGDFTVIDTDEGKFYDENGT
-2802 IANWTEEVYD
+2802 EV
-2812 VWFYAGADDAYFVIP
+2812 
-2827 QSPVD
+2827 
-2832 GVTFYNE
+2832 VT
-2839 PNGEAVISGTA
+2839 SGTA
-2850 KYCVVKTK
+2850 KYFVIKVKYGSSPTLSLRPVQKGYSFSSWSHASGIGLVTSDIYTK
-2858 YDNMPSVNASVTVE
+2858 DSPITASYNVITYTINYVLDGGTFSTAPSYSYTYQSGATLPTPS
-2872 RKGYTFS
+2872 KAGYTFE
-2879 GWLTYS
+2879 GWYLTADFDETSKIENLTGKAENLILYAKWAATKITITLEVIVEGPETGLPDDYS
-2885 NSVVTAVHDNSTYT
+2885 KDNLENTLEVTLTEYNYSENTLTVTFTVSYGTDLSVLNSLSKSFGNYVPGGWKTSDGSDWYFSLATEGGTYT
-2899 SSTPIKANWTVGR
+2899 NTYTYTAEPTSGVTIEYYYYDERLYTTLYNQTGSAPLFELSREGYMFLGWYSEAGEKYEGTSIDLTVITGTLKVYAHWEENTYTLSLEYNCQIGDESQEVKFGTP
-2912 YSIVFITNGGS
+2912 
-2923 SVADKNNIAY
+2923 
-2933 GENLASVLADVRT
+2933 LADTLPKEPNRA
-2946 TRTGYTLDGWY
+2946 GYLFDGWY
-2957 TDSNLSVSRPDTM
+2957 SDIGLQISADGMTM
-2970 PDSTLVLYAKWTE
+2970 PARDIVLYAKWQPVQYQINFHFGDNSSLSAKIMGE
-2983 VKNTLTL
+2983 YNAEYK
-2990 TITLPEGVTSADSAV
+2990 LPDADMSYYTYVWLVRAEGQD
-3005 KVAVDTA
+3005 
-3012 LRLESSVSAAENV
+3012 
-3025 YTVTISGVKYG
+3025 
-3036 TSLAG
+3036 
-3041 LNSLNIQVEE
+3041 
-3051 TSYAVVGMWQSGG
+3051 
-3064 MGVVLGTMPETAYS
+3064 
-3078 ASATFEVKAE
+3078 
-3088 ATGENTVIFYRN
+3088 
-3100 YGTEDENN
+3100 
-3108 NPVVFYTLTQSG
+3108 
-3120 DYIDKSFEGI
+3120 DKSFEYSGRMPILNEVYSGYTRTAEGI
-3130 LTPTREGYTF
+3130 VYIDVYAYYTPVTYSVNYVNGDQIFSQLRFNAEGNSEWNELATVTAAEGYVF
-3140 IGWFTDKSGGS
+3140 RGWSLSSSDSNRGGYKYYRVTYQEEKLYLELNSTNGNESGYRLLVVEGEALQPVSLIS
-3151 QFVFGEN
+3151 QF
-3158 GTSISGGCNL
+3158 T
-3168 YAHWQVNIHTVTY
+3168 
-3181 KYNDG
+3181 
-3186 ATADE
+3186 
-3191 TKEIEFGTSLNDS
+3191 
-3204 AEDDPSRDG
+3204 
-3213 YIFKGWCID
+3213 
-3222 SACTVSATT
+3222 
-3231 MPDSDIT
+3231 
-3238 LYAKWEAVGYKLI
+3238 
-3251 FVYYANG
+3251 
-3258 DDDTIGADNGA
+3258 
-3269 QSEWKAEIGTAIPY
+3269 
-3283 PDADIKPYY
+3283 
-3292 ALDGWY
+3292 
-3298 IQGSDKPFNY
+3298 
-3308 ANMPNL
+3308 
-3314 ATLGGETD
+3314 
-3322 EDNYVTLT
+3322 
-3330 IYAKYSAIEY
+3330 
-3340 TVDYIGDDGSTL
+3340 
-3352 GELTVS
+3352 
-3358 AVTEANETDLKKL
+3358 
-3371 ENNKPGYEFVG
+3371 
-3382 WNVVYQNV
+3382 
-3390 HRTDHVYIRYSVD
+3390 
-3403 SNGIYLIANEGTGEV
+3403 
-3418 ESVLIGFE
+3418 
-3426 YLADIDLIAVF
+3426 
-3437 KPEEYTLIL
+3437 
-3446 NANYDG
+3446 
-3452 SSTTAS
+3452 
-3458 VVYGSVYGNALT
+3458 
-3470 TPERA
+3470 
-3475 GYSFVGWFTQ
+3475 
-3485 SEGGEK
+3485 
-3491 ITSDIVVSTQLV
+3491 
-3503 VGDTITLYAQWK
+3503 
-3515 ANTYYLVF
+3515 ANTYNV
-3523 NGNGGTGTIE
+3523 
-3533 RQTHSYDETFNLP
+3533 TFNSNY
-3546 GAASFTRPGYEFSGW
+3546 GTV
-3561 KIGDTPYKADAQV
+3561 T
-3574 SKLVAEDGWTLEVI
+3574 
-3588 AQWTPIS
+3588 S
-3595 TTITFNANGGK
+3595 TT
-3606 GEMQAQSFTY
+3606 QSFTY
-3616 GQSVTLNAN
+3616 GQSVTLN
-3625 KFTKEGYHFLGW
+3625 G
-3637 ATPQGSDKVVY
+3637 
-3648 VDGATISNIT
+3648 
-3658 ESSLTLYA
+3658 
-3666 VWKANTYTVVFNANG
+3666 NT
-3681 GTGTMDPQ
+3681 
-3689 SFAYGESKAL
+3689 
-3699 TANVFSRTGY
+3699 
-3709 TFLGWAITDSATEV
+3709 
-3723 EYNNNESVNNLTAV
+3723 
-3737 NGATVTLYAV
+3737 
-3747 WEANGY
+3747 
-3753 TVIFNANGGDV
+3753 
-3764 TGSMTDQ
+3764 
-3771 PFKYGTSQQLTANA
+3771 

-3795 WATTDNAD
+3795 WATSTNGEVVYSDKAVISNL
-3803 TEEFKDGQ
+3803 Q
-3811 SVINLTA
+3811 STGL
-3818 KDGATVTLYAV
+3818 TLYAK
-3829 WKANSY
+3829 W
-3835 TVTFNT
+3835 
-3841 DGGSAVQSQ
+3841 
-3850 TVVYN
+3850 
-3855 GKATRPVSDPE
+3855 RP
-3866 KVGYTFKG
+3866 
-3874 WFEGEGKYNFDNA
+3874 
-3887 VTADIELT
+3887 
-3895 AKWEINTYTVTFM
+3895 NTY
-3908 AGEGQFSYDNIQNDQ
+3908 S
-3923 KTIELEVQYGGN
+3923 
-3935 AYEALYKLGNFKII
+3935 
-3949 APEDYI
+3949 
-3955 VEGFEVVG
+3955 
-3963 GSYSSMFYVTKELT
+3963 
-3977 VTITY
+3977 
-3982 SKTEVIVYM
+3982 
-3991 LGLDGTVTPVTVYI
+3991 
-4005 NGKIPS
+4005 
-4011 EVIQCDEGY
+4011 
-4020 KWINIVT
+4020 
-4027 KEKVDENTVISEMQV
+4027 V
-4042 LVLALESGS
+4042 L
-4051 TTVNVTL
+4051 
-4058 DLNGGELGS
+4058 
-4067 VTSITVTFGEK
+4067 
-4078 YSNLKTPT
+4078 
-4086 REGYTFLGWWTNDGT
+4086 
-4101 SSDGW
+4101 
-4106 GEQITSDTKVTRK
+4106 
-4119 DHTLY
+4119 
-4124 ARWQANTYTVIFDA
+4124 FDA
-4138 NGGTGTTTMEVT
+4138 NGGTGTDIIEVT
-4150 YDGHYKLPDAPTRTG
+4150 YDGIYKLPESEPERTG
-4165 YTFDGWF
+4165 YKFVGWF
-4172 TGKDNS
+4172 TAKDGT

-4184 ETSFNTAGNVTL
+4184 DTPFNTAGNVTL
-4196 YAHWTAIPYTVT
+4196 YAKWTANSYTVT
-4208 FDDNY
+4208 FN
-4213 SDGEKDTISV
+4213 
-4223 TYGDVYGNGLKAL
+4223 A
-4236 TREGYNFLGWWTN
+4236 N
-4249 DGSTSGDWGT
+4249 DG
-4259 QVTADTIVSI
+4259 
-4269 ADDHI
+4269 
-4274 LYAKWQKIQ
+4274 
-4283 YTVYFF
+4283 
-4289 NGNELVNSG
+4289 
-4298 TYSVG
+4298 
-4303 DTVSVPDMSLPEKAG
+4303 
-4318 YTFSYWEVY
+4318 
-4327 SESSYVEFDPESMP
+4327 
-4341 MPAADLYLYAHWT
+4341 
-4354 AITCTVTLDDNYSD
+4354 
-4368 GEKDTISVTYGNIYG
+4368 
-4383 NGLKALTRE
+4383 
-4392 GYNFLGWWTDDG
+4392 
-4404 TSGDWGT
+4404 
-4411 QITANTI
+4411 
-4418 VSATQNHTLYARW
+4418 
-4431 QIKEFKVILTLTLP
+4431 
-4445 NNVDTATINELR
+4445 
-4457 THISNTLE
+4457 
-4465 NKAKITNT
+4465 T
-4473 ESQITVTLTRE
+4473 ETTT
-4484 FGFNLGSLA
+4484 
-4493 SLFGENYS
+4493 
-4501 QITVEGQP
+4501 T
-4509 YLFVWD
+4509 
-4515 NTPSGN
+4515 
-4521 LGVNG
+4521 
-4526 AAYSGRWTNSE
+4526 
-4537 VKTVTLKDGDVT
+4537 
-4549 LGTYYVTL
+4549 
-4557 KDNGYT
+4557 
-4563 LDLNT
+4563 
-4568 VTKPAKT
+4568 
-4575 GSVFTSW
+4575 
-4582 LVAEGEGSIQDNIL
+4582 
-4596 TITSASVT
+4596 
-4604 LTAQWEA
+4604 
-4611 ITYTVIYGGEGIS
+4611 
-4624 LGNLSFN
+4624 
-4631 YDGNQFTA
+4631 
-4639 QGVAA
+4639 
-4644 ELAQPQRTGYAFMGW
+4644 
-4659 KYGDDVIA
+4659 
-4667 DTLAE
+4667 
-4672 LFSKTNL
+4672 
-4679 GDSAQATVEI
+4679 
-4689 SLTAEWSPNTYTVVF
+4689 
-4704 NANGATGD
+4704 
-4712 MLPQSFTYG
+4712 
-4721 TSQALIKNAFSRTG
+4721 
-4735 YTFLGWAKTNDAKA
+4735 
-4749 EEYADN
+4749 
-4755 ASVNNLTAE
+4755 
-4764 DGATVTL
+4764 
-4771 YAVWQANG
+4771 
-4779 YTVTFDANGE
+4779 
-4789 GVTGEMQAQSFT
+4789 QSFT
-4801 YGQSVTLNAN
+4801 YGQSVTLDAN
-4811 NFEREGYHFL
+4811 TFEREGYHFL
-4821 GWSTSKES
+4821 GWATSKES

-4863 NTDGGSAVQSQT
+4863 NGVNVSGSGNATVNHGSEYTYNLSAVYGYGLPDNVT
-4875 VAHGDKAAMPES
+4875 IVIDGVPLE
-4887 APEKDGYKFAG
+4887 DGYTYHKESG
-4898 WYVGETE
+4898 V
-4905 FKFEETE
+4905 
-4912 ITENITITAKWV
+4912 ITISADKITGNVGISASGV
-4924 INSYTV
+4924 IKTYTV
-4930 SFNSDGGST
+4930 SFNSNGGST
-4939 VEEITVNHGE
+4939 VEAVKVNHGE

-4954 KVPTKD
+4954 KAPTKN

-5011 TTFTVKS
+5011 TTFTVES
-5018 GEITLLAPTREG
+5018 DEITLLAPTREG

-5038 AEIGGDKVTVIEA
+5038 AETGGEEVTVIEA
-5051 GRVGNIT
+5051 G
-5058 LYARWTTESHTVSF
+5058 
-5072 NSDGGSTVDNI
+5072 ST
-5083 TVNHGEKVTAP
+5083 
-5094 KAPTKDG
+5094 
-5101 YAFAGWYV
+5101 
-5109 GDTAYDFNTAVTA
+5109 
-5122 DVVLTAKWDAIE
+5122 
-5134 YTISYVLNGGTNAD
+5134 
-5148 DAITTFTVKSG
+5148 
-5159 EITLLAP
+5159 
-5166 TREGYSFDGWY
+5166 
-5177 NAEIG
+5177 
-5182 GDKVTVIEAGRV
+5182 
-5194 GNITLYARWTT
+5194 
-5205 ESHTVSFNSDG
+5205 
-5216 GSTVDNITVNHGEKV
+5216 
-5231 TAPKAPTK
+5231 
-5239 DGYAFAGWYVGE
+5239 
-5251 TAYDFNTAV
+5251 
-5260 TADVALTAKWN
+5260 
-5271 AIEYTISYVLNG
+5271 
-5283 GTNADDAI
+5283 
-5291 TTFTVKSGEIT
+5291 
-5302 LLAPTREGYS
+5302 
-5312 FDGWYNA
+5312 
-5319 EIGGDKVT
+5319 
-5327 VIEAGRV
+5327 

-5376 AVNGYSLPGDV
+5376 AVNGYSLPDDV

-5397 DGYSYDKASGVITI
+5397 YGYSYDKASGVITI

-5435 NTDGGSE
+5435 NTDGGSAVQ
-5442 IKSQTVDHG
+5442 SQTVAHG
-5451 DKAAMPESAPEK
+5451 DKAAMPERAPEK

-5478 KFDETDITENIT
+5478 KFDETEITENIT

-5506 DGGSTVDNIT
+5506 DGGSTVEEIT

-5536 AGWYVGDTA
+5536 AGWYVGD
-5545 YDFNTAVTADVELT
+5545 
-5559 AKWNAIE
+5559 I
-5566 YTISYVLN
+5566 
-5574 GGTNADDAITTFTV
+5574 
-5588 KSGEITL
+5588 
-5595 LAPTR
+5595 
-5600 EGYSF
+5600 
-5605 DGWYNAEIGGD
+5605 
-5616 KVTVIEAGR
+5616 
-5625 VGNITLYARWTT
+5625 
-5637 ESHTVSFNSD
+5637 
-5647 GGSTVDNITVNHG
+5647 
-5660 EKVTAPKAPT
+5660 
-5670 KDGYAFAGWYVGE
+5670 
-5683 TAYDFNTAVTADVAL
+5683 AYDFNTAVTADVAL

-5713 NGGTNADDAITTFT
+5713 NGGTNADDAVTTFT
-5727 VKSGEITLLA
+5727 VESGEITLLA

-5744 FDGWYNAEIGGDKV
+5744 FDGWYNAETGGEEV

-5764 RVGNI
+5764 SIGNI

-5780 TVSFNSDGGSTVD
+5780 TVSFNSDGGSTVEE
-5793 NITVNH
+5793 ITVNH
-5799 GEKVTAPKAPT
+5799 GEKVTAPKVPT

-5815 FAGWYVGDT
+5815 FAGWYVGDI

-5832 TADVVLTAKWDAIEY
+5832 TADVELTAKWDAIEY

-6221 QDERMARDKAR
+6221 QDERIARDKAR

>member
-8 RLRSIIILGFIV
+8 RFRSIIILGFIV
-20 VASLFISMWQ
+20 VASLLISMWQ
-30 LFGLHGISVGA
+30 LFGLHGISAGA

-100 SVEPSVKRE
+100 SVEPSVKHE

-118 LNFDVPVTVS
+118 LIFDVPVTVS

-142 GGVNVYGTLIIGG
+142 GGVEVYGTLIIGG

-186 NNDAARNGSININ
+186 NNDAAREGSIINNDAASNGSININ
-199 AGATLTIAESTET
+199 AGATLTIAESTKM

-217 DVDKNFSNHDGG
+217 EWDNPLNHDGG

-234 AEADGKSLGLTV
+234 AGADGTSLGLTV
-246 DGNIA
+246 DGNIV
-251 NGGSIIYESGAAW
+251 NGGSIIYESGAEW

-279 FVSELSEIS
+279 FVSEWNEIS

-307 FTLGNSSNRNWSNV
+307 FTLGNPSDKNWRNV

-347 GGGTSGEKTFTQG
+347 GGGTSGGKTFTQG
-360 ANELIFDGGAQWTNG
+360 ANELIFDGGAQWVYNNDTGSFVYSEKTEFLLGSDANSQKAVYTAGRQGKTNSNTLLTVSSQLNMYDGVSVVRNAVSGHTGGGIRLNNGSELNLYGGRIAYNANLSVKQDGGGAGIIGQG
-375 NASGYSLSFI
+375 NDIQINIYNGKVTRNAVTSFRYGVSSADGAGISLQSGGGSLSN
-385 SGEDASA
+385 
-392 HTAYRNDGV
+392 TTV
-401 YSSSA
+401 
-406 LINVSDTL
+406 L
-414 NTYSGVKIT
+414 N
-423 RHETRAGESKGGGV
+423 
-437 NISNWATLTMYG
+437 MYG
-449 GEVSY
+449 GEVSF
-454 NAVTRCSNNGAG
+454 NHGS
-466 GGIFASPNSKIN
+466 
-478 IYNGLVTRNALANY
+478 
-492 QDNVAT
+492 
-498 YSADGAGIA
+498 DGM
-507 INGNETEDSSVLT
+507 GNTTSS
-520 IFGGEISY
+520 E
-528 NCGAQGSTGDTNA
+528 AQ
-541 AADGGGVIGR
+541 AADGGGIRIHTGIFNM
-551 VGATVRL
+551 
-558 YGGAISNNWTGGFGG
+558 YGGAVSNNWTGGFGG
-573 AVLLWS
+573 GVIMWISQL
-579 NSKLEMTGGEISGN
+579 NMTGGEISYN
-593 YAAFGGGINMT
+593 YAAFGGGVAMT
-604 TNSTVDVSGG
+604 SNTKTTEGYGVYGDEAYTSVANIRGG
-614 QISGNTAFY
+614 SILGNVAYERITQQGNATKI
-623 NNNSGR
+623 
-629 GGYGGGICV
+629 GGYGGGFCV
-638 GAKGYETSCS
+638 GAKGFYFGSKV
-648 ATISGN
+648 TISGKAVV
-654 SIISENSAV
+654 SENTAN
-663 YGGGLAVYTRAYKG
+663 YGGGLAVYANDGDDGNEATKY
-677 ILNSSDHNILTMTG
+677 NSNYLQMSG
-691 GTITNNSVHN
+691 GTITNNIAASKENGSGAYVSCVDANDN
-701 ANSDNMGS
+701 AGQGDITRPLLLLSDDAS
-709 NGNGVYVA
+709 
-717 ATGSQGFLGS
+717 
-727 SWEGPILYLSGNATI
+727 I

-750 YIEDVNNAGAPISVS
+750 AISTSSDYAPISVS

-784 WTGNNI
+784 WTNKNI

-815 VTSNVDYLRI
+815 VTSNYLRI
-825 QNVEDNQDYVAS
+825 QNVENNQDYVAS

-924 EENTK
+924 AENTK

-974 GQGTSAT
+974 GQDTSAT

-1005 LDGATFSGNCSDS
+1005 IDGATFSGNCSDS

-1023 AVYAVGNESTVKL
+1023 AVYAVGNESTVTL

-1054 LGDSFK
+1054 LGDSFR

-1093 AQVEGY
+1093 APVEGY

-1164 TFKGIHEVLSPT
+1164 TFKGIHEVLSPA

-1265 TFGQGVTF
+1265 IFGQGVTF
-1273 GGKMDN
+1273 GGEMEN

-1300 AFKEWNTQSDGEGT
+1300 AFKEWNTQSDGKGT
-1314 KYAIDA
+1314 TYAIDA
-1320 VANFSQLTADAPVYE
+1320 VASFSQLTADAPVYE

-1366 ANPFIINNVKD
+1366 ANPFIINSVKD

-1391 TDNAYAVPNTY
+1391 TDNAYAVPNNY
-1402 FNTNDDEGIATYLPE
+1402 YNTNDAEGNATYLPE

-1422 YFKLS
+1422 YFELS
-1427 ADNFDNAASP
+1427 DSFNNSTSP
-1437 FKGVIGRISSSGD
+1437 FKGVIGRISSIGD
-1450 GSKDHEK
+1450 GSKAHEN

-1559 NISNIYTSADVTSG
+1559 NISNIYTSTDVTSG

-1607 APRERDNLAEELD
+1607 APRERDNLTEELD

-1649 RLTGGYNLGNITAR
+1649 RLTGGYNLRNITAR

-1751 DTDSQF
+1751 DTDSQL
-1757 EYVGMD
+1757 EYVGMND
-1763 GFLGIEAGD
+1763 FLGIAAGD

-1825 LAFGNISEVFNGGN
+1825 LAFGNISEAFNGGN

-1859 MLSTGDGGETIYVA
+1859 MLSTGVGGETIYVA

-1910 GDSGYNA
+1910 GDSGYNS

-1973 VFADSSEAINVAD
+1973 VFADSTESINVAA
-1986 ESGEGFESKNISTI
+1986 ESGEGFKSKNISTI
-2000 SQESAKI
+2000 SQESARI

-2019 DKPVEDNKAFKLI
+2019 DKPVEDNKKFKLI

-2040 IFSSTSTGEPYS
+2040 NFSSTSTDDNGIYS
-2052 FTGKHKHYYAS
+2052 IFTGKHKHYYAS

-2143 ENVVGVGGTWSGV
+2143 ENVVGVGGMWSGE

-2197 SYLVSYGEGKPSVQ
+2197 SYLVSYGEVKPSVQ

-2237 EWGAEKYTIEY
+2237 EWGAKDYTIEY

-2253 NGFVGD
+2253 NGFVSD
-2259 GLSATLSGQTT
+2259 GLSPTLSGQTI

-2291 TGWKLVSIDGS
+2291 TGWVLVSIDGS
-2302 TEITDDI
+2302 TEITDEI

-2378 YTQLGDVL
+2378 YTPLGEVL
-2386 VKDGKW
+2386 VKEKNW
-2392 VSTSGVVGN
+2392 VSTSGLVGN

-2411 ASGNP
+2411 ASGDR
-2416 VDETT
+2416 VTEGT

-2441 TITVQFGTAGTTPVT
+2441 TITVQFGTAGTTSVT
-2456 VKGDNKDYLIG
+2456 VNDGNKKYLEG
-2467 LGFVFSE
+2467 LGFVFSQE
-2474 DDTWATLKVTHG
+2474 NTSATLIVTHG

-2498 ALVIAKSYY
+2498 ALVIAQSYY
-2507 FSSWEVVKG
+2507 FSSWEVDDG

-2524 GDLTITAEYVQNR
+2524 GDLVITAEYVQNR

-2564 GTATKAYETLLA
+2564 GQATEAYETLLA
-2576 KINETTVP
+2576 DINGDPVP
-2584 GYTFKGEWTYS
+2584 GYTFKEEWTYS
-2595 GDTFDKNTVVTSSM
+2595 GNTFDENTVVTSSM

-2617 WDVNVNFYLV
+2617 WDVTVNFYLV
-2627 DGDEV
+2627 DGVEV
-2632 SEPFTFEGY
+2632 SESFTVEGY

-2675 KSGLTNDVNA
+2675 ESGCTTDVNA
-2685 NTVIAASMFDE
+2685 NTVIAASMFGE
-2696 DTTADSCNLNLYIK
+2696 GTTADSCSLNLYIK

-2738 YDGAVSYGQDSG
+2738 YDGDVSYGQDSG

-2765 ISGTYGAFNVTIQAY
+2765 ISGTYGAFNVTIRVG
-2780 EDYTQKLM
+2780 EDYTLKLM
-2788 EALKEKGYTGTLNA
+2788 EALKAEGYTGTLNA

-2812 VWFYAGADDAYFVIP
+2812 VWFYAGAGDAYFVIP

-2839 PNGEAVISGTA
+2839 PNGEAVTSGTA

-2885 NSVVTAVHDNSTYT
+2885 NSVVTAVHDDSTYT

-2923 SVADKNNIAY
+2923 PVADKNNIAY

-2946 TRTGYTLDGWY
+2946 TRTGYTLVGWY
-2957 TDSNLSVSRPDTM
+2957 TDSNLSVSCPDTM

-2983 VKNTLTL
+2983 VTKTLTL

-3012 LRLESSVSAAENV
+3012 LGLESFVSAAENV

-3041 LNSLNIQVEE
+3041 LNSLNIQVGE
-3051 TSYAVVGMWQSGG
+3051 TSYAVDGMWQSGG

-3088 ATGENTVIFYRN
+3088 ATGEKTVTFYRN

-3251 FVYYANG
+3251 FVYYAS
-3258 DDDTIGADNGA
+3258 GAD
-3269 QSEWKAEIGTAIPY
+3269 SEWKAEIGTAIPY

-3298 IQGSDKPFNY
+3298 IQGSNEPFNY

-3314 ATLGGETD
+3314 DALGGETD

-3340 TVDYIGDDGSTL
+3340 TVDYIGDDGSIL
-3352 GELTVS
+3352 SDKLTVS
-3358 AVTEANETDLKKL
+3358 AVTEAKEYDLKKL
-3371 ENNKPGYEFVG
+3371 ENKTGYEFVG

-3418 ESVLIGFE
+3418 KSVLIGFE
-3426 YLADIDLIAVF
+3426 YLADIDLIAVYE
-3437 KPEEYTLIL
+3437 PEEYT
-3446 NANYDG
+3446 
-3452 SSTTAS
+3452 
-3458 VVYGSVYGNALT
+3458 V
-3470 TPERA
+3470 
-3475 GYSFVGWFTQ
+3475 
-3485 SEGGEK
+3485 
-3491 ITSDIVVSTQLV
+3491 
-3503 VGDTITLYAQWK
+3503 
-3515 ANTYYLVF
+3515 
-3523 NGNGGTGTIE
+3523 
-3533 RQTHSYDETFNLP
+3533 
-3546 GAASFTRPGYEFSGW
+3546 
-3561 KIGDTPYKADAQV
+3561 
-3574 SKLVAEDGWTLEVI
+3574 
-3588 AQWTPIS
+3588 
-3595 TTITFNANGGK
+3595 TFNANYGTEK
-3606 GEMQAQSFTY
+3606 STTQSFTY
-3616 GQSVTLNAN
+3616 GQSVTLN
-3625 KFTKEGYHFLGW
+3625 G
-3637 ATPQGSDKVVY
+3637 
-3648 VDGATISNIT
+3648 
-3658 ESSLTLYA
+3658 
-3666 VWKANTYTVVFNANG
+3666 NT
-3681 GTGTMDPQ
+3681 
-3689 SFAYGESKAL
+3689 
-3699 TANVFSRTGY
+3699 
-3709 TFLGWAITDSATEV
+3709 
-3723 EYNNNESVNNLTAV
+3723 
-3737 NGATVTLYAV
+3737 
-3747 WEANGY
+3747 
-3753 TVIFNANGGDV
+3753 
-3764 TGSMTDQ
+3764 
-3771 PFKYGTSQQLTANA
+3771 

-3795 WATTDNAD
+3795 WATSTNGEVVYSDKAVISNL
-3803 TEEFKDGQ
+3803 Q
-3811 SVINLTA
+3811 STGL
-3818 KDGATVTLYAV
+3818 TLYAK
-3829 WKANSY
+3829 W
-3835 TVTFNT
+3835 
-3841 DGGSAVQSQ
+3841 
-3850 TVVYN
+3850 
-3855 GKATRPVSDPE
+3855 RP
-3866 KVGYTFKG
+3866 
-3874 WFEGEGKYNFDNA
+3874 
-3887 VTADIELT
+3887 
-3895 AKWEINTYTVTFM
+3895 NTY
-3908 AGEGQFSYDNIQNDQ
+3908 S
-3923 KTIELEVQYGGN
+3923 
-3935 AYEALYKLGNFKII
+3935 
-3949 APEDYI
+3949 
-3955 VEGFEVVG
+3955 
-3963 GSYSSMFYVTKELT
+3963 
-3977 VTITY
+3977 
-3982 SKTEVIVYM
+3982 
-3991 LGLDGTVTPVTVYI
+3991 
-4005 NGKIPS
+4005 
-4011 EVIQCDEGY
+4011 
-4020 KWINIVT
+4020 
-4027 KEKVDENTVISEMQV
+4027 V
-4042 LVLALESGS
+4042 L
-4051 TTVNVTL
+4051 
-4058 DLNGGELGS
+4058 
-4067 VTSITVTFGEK
+4067 
-4078 YSNLKTPT
+4078 
-4086 REGYTFLGWWTNDGT
+4086 
-4101 SSDGW
+4101 
-4106 GEQITSDTKVTRK
+4106 
-4119 DHTLY
+4119 
-4124 ARWQANTYTVIFDA
+4124 FDA
-4138 NGGTGTTTMEVT
+4138 NGGTGTDIIEVT
-4150 YDGHYKLPDAPTRTG
+4150 YDGIYKLPESEPERTG
-4165 YTFDGWF
+4165 YKFVGWF
-4172 TGKDNS
+4172 TAKDGT

-4184 ETSFNTAGNVTL
+4184 DTPFNTAGNVTL
-4196 YAHWTAIPYTVT
+4196 YAKWTANSYTVT
-4208 FDDNY
+4208 F
-4213 SDGEKDTISV
+4213 
-4223 TYGDVYGNGLKAL
+4223 
-4236 TREGYNFLGWWTN
+4236 
-4249 DGSTSGDWGT
+4249 
-4259 QVTADTIVSI
+4259 
-4269 ADDHI
+4269 
-4274 LYAKWQKIQ
+4274 
-4283 YTVYFF
+4283 
-4289 NGNELVNSG
+4289 
-4298 TYSVG
+4298 
-4303 DTVSVPDMSLPEKAG
+4303 
-4318 YTFSYWEVY
+4318 
-4327 SESSYVEFDPESMP
+4327 
-4341 MPAADLYLYAHWT
+4341 
-4354 AITCTVTLDDNYSD
+4354 
-4368 GEKDTISVTYGNIYG
+4368 
-4383 NGLKALTRE
+4383 
-4392 GYNFLGWWTDDG
+4392 
-4404 TSGDWGT
+4404 
-4411 QITANTI
+4411 
-4418 VSATQNHTLYARW
+4418 
-4431 QIKEFKVILTLTLP
+4431 
-4445 NNVDTATINELR
+4445 
-4457 THISNTLE
+4457 
-4465 NKAKITNT
+4465 
-4473 ESQITVTLTRE
+4473 
-4484 FGFNLGSLA
+4484 
-4493 SLFGENYS
+4493 
-4501 QITVEGQP
+4501 
-4509 YLFVWD
+4509 
-4515 NTPSGN
+4515 
-4521 LGVNG
+4521 
-4526 AAYSGRWTNSE
+4526 
-4537 VKTVTLKDGDVT
+4537 
-4549 LGTYYVTL
+4549 
-4557 KDNGYT
+4557 
-4563 LDLNT
+4563 
-4568 VTKPAKT
+4568 
-4575 GSVFTSW
+4575 
-4582 LVAEGEGSIQDNIL
+4582 
-4596 TITSASVT
+4596 
-4604 LTAQWEA
+4604 
-4611 ITYTVIYGGEGIS
+4611 
-4624 LGNLSFN
+4624 
-4631 YDGNQFTA
+4631 
-4639 QGVAA
+4639 
-4644 ELAQPQRTGYAFMGW
+4644 
-4659 KYGDDVIA
+4659 
-4667 DTLAE
+4667 
-4672 LFSKTNL
+4672 
-4679 GDSAQATVEI
+4679 
-4689 SLTAEWSPNTYTVVF
+4689 
-4704 NANGATGD
+4704 NANAGD
-4712 MLPQSFTYG
+4712 
-4721 TSQALIKNAFSRTG
+4721 
-4735 YTFLGWAKTNDAKA
+4735 
-4749 EEYADN
+4749 
-4755 ASVNNLTAE
+4755 
-4764 DGATVTL
+4764 
-4771 YAVWQANG
+4771 
-4779 YTVTFDANGE
+4779 
-4789 GVTGEMQAQSFT
+4789 VTGEMQAQSFT

-4811 NFEREGYHFL
+4811 TFEREGYHFL
-4821 GWSTSKES
+4821 GWATSKES

-4840 GSLQSTGLTLYAV
+4840 GSLQSTGLTLFAV

-4863 NTDGGSAVQSQT
+4863 NGVNVSGLGNATVNHGSEYTYNLSAVYGYGLPHNVT
-4875 VAHGDKAAMPES
+4875 IVIDGVPLEDGYTYDKAS
-4887 APEKDGYKFAG
+4887 G
-4898 WYVGETE
+4898 V
-4905 FKFEETE
+4905 
-4912 ITENITITAKWV
+4912 ITIEAGRITGNVKISASGV
-4924 INSYTV
+4924 IKTYTV
-4930 SFNSDGGST
+4930 SFNSNDGST
-4939 VEEITVNHGE
+4939 VDNITVNHGE

-4954 KVPTKD
+4954 EAPTKD

-4968 VGETAYDFNKAVTAD
+4968 VGDTAYDFNTAVTAD
-4983 VALTAKWN
+4983 VELTAKWN

-5018 GEITLLAPTREG
+5018 DEITLLAPTREG

-5038 AEIGGDKVTVIEA
+5038 AETGGDKVTVIEA
-5051 GRVGNIT
+5051 GSI
-5058 LYARWTTESHTVSF
+5058 
-5072 NSDGGSTVDNI
+5072 
-5083 TVNHGEKVTAP
+5083 
-5094 KAPTKDG
+5094 
-5101 YAFAGWYV
+5101 
-5109 GDTAYDFNTAVTA
+5109 
-5122 DVVLTAKWDAIE
+5122 
-5134 YTISYVLNGGTNAD
+5134 
-5148 DAITTFTVKSG
+5148 
-5159 EITLLAP
+5159 
-5166 TREGYSFDGWY
+5166 
-5177 NAEIG
+5177 
-5182 GDKVTVIEAGRV
+5182 

-5291 TTFTVKSGEIT
+5291 TTFTVKSDEIT

-5319 EIGGDKVT
+5319 ETGGDKVT
-5327 VIEAGRV
+5327 VIEAGS
-5334 GNITL
+5334 I
-5339 YARWTVNR
+5339 
-5347 YSVTLNGANVSGSG
+5347 
-5361 NGEAE
+5361 
-5366 HGAIYTYKLS
+5366 
-5376 AVNGYSLPGDV
+5376 
-5387 TIMIGDNLLE
+5387 
-5397 DGYSYDKASGVITI
+5397 
-5411 EAGRITD
+5411 
-5418 DVVISANGV
+5418 
-5427 INTYTVTF
+5427 
-5435 NTDGGSE
+5435 
-5442 IKSQTVDHG
+5442 
-5451 DKAAMPESAPEK
+5451 
-5463 DGYKFAGWYVGETEF
+5463 
-5478 KFDETDITENIT
+5478 
-5490 ITAKW
+5490 
-5495 VINTYTVSFNS
+5495 
-5506 DGGSTVDNIT
+5506 
-5516 VNHGEKVTAPEAPTK
+5516 
-5531 DGYAF
+5531 
-5536 AGWYVGDTA
+5536 
-5545 YDFNTAVTADVELT
+5545 
-5559 AKWNAIE
+5559 
-5566 YTISYVLN
+5566 
-5574 GGTNADDAITTFTV
+5574 
-5588 KSGEITL
+5588 
-5595 LAPTR
+5595 
-5600 EGYSF
+5600 
-5605 DGWYNAEIGGD
+5605 
-5616 KVTVIEAGR
+5616 
-5625 VGNITLYARWTT
+5625 
-5637 ESHTVSFNSD
+5637 
-5647 GGSTVDNITVNHG
+5647 
-5660 EKVTAPKAPT
+5660 
-5670 KDGYAFAGWYVGE
+5670 
-5683 TAYDFNTAVTADVAL
+5683 
-5698 TAKWNAIEYTISYVL
+5698 
-5713 NGGTNADDAITTFT
+5713 
-5727 VKSGEITLLA
+5727 
-5737 PTREGYS
+5737 
-5744 FDGWYNAEIGGDKV
+5744 
-5758 TVIEAG
+5758 
-5764 RVGNI
+5764 GNI

-6221 QDERMARDKAR
+6221 QVERIARDKAR
-6232 AEAAATKK
+6232 AEAAANKK

>member
-30 LFGLHGISVGA
+30 LFGLHGISAGA

-46 NDIANAMNGA
+46 KGIATAMNEA

-74 NGSVVTID
+74 NGSVVTIN
-82 TTTVRSIVV
+82 TTTVSSIVV

-100 SVEPSVKRE
+100 SVEPSVKHE

-118 LNFDVPVTVS
+118 LIFDVPVTVS

-142 GGVNVYGTLIIGG
+142 GGVEVYGTLIIGG

-186 NNDAARNGSININ
+186 NNDAAREGSIINNDAASNGSININ
-199 AGATLTIAESTET
+199 AGATLTIAESTKM

-217 DVDKNFSNHDGG
+217 EGDNPLNHDGG

-234 AEADGKSLGLTV
+234 AGADGTSLGLTV
-246 DGNIA
+246 DGNIV
-251 NGGSIIYESGAAW
+251 NGGSIIYESGATW

-717 ATGSQGFLGS
+717 ATGSKGFLGS

-784 WTGNNI
+784 WTDKNI

-825 QNVEDNQDYVAS
+825 QNVENNQDYVAS

-848 DAVAA
+848 DAVAV

-924 EENTK
+924 AENTK

-1036 DGEVAF
+1036 DGDVTF

-1054 LGDSFK
+1054 LGDSFR
-1060 NGGATIGVTF
+1060 NGGATIGATIGVTF

-1093 AQVEGY
+1093 APGEDY

-1150 GFNEGSTQIGISQI
+1150 GFNEGSTQIGISGI

-1366 ANPFIINNVKD
+1366 ANPFIINSVKD
-1377 LYILEATVNGTESG
+1377 LYILEATVNGTEYG
-1391 TDNAYAVPNTY
+1391 TDNAYAVPNNY
-1402 FNTNDDEGIATYLPE
+1402 FNTNTNDDEGNAIYLPE

-1427 ADNFDNAASP
+1427 DSFDNSSTE
-1437 FKGVIGRISSSGD
+1437 FRGVIGRISSRGD
-1450 GSKDHEK
+1450 GSKAHEN

-1470 ATIGGTGAAAGNAFK
+1470 ATIGGTGAAAGNPFM
-1485 GYFDGNGKTIAL
+1485 GYFDGNSDNGKTIAL
-1497 NINKQKVEN
+1497 NINKQKVDG
-1506 YTGAEGYENG
+1506 YGAGVQVPANDSLGTESYING

-1673 RSLDNSTTNYSLI
+1673 RSLDNSATNYSLI

-1751 DTDSQF
+1751 DTDSQL
-1757 EYVGMD
+1757 EYVGMN
-1763 GFLGIEAGD
+1763 GFLGIAADD

-1825 LAFGNISEVFNGGN
+1825 LAFGNISEAFNGGN

-1859 MLSTGDGGETIYVA
+1859 MLSTGGGGETIYVA

-1950 TFDGGAWSFKMH
+1950 TFDGGAWSFKLH

-1973 VFADSSEAINVAD
+1973 VFADSSESINVAA
-1986 ESGEGFESKNISTI
+1986 ESGEGFKSKNISTI

-2019 DKPVEDNKAFKLI
+2019 DKPVIDNKKFKLI

-2040 IFSSTSTGEPYS
+2040 NFSSTSTDNNGIYS
-2052 FTGKHKHYYAS
+2052 IFTGKHKHYYASDS

-2143 ENVVGVGGTWSGV
+2143 ENVVGVGGTWSGE

-2161 SILTVDEVSLPTSA
+2161 SILTVDEVRLPTST

-2237 EWGAEKYTIEY
+2237 EWDAEDYTIEY
-2248 RLEAV
+2248 RLDAED
-2253 NGFVGD
+2253 GFVSD
-2259 GLSATLSGQTT
+2259 GLSATLSGETK

-2302 TEITDDI
+2302 TEITDEI

-2351 KIADTDIESYLLTY
+2351 TIADFESYDLTY

-2378 YTQLGDVL
+2378 YTLLGDVL
-2386 VKDGKW
+2386 VKEENW
-2392 VSTSGVVGN
+2392 VSTSGLVGN

-2456 VKGDNKDYLIG
+2456 VNDGNKKYLED

-2498 ALVIAKSYY
+2498 ALVIAQSYY
-2507 FSSWEVVKG
+2507 FSSWEVNYG

-2564 GTATKAYETLLA
+2564 GTATEAYETLLA
-2576 KINETTVP
+2576 EINATTVP
-2584 GYTFKGEWTYS
+2584 GYTFKGKWTYS
-2595 GDTFDKNTVVTSSM
+2595 GNTFDENTVVTSSM

-2617 WDVNVNFYLV
+2617 WDVTVNFYLV
-2627 DGDEV
+2627 DGVEV
-2632 SEPFTFEGY
+2632 SESFTFEGY

-2656 EIINKNSAYIG
+2656 EIINKNSAYTG

-2675 KSGLTNDVNA
+2675 ESDLTNDVNV
-2685 NTVIAASMFDE
+2685 NTVIAASMFGE
-2696 DTTADSCNLNLYIK
+2696 GTTADSCNLNLYIK

-2738 YDGAVSYGQDSG
+2738 YGGAVSYGQTSG
-2750 FPVPTRTGYEFVSWY
+2750 FPVPTRTGYKFVSWY

-2780 EDYTQKLM
+2780 EDYTGEEKYPSAEAYYTQKLM
-2788 EALKEKGYTGTLNA
+2788 EALKAEGYTGTLNA

-2839 PNGEAVISGTA
+2839 PNGEAVTSGRA

-2885 NSVVTAVHDNSTYT
+2885 NSVVTAVHDDSTYT

-2923 SVADKNNIAY
+2923 PVADKNNIAY
-2933 GENLASVLADVRT
+2933 GENLASVLADVRP
-2946 TRTGYTLDGWY
+2946 TRTGYKLVGWY
-2957 TDSNLSVSRPDTM
+2957 TDSNLSDSCPDTM

-2983 VKNTLTL
+2983 VTNTLTL
-2990 TITLPEGVTSADSAV
+2990 TITLPAGVTSADSAV
-3005 KVAVDTA
+3005 KDAVDTA
-3012 LRLESSVSAAENV
+3012 LGLKSSVSAAGNV

-3051 TSYAVVGMWQSGG
+3051 TSYSVVGMWQSGG

-3078 ASATFEVKAE
+3078 ASATFEVKAA
-3088 ATGENTVIFYRN
+3088 ATGENTVTFYRN
-3100 YGTEDENN
+3100 DGTED
-3108 NPVVFYTLTQSG
+3108 VFYTLTQSG

-3158 GTSISGGCNL
+3158 GTSISADLNL
-3168 YAHWQVNIHTVTY
+3168 YAHWQKNTHTVTY

-3186 ATADE
+3186 ATADK
-3191 TKEIEFGTSLNDS
+3191 TKEIEFDKPLNTE
-3204 AEDDPSRDG
+3204 ATEDDPSRDG
-3213 YIFKGWCID
+3213 YIFKGWYID
-3222 SACTVSATT
+3222 SACTVKATT

-3251 FVYYANG
+3251 FVYYANEA
-3258 DDDTIGADNGA
+3258 DNANGADDGA
-3269 QSEWKAEIGTAIPY
+3269 KSEWTAEIGTAIPY

-3292 ALDGWY
+3292 ELEGWY
-3298 IQGSDKPFNY
+3298 IQGSDELFGY

-3340 TVDYIGDDGSTL
+3340 TVDYIGDDGSIL
-3352 GELTVS
+3352 SDKLTVS
-3358 AVTEANETDLKKL
+3358 ADTEATKYALKTL
-3371 ENNKPGYEFVG
+3371 ENKTGYEFVG

-3390 HRTDHVYIRYSVD
+3390 HRTDLVYTGYRVD
-3403 SNGIYLIANEGTGEV
+3403 SGGIYLIANEGTGEV

-3426 YLADIDLIAVF
+3426 YLADIDLIAVYE
-3437 KPEEYTLIL
+3437 PEEYT
-3446 NANYDG
+3446 
-3452 SSTTAS
+3452 
-3458 VVYGSVYGNALT
+3458 V
-3470 TPERA
+3470 
-3475 GYSFVGWFTQ
+3475 
-3485 SEGGEK
+3485 
-3491 ITSDIVVSTQLV
+3491 
-3503 VGDTITLYAQWK
+3503 
-3515 ANTYYLVF
+3515 
-3523 NGNGGTGTIE
+3523 
-3533 RQTHSYDETFNLP
+3533 
-3546 GAASFTRPGYEFSGW
+3546 
-3561 KIGDTPYKADAQV
+3561 
-3574 SKLVAEDGWTLEVI
+3574 
-3588 AQWTPIS
+3588 
-3595 TTITFNANGGK
+3595 TFNANYGTEK
-3606 GEMQAQSFTY
+3606 STTQSFTY
-3616 GQSVTLNAN
+3616 GQSVTLN
-3625 KFTKEGYHFLGW
+3625 G
-3637 ATPQGSDKVVY
+3637 
-3648 VDGATISNIT
+3648 
-3658 ESSLTLYA
+3658 
-3666 VWKANTYTVVFNANG
+3666 NT
-3681 GTGTMDPQ
+3681 
-3689 SFAYGESKAL
+3689 
-3699 TANVFSRTGY
+3699 
-3709 TFLGWAITDSATEV
+3709 
-3723 EYNNNESVNNLTAV
+3723 
-3737 NGATVTLYAV
+3737 
-3747 WEANGY
+3747 
-3753 TVIFNANGGDV
+3753 
-3764 TGSMTDQ
+3764 
-3771 PFKYGTSQQLTANA
+3771 

-3795 WATTDNAD
+3795 WATSTNGEVVYSDKAVISNL
-3803 TEEFKDGQ
+3803 Q
-3811 SVINLTA
+3811 STGL
-3818 KDGATVTLYAV
+3818 TLYAK
-3829 WKANSY
+3829 W
-3835 TVTFNT
+3835 
-3841 DGGSAVQSQ
+3841 
-3850 TVVYN
+3850 
-3855 GKATRPVSDPE
+3855 RP
-3866 KVGYTFKG
+3866 
-3874 WFEGEGKYNFDNA
+3874 
-3887 VTADIELT
+3887 
-3895 AKWEINTYTVTFM
+3895 NTY
-3908 AGEGQFSYDNIQNDQ
+3908 S
-3923 KTIELEVQYGGN
+3923 
-3935 AYEALYKLGNFKII
+3935 
-3949 APEDYI
+3949 
-3955 VEGFEVVG
+3955 
-3963 GSYSSMFYVTKELT
+3963 
-3977 VTITY
+3977 
-3982 SKTEVIVYM
+3982 
-3991 LGLDGTVTPVTVYI
+3991 
-4005 NGKIPS
+4005 
-4011 EVIQCDEGY
+4011 
-4020 KWINIVT
+4020 
-4027 KEKVDENTVISEMQV
+4027 V
-4042 LVLALESGS
+4042 L
-4051 TTVNVTL
+4051 
-4058 DLNGGELGS
+4058 
-4067 VTSITVTFGEK
+4067 
-4078 YSNLKTPT
+4078 
-4086 REGYTFLGWWTNDGT
+4086 
-4101 SSDGW
+4101 
-4106 GEQITSDTKVTRK
+4106 
-4119 DHTLY
+4119 
-4124 ARWQANTYTVIFDA
+4124 FDA
-4138 NGGTGTTTMEVT
+4138 NGGTGTDIIEVT
-4150 YDGHYKLPDAPTRTG
+4150 YDEIYKLPESEPERTG
-4165 YTFDGWF
+4165 YKFVGWF
-4172 TGKDNS
+4172 TAKDGT
-4178 GTPVTG
+4178 GTPVTWD
-4184 ETSFNTAGNVTL
+4184 TPFNTAGNVTL
-4196 YAHWTAIPYTVT
+4196 YAKWTANSYTVT
-4208 FDDNY
+4208 FNANA
-4213 SDGEKDTISV
+4213 
-4223 TYGDVYGNGLKAL
+4223 GDA
-4236 TREGYNFLGWWTN
+4236 
-4249 DGSTSGDWGT
+4249 
-4259 QVTADTIVSI
+4259 
-4269 ADDHI
+4269 
-4274 LYAKWQKIQ
+4274 
-4283 YTVYFF
+4283 
-4289 NGNELVNSG
+4289 
-4298 TYSVG
+4298 
-4303 DTVSVPDMSLPEKAG
+4303 
-4318 YTFSYWEVY
+4318 
-4327 SESSYVEFDPESMP
+4327 
-4341 MPAADLYLYAHWT
+4341 
-4354 AITCTVTLDDNYSD
+4354 
-4368 GEKDTISVTYGNIYG
+4368 
-4383 NGLKALTRE
+4383 
-4392 GYNFLGWWTDDG
+4392 
-4404 TSGDWGT
+4404 
-4411 QITANTI
+4411 
-4418 VSATQNHTLYARW
+4418 
-4431 QIKEFKVILTLTLP
+4431 
-4445 NNVDTATINELR
+4445 
-4457 THISNTLE
+4457 
-4465 NKAKITNT
+4465 
-4473 ESQITVTLTRE
+4473 
-4484 FGFNLGSLA
+4484 
-4493 SLFGENYS
+4493 
-4501 QITVEGQP
+4501 
-4509 YLFVWD
+4509 
-4515 NTPSGN
+4515 
-4521 LGVNG
+4521 
-4526 AAYSGRWTNSE
+4526 
-4537 VKTVTLKDGDVT
+4537 
-4549 LGTYYVTL
+4549 
-4557 KDNGYT
+4557 
-4563 LDLNT
+4563 
-4568 VTKPAKT
+4568 T
-4575 GSVFTSW
+4575 GS
-4582 LVAEGEGSIQDNIL
+4582 
-4596 TITSASVT
+4596 
-4604 LTAQWEA
+4604 
-4611 ITYTVIYGGEGIS
+4611 
-4624 LGNLSFN
+4624 
-4631 YDGNQFTA
+4631 
-4639 QGVAA
+4639 
-4644 ELAQPQRTGYAFMGW
+4644 M
-4659 KYGDDVIA
+4659 DDQ
-4667 DTLAE
+4667 T
-4672 LFSKTNL
+4672 
-4679 GDSAQATVEI
+4679 
-4689 SLTAEWSPNTYTVVF
+4689 
-4704 NANGATGD
+4704 
-4712 MLPQSFTYG
+4712 FTYG
-4721 TSQALIKNAFSRTG
+4721 TSQALTANEFSRTG
-4735 YTFLGWAKTNDAKA
+4735 YTFLGWATSQGSDKVVYVDEAI
-4749 EEYADN
+4749 
-4755 ASVNNLTAE
+4755 VLNLTAI
-4764 DGATVTL
+4764 DDATVTL
-4771 YAVWQANG
+4771 YAVW
-4779 YTVTFDANGE
+4779 E
-4789 GVTGEMQAQSFT
+4789 P
-4801 YGQSVTLNAN
+4801 
-4811 NFEREGYHFL
+4811 
-4821 GWSTSKES
+4821 K
-4829 NNVVYADKAEI
+4829 
-4840 GSLQSTGLTLYAV
+4840 
-4853 WEINTYTVTF
+4853 TYTVTF
-4863 NTDGGSAVQSQT
+4863 NSNGGST
-4875 VAHGDKAAMPES
+4875 VAAVEVNYGEKVTAPAAPTR
-4887 APEKDGYKFAG
+4887 DGYKFVG

-4905 FKFEETE
+4905 FKFEETN
-4912 ITENITITAKWV
+4912 ITDNITITAKWV
-4924 INSYTV
+4924 IKTYTV
-4930 SFNSDGGST
+4930 SFNSNGGSA
-4939 VEEITVNHGE
+4939 VEAVKVNHGE

-4954 KVPTKD
+4954 KAPTKD
-4960 GYAFAGWY
+4960 GYLFAGWY
-4968 VGETAYDFNKAVTAD
+4968 LGETAYDFNGVVTAD
-4983 VALTAKWN
+4983 VELTAEWTP
-4991 AIEYTISY
+4991 IEYTISY
-4999 VLNGGTNADDAI
+4999 VLNGGTNADDAV
-5011 TTFTVKS
+5011 TTFTVES
-5018 GEITLLAPTREG
+5018 EEITLLAPTREG

-5051 GRVGNIT
+5051 GSKGNITLYARWTITRYSVTLNGENVSGSGDEKVDHGAAYTYILRVVNGYSLPETVTIKVGGVSIEDGYTYNKASGVITINAGKITGDVEIIAEGVIKTYTVTFNSNGGSTVQSQTVDYNGKATRPVNDPTKDGYEFVGWYVGETEFKFEETNITDNITITAKWVINTYTVSFNSDGGSTVDNITVNHGEKVTAPKAPTNDGYAFAGWYVGDTAYDFNTAVTADVELTAKWNAIEYTISYVLNGGTNAGDAITTFTVESGEITLLAPTREGYSFDGWYNAETGGDKVTVIEAGSIGNITLYARWTTESHTVSFNSDGGSTVDNITVNHGEKVTAPEAPTKYGYAFAGWYVGDIAYDFNKAVTADVELTAKWNAIEYTISYVLNGGTNAGDAITTFTVESGEITLLAPTREGYSFDGWYNAETGGDKVTVIEAGSIGNIT

-5109 GDTAYDFNTAVTA
+5109 GDIAYDFNTAVTA
-5122 DVVLTAKWDAIE
+5122 DVALTAKWDAIE
-5134 YTISYVLNGGTNAD
+5134 YTISYVLNGGT
-5148 DAITTFTVKSG
+5148 
-5159 EITLLAP
+5159 
-5166 TREGYSFDGWY
+5166 
-5177 NAEIG
+5177 
-5182 GDKVTVIEAGRV
+5182 
-5194 GNITLYARWTT
+5194 
-5205 ESHTVSFNSDG
+5205 
-5216 GSTVDNITVNHGEKV
+5216 
-5231 TAPKAPTK
+5231 
-5239 DGYAFAGWYVGE
+5239 
-5251 TAYDFNTAV
+5251 
-5260 TADVALTAKWN
+5260 
-5271 AIEYTISYVLNG
+5271 
-5283 GTNADDAI
+5283 
-5291 TTFTVKSGEIT
+5291 
-5302 LLAPTREGYS
+5302 
-5312 FDGWYNA
+5312 
-5319 EIGGDKVT
+5319 
-5327 VIEAGRV
+5327 
-5334 GNITL
+5334 
-5339 YARWTVNR
+5339 
-5347 YSVTLNGANVSGSG
+5347 
-5361 NGEAE
+5361 
-5366 HGAIYTYKLS
+5366 
-5376 AVNGYSLPGDV
+5376 
-5387 TIMIGDNLLE
+5387 
-5397 DGYSYDKASGVITI
+5397 
-5411 EAGRITD
+5411 
-5418 DVVISANGV
+5418 
-5427 INTYTVTF
+5427 
-5435 NTDGGSE
+5435 
-5442 IKSQTVDHG
+5442 
-5451 DKAAMPESAPEK
+5451 
-5463 DGYKFAGWYVGETEF
+5463 
-5478 KFDETDITENIT
+5478 
-5490 ITAKW
+5490 
-5495 VINTYTVSFNS
+5495 
-5506 DGGSTVDNIT
+5506 
-5516 VNHGEKVTAPEAPTK
+5516 
-5531 DGYAF
+5531 
-5536 AGWYVGDTA
+5536 
-5545 YDFNTAVTADVELT
+5545 
-5559 AKWNAIE
+5559 
-5566 YTISYVLN
+5566 
-5574 GGTNADDAITTFTV
+5574 
-5588 KSGEITL
+5588 
-5595 LAPTR
+5595 
-5600 EGYSF
+5600 
-5605 DGWYNAEIGGD
+5605 
-5616 KVTVIEAGR
+5616 
-5625 VGNITLYARWTT
+5625 
-5637 ESHTVSFNSD
+5637 
-5647 GGSTVDNITVNHG
+5647 
-5660 EKVTAPKAPT
+5660 
-5670 KDGYAFAGWYVGE
+5670 
-5683 TAYDFNTAVTADVAL
+5683 
-5698 TAKWNAIEYTISYVL
+5698 
-5713 NGGTNADDAITTFT
+5713 
-5727 VKSGEITLLA
+5727 
-5737 PTREGYS
+5737 
-5744 FDGWYNAEIGGDKV
+5744 
-5758 TVIEAG
+5758 
-5764 RVGNI
+5764 
-5769 TLYARWTTESH
+5769 
-5780 TVSFNSDGGSTVD
+5780 
-5793 NITVNH
+5793 
-5799 GEKVTAPKAPT
+5799 
-5810 KDGYA
+5810 
-5815 FAGWYVGDT
+5815 
-5824 AYDFNTAV
+5824 
-5832 TADVVLTAKWDAIEY
+5832 
-5847 TISYVLNGGMNDGE
+5847 NDGE

-6221 QDERMARDKAR
+6221 QDERIARDKAR

>member
-1 MKTTLKS
+1 
-8 RLRSIIILGFIV
+8 
-20 VASLFISMWQ
+20 MWQ

-46 NDIANAMNGA
+46 TDIANAMKGA

-74 NGSVVTID
+74 NGSVVTINSSI
-82 TTTVRSIVV
+82 VSSIVV

-100 SVEPSVKRE
+100 SVEPSVQRE

-118 LNFDVPVTVS
+118 LIFDVPVTVS

-142 GGVNVYGTLIIGG
+142 GGVEVYGTLIIGG
-155 MAFNQSSML
+155 MAFNQRSML
-164 IANKAN
+164 IANKPN

-186 NNDAARNGSININ
+186 NNDAVRNGSIQIN
-199 AGATLTIAESTET
+199 EGATLTIAESTET

-217 DVDKNFSNHDGG
+217 DGDKNFSNHDGG

-234 AEADGKSLGLTV
+234 ADDTSLGLTV

-279 FVSELSEIS
+279 FVSEWNKIS
-288 GTVVLYPDIA
+288 GTVVLYPNIA
-298 SGTYAAGTS
+298 SDTYEAGTS
-307 FTLGNSSNRNWSNV
+307 FTLGNPSNRNWRNV

-360 ANELIFDGGAQWTNG
+360 ANELIFDGGSQWVYNNDTGSFDNSKKTEFLLGSDANSQKAVYTAGGQGKTNSNTLLTVSSQLNMYDGVSVVRNAVSGKTGGGIRLNNGSELNLYGGRIAYNANLSVKQDGGGAGIIGQG
-375 NASGYSLSFI
+375 NDIQINIYNGKVTRNAVTSFIYDVSSADGAGISLQSGGGSLSN
-385 SGEDASA
+385 
-392 HTAYRNDGV
+392 TTV
-401 YSSSA
+401 
-406 LINVSDTL
+406 L
-414 NTYSGVKIT
+414 N
-423 RHETRAGESKGGGV
+423 
-437 NISNWATLTMYG
+437 MYG
-449 GEVSY
+449 GEVSF
-454 NAVTRCSNNGAG
+454 NHGSDGMG
-466 GGIFASPNSKIN
+466 G
-478 IYNGLVTRNALANY
+478 T
-492 QDNVAT
+492 T
-498 YSADGAGIA
+498 
-507 INGNETEDSSVLT
+507 SS
-520 IFGGEISY
+520 E
-528 NCGAQGSTGDTNA
+528 AQ
-541 AADGGGVIGR
+541 AADGGGIRIHTGIFNM
-551 VGATVRL
+551 
-558 YGGAISNNWTGGFGG
+558 YGGAVSNNWTGGFGG
-573 AVLLWS
+573 GVIMWISQL
-579 NSKLEMTGGEISGN
+579 NMTGGEISYN
-593 YAAFGGGINMT
+593 YAAFGGGVAMT
-604 TNSTVDVSGG
+604 SNTKTTERYGVYGDEAYTSVANIRGG
-614 QISGNTAFY
+614 SILGNVAYERITRQGNTTKI
-623 NNNSGR
+623 
-629 GGYGGGICV
+629 GGYGGGFCV
-638 GAKGYETSCS
+638 GAKGFYFGSKV
-648 ATISGN
+648 TISGKAVV
-654 SIISENSAV
+654 SENTAN
-663 YGGGLAVYTRAYKG
+663 YGGGLAVYANNGYDGNEATKY
-677 ILNSSDHNILTMTG
+677 NSNYLQMSG
-691 GTITNNSVHN
+691 GTITNNIAASKENGSGAYVSCVDANDN
-701 ANSDNMGS
+701 AGQGAITRPLLLLSDDAS
-709 NGNGVYVA
+709 
-717 ATGSQGFLGS
+717 
-727 SWEGPILYLSGNATI
+727 I

-750 YIEDVNNAGAPISVS
+750 AISTSSDYAPISVS

-770 SGLAALVYLDNPGS
+770 SGLAALVYLDNPRS
-784 WTGNNI
+784 WTNKNI

-825 QNVEDNQDYVAS
+825 QNVENNRDYVAS

-897 TVTGTGA
+897 NVTGTGA

-924 EENTK
+924 AENTK

-1023 AVYAVGNESTVKL
+1023 AVYAVGNESTVKF

-1054 LGDSFK
+1054 LGDGFK
-1060 NGGATIGVTF
+1060 NGGATTIGVTF

-1093 AQVEGY
+1093 PPVEGY

-1113 NMDSDYMLILSTQST
+1113 NMDSDYKLILSTQST

-1134 VVSKSVVFVFD
+1134 VVNKSVVFVFD

-1150 GFNEGSTQIGISQI
+1150 GFNEGSTQIGISEI
-1164 TFKGIHEVLSPT
+1164 TFKGIDEVLSPA
-1176 VAEQFA
+1176 VAEQFE

-1265 TFGQGVTF
+1265 IFGQGVTF
-1273 GGKMDN
+1273 GGKMEN
-1279 QEITSNTQDKITLNA
+1279 QEITSTNTQDKLTPNA

-1366 ANPFIINNVKD
+1366 ANPFIINSEKD

-1402 FNTNDDEGIATYLPE
+1402 YNTNNAEGIATYLPE

-1427 ADNFDNAASP
+1427 DNFDNAASP
-1437 FKGVIGRISSSGD
+1437 FKGVIGRISSSGV
-1450 GSKDHEK
+1450 GSKAHEN

-1470 ATIGGTGAAAGNAFK
+1470 ATIGGTGAAAGNPFK
-1485 GYFDGNGKTIAL
+1485 GYFDGNGKTITL
-1497 NINKQKVEN
+1497 DINKQKVEN

-1731 SVNTSFNAGKVTSTY
+1731 SVNTSFNSGKVTSTY

-1751 DTDSQF
+1751 DTDSQL
-1757 EYVGMD
+1757 EYVGMND
-1763 GFLGIEAGD
+1763 FLGIAAGD

-1825 LAFGNISEVFNGGN
+1825 LAFGNISEAFNGGN

-1859 MLSTGDGGETIYVA
+1859 MLSTGVGGETIYVA

-1973 VFADSSEAINVAD
+1973 VFADSTQSINVAA

-2000 SQESAKI
+2000 SQESAQI

-2019 DKPVEDNKAFKLI
+2019 DKPVVDNKEFKLI

-2040 IFSSTSTGEPYS
+2040 NFSSTSTDDKGTYS
-2052 FTGKHKHYYAS
+2052 IFTGKHKHYYYAS
-2063 GSDYYYLFTFPTD
+2063 DSAEYYYLFTFPTD

-2190 GVNDYIT
+2190 GVDDYIT

-2237 EWGAEKYTIEY
+2237 EWDAQDYTIKY
-2248 RLEAV
+2248 ILEAED
-2253 NGFVGD
+2253 GFVSD

-2291 TGWKLVSIDGS
+2291 TGWKLVSIDDS
-2302 TEITDDI
+2302 TEITDEI
-2309 NRTYYTIGGAI
+2309 NRTYYTIDGAI
-2320 GHIRGNT
+2320 EHIRGNT

-2351 KIADTDIESYLLTY
+2351 TIEDFKNYDLKY
-2365 DPATGLYYKNVNY
+2365 DPTTGLYYKDVNY

-2386 VKDGKW
+2386 VKEENW
-2392 VSTSGVVGN
+2392 VSTSGLVGN

-2441 TITVQFGTAGTTPVT
+2441 TITVQFGTAGTTSVT
-2456 VKGDNKDYLIG
+2456 VNDGNKDYLID

-2474 DDTWATLKVTHG
+2474 DDTWATLKVTYG
-2486 YDATEKLSPLSK
+2486 FDATEKLSPLSK
-2498 ALVIAKSYY
+2498 DLDIAQSYY
-2507 FSSWEVVKG
+2507 FSSWEVVEG

-2524 GDLTITAEYVQNR
+2524 DDLTITAEYVQNR

-2564 GTATKAYETLLA
+2564 GQATEAYETLLA
-2576 KINETTVP
+2576 EINGDPVF
-2584 GYTFKGEWTYS
+2584 GYTFKEEWTYS
-2595 GDTFDKNTVVTSSM
+2595 GNTFDKNTVVTSSM

-2617 WDVNVNFYLV
+2617 WDVSVNFYLV

-2632 SEPFTFEGY
+2632 SESFTVEGY
-2641 AYEFGSPFGAFPSMA
+2641 AYEFGSAFGAFPSMA

-2675 KSGLTNDVNA
+2675 ESGLTNDVNA
-2685 NTVIAASMFDE
+2685 NTVIAASMFD
-2696 DTTADSCNLNLYIK
+2696 DGTTAESCSLNLYIK

-2738 YDGAVSYGQDSG
+2738 YGGAVSCGQDSG
-2750 FPVPTRTGYEFVSWY
+2750 FPVPTRTGYKFVSWY

-2780 EDYTQKLM
+2780 EDYTIKLM
-2788 EALKEKGYTGTLNA
+2788 EALEEKGYTGTLNA

-2839 PNGEAVISGTA
+2839 PNGQAVTSGTA

-2879 GWLTYS
+2879 GWLTHS
-2885 NSVVTAVHDNSTYT
+2885 NSVVTAVHDDRTYT

-2912 YSIVFITNGGS
+2912 YSIVFITNGGN
-2923 SVADKNNIAY
+2923 SVPDKNNIAY
-2933 GENLASVLADVRT
+2933 GENLASVLANVRT
-2946 TRTGYTLDGWY
+2946 SRTGYTLVGWY
-2957 TDSNLSVSRPDTM
+2957 TDSNLSVSCPDTM

-2983 VKNTLTL
+2983 VTNTLTL
-2990 TITLPEGVTSADSAV
+2990 TITLPAGVTSADKAV
-3005 KVAVDTA
+3005 KDAVYKA
-3012 LRLESSVSAAENV
+3012 LGREPSVSAAENV

-3041 LNSLNIQVEE
+3041 LNSLNIQVEA
-3051 TSYAVVGMWQSGG
+3051 TNYAVVGMWQSGG

-3078 ASATFEVKAE
+3078 ASATFEVKAA
-3088 ATGENTVIFYRN
+3088 ATGEKTVTFYRN
-3100 YGTEDENN
+3100 DGTEG
-3108 NPVVFYTLTQSG
+3108 VFYTLTQSG

-3140 IGWFTDKSGGS
+3140 IGWFTAESDK
-3151 QFVFGEN
+3151 FIFGEN
-3158 GTSISGGCNL
+3158 GTSISADLNL
-3168 YAHWQVNIHTVTY
+3168 YAHWKVNTHTVTY

-3186 ATADE
+3186 ATADK
-3191 TKEIEFGTSLNDS
+3191 TAEIAFGTALNTD
-3204 AEDDPSRDG
+3204 ATEDDPSRDG
-3213 YIFKGWCID
+3213 YSFIGWYID
-3222 SACTVSATT
+3222 SACTVKATT

-3238 LYAKWEAVGYKLI
+3238 LYAKWVAVGYKLI
-3251 FVYYANG
+3251 FEYYAS
-3258 DDDTIGADNGA
+3258 GADDGA
-3269 QSEWKAEIGTAIPY
+3269 KFVWTAEIGTAIPY

-3298 IQGSDKPFNY
+3298 IQGSDKPFGY
-3308 ANMPNL
+3308 DNMPNL
-3314 ATLGGETD
+3314 DTLGGEKD
-3322 EDNYVTLT
+3322 KDNYVTLT
-3330 IYAKYSAIEY
+3330 IYAQYSAKEY
-3340 TVDYIGDDGSTL
+3340 TVDYIGDDGSIL
-3352 GELTVS
+3352 SDKLTVS
-3358 AVTEANETDLKKL
+3358 ADTEVNETDLKKL
-3371 ENNKPGYEFVG
+3371 KNKTGYEFVG
-3382 WNVVYQNV
+3382 WNVVYQDV
-3390 HRTDHVYIRYSVD
+3390 HRTDLVYTGYRVD
-3403 SNGIYLIANEGTGEV
+3403 SGGIYLIAKEQGEDEPV
-3418 ESVLIGFE
+3418 HIGFE
-3426 YLADIDLIAVF
+3426 YLADIDLIAVYE
-3437 KPEEYTLIL
+3437 PEEYTLTL

-3458 VVYGSVYGNALT
+3458 VVYGSVFGNALT
-3470 TPERA
+3470 TPERK

-3491 ITSDIVVSTQLV
+3491 ITSDIVVSNQLV

-3533 RQTHSYDETFNLP
+3533 REELRYDETFSLP
-3546 GAASFTRPGYEFSGW
+3546 GATSFTRPGYKFSGW
-3561 KIGDTPYKADAQV
+3561 KIGEHTYAADAVV

-3595 TTITFNANGGK
+3595 TTITFNANGGT
-3606 GEMQAQSFTY
+3606 GDMLNQSFTY
-3616 GQSVTLNAN
+3616 GTSQALIKNEFSRT
-3625 KFTKEGYHFLGW
+3625 GYHFLGW
-3637 ATPQGSDKVVY
+3637 ATSQGSDKVVY

-3689 SFAYGESKAL
+3689 SFAYGESKLL
-3699 TANVFSRTGY
+3699 TVNAFDRTGY
-3709 TFLGWAITDSATEV
+3709 TFLGWATTYNATEAK
-3723 EYNNNESVNNLTAV
+3723 YGNNASVNNLTAE

-3747 WEANGY
+3747 WKANGY
-3753 TVIFNANGGDV
+3753 TVTFDANGDGV
-3764 TGSMTDQ
+3764 TGEMQTQSFT
-3771 PFKYGTSQQLTANA
+3771 YGTSQQLTANA

-3795 WATTDNAD
+3795 WATTNRAD

-3818 KDGATVTLYAV
+3818 VNGATVTLYAV
-3829 WKANSY
+3829 WQVNSY

-3841 DGGSAVQSQ
+3841 DGGSAVQSL

-3855 GKATRPVSDPE
+3855 GKATKPASDPE

-3874 WFEGEGKYNFDNA
+3874 WFEGEVEYDFDNA

-3895 AKWEINTYTVTFM
+3895 AKWEINTYTVTFN
-3908 AGEGQFSYDNIQNDQ
+3908 AGDGQFSYDNIQNDQ

-3935 AYEALYKLGNFKII
+3935 AYEALYKLVNFKII
-3949 APEDYI
+3949 APEGSI
-3955 VEGFEVVG
+3955 VKGFEVEG
-3963 GSYSSMFYVTKELT
+3963 GSYSSMFYVTKDII
-3977 VTITY
+3977 VNITY
-3982 SKTEVIVYM
+3982 SETNVRVYM
-3991 LGLDGTVTPVTVYI
+3991 LGLDGTVTYVTVPI

-4020 KWINIVT
+4020 KWVNIVT

-4058 DLNGGELGS
+4058 ELNGGKLDS
-4067 VTSITVTFGEK
+4067 DTSITVTFGGK
-4078 YSNLKTPT
+4078 YDDLKTPI

-4138 NGGTGTTTMEVT
+4138 NGGTGTMDPLSFAYGESKALTANAF
-4150 YDGHYKLPDAPTRTG
+4150 DRTG
-4165 YTFDGWF
+4165 YTFLGWA
-4172 TGKDNS
+4172 TTYNATEAKYGNNAS
-4178 GTPVTG
+4178 V
-4184 ETSFNTAGNVTL
+4184 NNLTAVNGATVTL
-4196 YAHWTAIPYTVT
+4196 YAIWSADKCKVIFEGNGVDPLV
-4208 FDDNY
+4208 
-4213 SDGEKDTISV
+4213 KDK
-4223 TYGDVYGNGLKAL
+4223 DVYFGTAYGALESL

-4269 ADDHI
+4269 AQNHY
-4274 LYAKWQKIQ
+4274 LYAKWQEIQ

-4289 NGNELVNSG
+4289 NGNELVDSV

-4303 DTVSVPDMSLPEKAG
+4303 DTVRVPDMSETEKEG

-4354 AITCTVTLDDNYSD
+4354 AITSTVTLDDNYSD
-4368 GEKDTISVTYGNIYG
+4368 GEKDTITVTYGDVYG
-4383 NGLKALTRE
+4383 NELQALERE
-4392 GYNFLGWWTDDG
+4392 GYNFLGWWTKNG
-4404 TSGDWGT
+4404 STSGDWGT
-4411 QITANTI
+4411 QITADTI
-4418 VSATQNHTLYARW
+4418 VSIAQNHTLYARW
-4431 QIKEFKVILTLTLP
+4431 QIKEFKVTLTLTLP

-4457 THISNTLE
+4457 AHISNTLE
-4465 NKAKITNT
+4465 NKAEITNT

-4484 FGFNLGSLA
+4484 FGFDLGSLA

-4509 YLFVWD
+4509 YLFVWGS
-4515 NTPSGN
+4515 TPSGN
-4521 LGVNG
+4521 LGVDG
-4526 AAYSGRWTNSE
+4526 AEYSGSWTNSK

-4557 KDNGYT
+4557 KDDGYT

-4582 LVAEGEGSIQDNIL
+4582 SVTEGEGSIQDNIL

-4604 LTAQWEA
+4604 LTAKWEA
-4611 ITYTVIYGGEGIS
+4611 ITYTVIYGGEEIS
-4624 LGNLSFN
+4624 LDNLIFN
-4631 YDGNQFTA
+4631 YDGKQFTA

-4659 KYGDDVIA
+4659 KYGDDVVA
-4667 DTLAE
+4667 NTLAE

-4679 GDSAQATVEI
+4679 GDSARATVEI
-4689 SLTAEWSPNTYTVVF
+4689 SLTAEWSPNSYTVVF

-4712 MLPQSFTYG
+4712 MLPQSFKYG
-4721 TSQALIKNAFSRTG
+4721 TSQALIKNEFSRTG
-4735 YTFLGWAKTNDAKA
+4735 YTFLGWAKTNDATKA
-4749 EEYADN
+4749 EYADK
-4755 ASVNNLTAE
+4755 ASVDNLTAE

-4771 YAVWQANG
+4771 YAVWEASG

-4821 GWSTSKES
+4821 GWATSKES
-4829 NNVVYADKAEI
+4829 NNVVYADKAKI

-4875 VAHGDKAAMPES
+4875 VVYNGKATRPVS
-4887 APEKDGYKFAG
+4887 NPEKVGYTFKG

-4905 FKFEETE
+4905 FKFDETD

-4924 INSYTV
+4924 IKTYTV
-4930 SFNSDGGST
+4930 SFNSNDGST
-4939 VEEITVNHGE
+4939 VDNITVNHGE

-4954 KVPTKD
+4954 KAPTKN

-4968 VGETAYDFNKAVTAD
+4968 VGDIAYDFNGVVTAD
-4983 VALTAKWN
+4983 VELTAEWTP
-4991 AIEYTISY
+4991 IEYTISY
-4999 VLNGGTNADDAI
+4999 VLNGGTNADDAV
-5011 TTFTVKS
+5011 TTFTVES

-5038 AEIGGDKVTVIEA
+5038 AETGGDKVTVIEA
-5051 GRVGNIT
+5051 GSIGDIT

-5122 DVVLTAKWDAIE
+5122 DVA
-5134 YTISYVLNGGTNAD
+5134 
-5148 DAITTFTVKSG
+5148 
-5159 EITLLAP
+5159 
-5166 TREGYSFDGWY
+5166 
-5177 NAEIG
+5177 
-5182 GDKVTVIEAGRV
+5182 
-5194 GNITLYARWTT
+5194 
-5205 ESHTVSFNSDG
+5205 
-5216 GSTVDNITVNHGEKV
+5216 
-5231 TAPKAPTK
+5231 
-5239 DGYAFAGWYVGE
+5239 
-5251 TAYDFNTAV
+5251 
-5260 TADVALTAKWN
+5260 
-5271 AIEYTISYVLNG
+5271 
-5283 GTNADDAI
+5283 
-5291 TTFTVKSGEIT
+5291 
-5302 LLAPTREGYS
+5302 
-5312 FDGWYNA
+5312 
-5319 EIGGDKVT
+5319 
-5327 VIEAGRV
+5327 
-5334 GNITL
+5334 
-5339 YARWTVNR
+5339 
-5347 YSVTLNGANVSGSG
+5347 
-5361 NGEAE
+5361 
-5366 HGAIYTYKLS
+5366 
-5376 AVNGYSLPGDV
+5376 
-5387 TIMIGDNLLE
+5387 
-5397 DGYSYDKASGVITI
+5397 
-5411 EAGRITD
+5411 
-5418 DVVISANGV
+5418 
-5427 INTYTVTF
+5427 
-5435 NTDGGSE
+5435 
-5442 IKSQTVDHG
+5442 
-5451 DKAAMPESAPEK
+5451 
-5463 DGYKFAGWYVGETEF
+5463 
-5478 KFDETDITENIT
+5478 
-5490 ITAKW
+5490 
-5495 VINTYTVSFNS
+5495 
-5506 DGGSTVDNIT
+5506 
-5516 VNHGEKVTAPEAPTK
+5516 
-5531 DGYAF
+5531 
-5536 AGWYVGDTA
+5536 
-5545 YDFNTAVTADVELT
+5545 
-5559 AKWNAIE
+5559 
-5566 YTISYVLN
+5566 
-5574 GGTNADDAITTFTV
+5574 
-5588 KSGEITL
+5588 
-5595 LAPTR
+5595 
-5600 EGYSF
+5600 
-5605 DGWYNAEIGGD
+5605 
-5616 KVTVIEAGR
+5616 
-5625 VGNITLYARWTT
+5625 
-5637 ESHTVSFNSD
+5637 
-5647 GGSTVDNITVNHG
+5647 
-5660 EKVTAPKAPT
+5660 
-5670 KDGYAFAGWYVGE
+5670 
-5683 TAYDFNTAVTADVAL
+5683 
-5698 TAKWNAIEYTISYVL
+5698 
-5713 NGGTNADDAITTFT
+5713 
-5727 VKSGEITLLA
+5727 
-5737 PTREGYS
+5737 
-5744 FDGWYNAEIGGDKV
+5744 
-5758 TVIEAG
+5758 
-5764 RVGNI
+5764 
-5769 TLYARWTTESH
+5769 
-5780 TVSFNSDGGSTVD
+5780 
-5793 NITVNH
+5793 
-5799 GEKVTAPKAPT
+5799 
-5810 KDGYA
+5810 
-5815 FAGWYVGDT
+5815 
-5824 AYDFNTAV
+5824 
-5832 TADVVLTAKWDAIEY
+5832 LTAKWDAIEY

-5968 QSYDFNSAVTQS
+5968 QSYNFNSAVTQS

-6076 KFVIVYVPD
+6076 KFVIVHVPD

-6221 QDERMARDKAR
+6221 QDERIARDKAR

>member
-46 NDIANAMNGA
+46 TDIANAMNEA

-74 NGSVVTID
+74 NGSVVTIN
-82 TTTVRSIVV
+82 TTIVNSIVV

-100 SVEPSVKRE
+100 SVEPSVQRE

-118 LNFDVPVTVS
+118 LIFDVPVTVS

-142 GGVNVYGTLIIGG
+142 GGVEVYGTLIIGG
-155 MAFNQSSML
+155 MAFNQSSMV
-164 IANKAN
+164 IANKPN

-186 NNDAARNGSININ
+186 NNDAAREGSININ
-199 AGATLTIAESTET
+199 AGATLTIAESTKM

-217 DVDKNFSNHDGG
+217 EGDNPLNHDGG

-234 AEADGKSLGLTV
+234 AEADGTSLGLTV

-251 NGGSIIYESGAAW
+251 NGGSIIYESGATW
-264 SGTNVIGDGAIVSAA
+264 SGTNVIDDGAIVSAA
-279 FVSELSEIS
+279 FVSEWNEIS

-298 SGTYAAGTS
+298 SDTYAAGTS
-307 FTLGNSSNRNWSNV
+307 FTLSNPSNRNWSYV
-321 TLLSFGRTILK
+321 TLLSFGRTILE
-332 NGANDVS
+332 NSSNNRS
-339 YNLTNVNL
+339 YTLTNVNL
-347 GGGTSGEKTFTQG
+347 GGGTSGGKTFTQG
-360 ANELIFDGGAQWTNG
+360 ANELIFDGGAQWVQVEEPNRPSRITEEIIDLRFFVDNGKELNYTNT
-375 NASGYSLSFI
+375 SIYS
-385 SGEDASA
+385 
-392 HTAYRNDGV
+392 N
-401 YSSSA
+401 SA
-406 LINVSDTL
+406 LINVIGGS
-414 NTYSGVKIT
+414 NTSNIYSGVRLI
-423 RHETRAGESKGGGV
+423 RHETRAANGKGGGV
-437 NISNWATLTMYG
+437 CVKNKATFIMFG
-449 GEVSY
+449 GDISY
-454 NAVTRCSNNGAG
+454 NAVTRSSNDGTGAG
-466 GGIFASPNSKIN
+466 IYIDNASVSIYRGN
-478 IYNGLVTRNALANY
+478 ISNNALA
-492 QDNVAT
+492 T
-498 YSADGAGIA
+498 YLLQERNRWGQYEWKYVGSADGAGIA
-507 INGNETEDSSVLT
+507 VDSSNDSTSSGSSLYL
-520 IFGGEISY
+520 FGGEVSY
-528 NCGAQGSTGDTNA
+528 NHGATGTTGDPG
-541 AADGGGVIGR
+541 ADGGGMIAR
-551 VGATVRL
+551 YSSITM
-558 YGGAISNNWTGGFGG
+558 YGGFISGNYSGGSGG
-573 AVLLWS
+573 GILLW
-579 NSKLEMTGGEISGN
+579 NSTLTMSGGEISGN
-593 YAAFGGGINMT
+593 RAGFGGGIGMT
-604 TNSTVDVSGG
+604 SDNNPASRINVSGG
-614 QISGNTAFY
+614 TISDNQAFS
-623 NNNSGR
+623 NNYIET

-638 GAKGYETSCS
+638 GSEQFPINSYANFSGD
-648 ATISGN
+648 AVVSGN
-654 SIISENSAV
+654 NAV
-663 YGGGLAVYTRAYKG
+663 YGGGLAVYTKG
-677 ILNSSDHNILTMTG
+677 NDGNRNTLTMSG
-691 GTITNNSVHN
+691 GTITNNTTQEQKN
-701 ANSDNMGS
+701 GS
-709 NGNGVYVA
+709 GVYVNS
-717 ATGSQGFLGS
+717 ATAISGALLQ
-727 SWEGPILYLSGNATI
+727 LSGNATI
-742 DSSNNVSF
+742 DSSNNASF
-750 YIEDVNNAGAPISVS
+750 SIPTYSSAAPISVS

-784 WTGNNI
+784 WTEKDI

-804 LLDDTTYTFYE
+804 LLDSTAYTFYE

-825 QNVEDNQDYVAS
+825 QNVENNRDYVAS
-837 ISGKGNYSSLE
+837 ISGKENYSSLE

-924 EENTK
+924 AENTK

-974 GQGTSAT
+974 GQDTSAT

-1005 LDGATFSGNCSDS
+1005 IDGATFSGNCSDS

-1060 NGGATIGVTF
+1060 NGGATTTIGVTF

-1093 AQVEGY
+1093 APVEGY

-1113 NMDSDYMLILSTQST
+1113 NMDSDYRLILSTQST

-1150 GFNEGSTQIGISQI
+1150 GFNEGSTQIGISGI

-1366 ANPFIINNVKD
+1366 ANPFVINSVKD

-1391 TDNAYAVPNTY
+1391 TDNTYAVPNTY
-1402 FNTNDDEGIATYLPE
+1402 YNTNDAEGNATYLPE

-1422 YFKLS
+1422 YFELS

-1437 FKGVIGRISSSGD
+1437 FKGVIGRISSSRD
-1450 GSKDHEK
+1450 GSKAHEK

-1470 ATIGGTGAAAGNAFK
+1470 VTIGGTGAAAGNPFK

-1731 SVNTSFNAGKVTSTY
+1731 SVNTSFNSGKVTSTY

-1751 DTDSQF
+1751 DTDSQL
-1757 EYVGMD
+1757 EYVGMND
-1763 GFLGIEAGD
+1763 FLGIEAGD

-1825 LAFGNISEVFNGGN
+1825 LAFGNISEAFNGGN

-1859 MLSTGDGGETIYVA
+1859 MLSTGAGGETIYVA

-1973 VFADSSEAINVAD
+1973 VFADSTQSINVAA

-2019 DKPVEDNKAFKLI
+2019 DKPVEDNKEFKLI

-2143 ENVVGVGGTWSGV
+2143 ENVVGVGGTWSGE

-2161 SILTVDEVSLPTSA
+2161 SILDVNAGRLSFPVAE
-2175 NLSRRGYEFVGWKYS
+2175 NISRRGYEFTGWIYNGQQK
-2190 GVNDYIT
+2190 VT
-2197 SYLVSYGEGKPSVQ
+2197 SYEVFVDE
-2211 LKNSSG
+2211 SG
-2217 SIVAIV
+2217 NPCIRLITADSNAIV
-2223 AFEDLTAG
+2223 IVFEDLIGG
-2231 TLVLTA
+2231 TLALTA
-2237 EWGAEKYTIEY
+2237 EWTASQYTITYTVPKDVELVSGSPVTEQVYTIERQADLLKDY
-2248 RLEAV
+2248 AARGKRFVGWRLVEFDNADARNGELLNAGEIYSTIPLGVVGNIKLEADYEDV
-2253 NGFVGD
+2253 NY
-2259 GLSATLSGQTT
+2259 TLSF
-2270 SYTVASGDIALPEPV
+2270 YT
-2285 RTGYDF
+2285 
-2291 TGWKLVSIDGS
+2291 GS
-2302 TEITDDI
+2302 
-2309 NRTYYTIGGAI
+2309 
-2320 GHIRGNT
+2320 GHI
-2327 VGDFVLQAVWQI
+2327 
-2339 NTIRLELDARGG
+2339 
-2351 KIADTDIESYLLTY
+2351 ADYESYGLTL
-2365 DPATGLYYKNVNY
+2365 DPATGLYNISLKYKAALEENLH
-2378 YTQLGDVL
+2378 QLAAIAGE
-2386 VKDGKW
+2386 KGR
-2392 VSTSGVVGN
+2392 T
-2401 EFNGWYVSST
+2401 FNGWST
-2411 ASGNP
+2411 NSQSNIS
-2416 VDETT
+2416 VE
-2421 PVSAGS
+2421 
-2427 GRYTLYAGYKTAEY
+2427 L
-2441 TITVQFGTAGTTPVT
+2441 
-2456 VKGDNKDYLIG
+2456 
-2467 LGFVFSE
+2467 SE
-2474 DDTWATLKVTHG
+2474 FTMPDSNMML
-2486 YDATEKLSPLSK
+2486 
-2498 ALVIAKSYY
+2498 
-2507 FSSWEVVKG
+2507 
-2516 SGSIYNVT
+2516 
-2524 GDLTITAEYVQNR
+2524 
-2537 VTVNFVGFNGE
+2537 
-2548 LCGSVSVPVGG
+2548 
-2559 SIAGD
+2559 
-2564 GTATKAYETLLA
+2564 
-2576 KINETTVP
+2576 
-2584 GYTFKGEWTYS
+2584 
-2595 GDTFDKNTVVTSSM
+2595 
-2609 VVYAVYEA
+2609 YAVYEVTQYEITVDLKLKSSGQVIQVDTGKA
-2617 WDVNVNFYLV
+2617 EELGFTV
-2627 DGDEV
+2627 DGDNFKITV
-2632 SEPFTFEGY
+2632 DYGTDLSEQLSQLLACVTLDAGY
-2641 AYEFGSPFGAFPSMA
+2641 HF
-2656 EIINKNSAYIG
+2656 NSW
-2667 YRIDGVYL
+2667 ID
-2675 KSGLTNDVNA
+2675 
-2685 NTVIAASMFDE
+2685 
-2696 DTTADSCNLNLYIK
+2696 
-2710 VSKENY
+2710 
-2716 SIIFNANGGAFGSA
+2716 
-2730 TTVSGTYQ
+2730 
-2738 YDGAVSYGQDSG
+2738 SYGNGVNIYNINFEKTTITIYASYSMDQVTVNVVGFNNDTLKTFQITSG
-2750 FPVPTRTGYEFVSWY
+2750 KTLSEEDLDGLDTEVTGYEFIGWKNADGTDFDVSQTFVASATIYAYYEPVEITVEYVIVIGEQEYNAIYVGDTKYYYGKAFGSLPTLSELTIDSQSDSLLLGRKIVSWAAKN
-2765 ISGTYGAFNVTIQAY
+2765 GTDVLPVTISTIITDHSGYFLDNGGNFSVKLYATLGY
-2780 EDYTQKLM
+2780 EDYDITFLAGDGAFVGGGQTSRGSYNYGAAEISFPDLADRTGYDHTGWSYYVQNDPTEHIIELQSDETYG
-2788 EALKEKGYTGTLNA
+2788 EALIRLIKEGGIVSSITVTARWEQQEFEVWYYAAAGDFTVIDTDEGKFYDENGT
-2802 IANWTEEVYD
+2802 EV
-2812 VWFYAGADDAYFVIP
+2812 
-2827 QSPVD
+2827 
-2832 GVTFYNE
+2832 VT
-2839 PNGEAVISGTA
+2839 SGTA
-2850 KYCVVKTK
+2850 KYFVIKVKYGSSPALSLRPVQKGYSFSSWSHASGIGLVTSDIYTK
-2858 YDNMPSVNASVTVE
+2858 DSPITASYNVITYTINYVLDGGTFSTAPSYSYTYQSGATLPTPS
-2872 RKGYTFS
+2872 KAGYTFE
-2879 GWLTYS
+2879 GWYLTADFDETSKIENLTGKAENLILYAKWAATKITITLEVIVEGPETELPDDYS
-2885 NSVVTAVHDNSTYT
+2885 KANLEKTLEVTLTEYNYSENALTVTFTVSYGTDLSVLNSLSKSFGNYVPGGWKTSDGSDWYFSLATEGGTYT
-2899 SSTPIKANWTVGR
+2899 NTYTAGTTSGVTIEYYYDDRLYTTLYNQTGSAPLFELSREGYTFLGWYSEAGEKYEGTSIDLTVITGTLKVYAHWEENTYTLSLEYNCQIGDESQEVKFGTP
-2912 YSIVFITNGGS
+2912 
-2923 SVADKNNIAY
+2923 
-2933 GENLASVLADVRT
+2933 LADIDKLQEKPSRA
-2946 TRTGYTLDGWY
+2946 GYLFVGWY
-2957 TDSNLSVSRPDTM
+2957 SDIGLQISADDMTM
-2970 PDSTLVLYAKWTE
+2970 PARDIVLYAKWQPVQYQINFHFGDNSSLSAE
-2983 VKNTLTL
+2983 IMGEYNAEYK
-2990 TITLPEGVTSADSAV
+2990 LPDADMSYYTYVWLVRAIAEGQD
-3005 KVAVDTA
+3005 
-3012 LRLESSVSAAENV
+3012 
-3025 YTVTISGVKYG
+3025 
-3036 TSLAG
+3036 
-3041 LNSLNIQVEE
+3041 
-3051 TSYAVVGMWQSGG
+3051 
-3064 MGVVLGTMPETAYS
+3064 
-3078 ASATFEVKAE
+3078 
-3088 ATGENTVIFYRN
+3088 
-3100 YGTEDENN
+3100 
-3108 NPVVFYTLTQSG
+3108 
-3120 DYIDKSFEGI
+3120 DKSFEYSGRMPILNEVYSGYTRTAEGI
-3130 LTPTREGYTF
+3130 VYIDVYAYYTPVTYSVNYVNGDQIFSQLTFNAEGNSEWNELATVTAAEGYVF
-3140 IGWFTDKSGGS
+3140 SGWSLSSSDSTRGVYKYYRVTYQEEKLYLELNSTNGNESGYRLLVVEGEALQPVSLIS
-3151 QFVFGEN
+3151 QF
-3158 GTSISGGCNL
+3158 T
-3168 YAHWQVNIHTVTY
+3168 
-3181 KYNDG
+3181 
-3186 ATADE
+3186 
-3191 TKEIEFGTSLNDS
+3191 
-3204 AEDDPSRDG
+3204 
-3213 YIFKGWCID
+3213 
-3222 SACTVSATT
+3222 
-3231 MPDSDIT
+3231 
-3238 LYAKWEAVGYKLI
+3238 
-3251 FVYYANG
+3251 
-3258 DDDTIGADNGA
+3258 
-3269 QSEWKAEIGTAIPY
+3269 
-3283 PDADIKPYY
+3283 
-3292 ALDGWY
+3292 
-3298 IQGSDKPFNY
+3298 
-3308 ANMPNL
+3308 
-3314 ATLGGETD
+3314 
-3322 EDNYVTLT
+3322 
-3330 IYAKYSAIEY
+3330 
-3340 TVDYIGDDGSTL
+3340 
-3352 GELTVS
+3352 
-3358 AVTEANETDLKKL
+3358 
-3371 ENNKPGYEFVG
+3371 
-3382 WNVVYQNV
+3382 
-3390 HRTDHVYIRYSVD
+3390 
-3403 SNGIYLIANEGTGEV
+3403 
-3418 ESVLIGFE
+3418 
-3426 YLADIDLIAVF
+3426 
-3437 KPEEYTLIL
+3437 
-3446 NANYDG
+3446 
-3452 SSTTAS
+3452 
-3458 VVYGSVYGNALT
+3458 
-3470 TPERA
+3470 
-3475 GYSFVGWFTQ
+3475 
-3485 SEGGEK
+3485 
-3491 ITSDIVVSTQLV
+3491 
-3503 VGDTITLYAQWK
+3503 
-3515 ANTYYLVF
+3515 ANTYNV
-3523 NGNGGTGTIE
+3523 
-3533 RQTHSYDETFNLP
+3533 TFNSNY
-3546 GAASFTRPGYEFSGW
+3546 GTV
-3561 KIGDTPYKADAQV
+3561 T
-3574 SKLVAEDGWTLEVI
+3574 
-3588 AQWTPIS
+3588 S
-3595 TTITFNANGGK
+3595 TT
-3606 GEMQAQSFTY
+3606 QSFTY
-3616 GQSVTLNAN
+3616 GQSVTLN
-3625 KFTKEGYHFLGW
+3625 G
-3637 ATPQGSDKVVY
+3637 
-3648 VDGATISNIT
+3648 
-3658 ESSLTLYA
+3658 
-3666 VWKANTYTVVFNANG
+3666 NT
-3681 GTGTMDPQ
+3681 
-3689 SFAYGESKAL
+3689 
-3699 TANVFSRTGY
+3699 
-3709 TFLGWAITDSATEV
+3709 
-3723 EYNNNESVNNLTAV
+3723 
-3737 NGATVTLYAV
+3737 
-3747 WEANGY
+3747 
-3753 TVIFNANGGDV
+3753 
-3764 TGSMTDQ
+3764 
-3771 PFKYGTSQQLTANA
+3771 

-3795 WATTDNAD
+3795 WATSTNGEVVYSDKAVISNL
-3803 TEEFKDGQ
+3803 Q
-3811 SVINLTA
+3811 STGL
-3818 KDGATVTLYAV
+3818 TLYAK
-3829 WKANSY
+3829 W
-3835 TVTFNT
+3835 
-3841 DGGSAVQSQ
+3841 
-3850 TVVYN
+3850 
-3855 GKATRPVSDPE
+3855 RP
-3866 KVGYTFKG
+3866 
-3874 WFEGEGKYNFDNA
+3874 
-3887 VTADIELT
+3887 
-3895 AKWEINTYTVTFM
+3895 NTY
-3908 AGEGQFSYDNIQNDQ
+3908 S
-3923 KTIELEVQYGGN
+3923 
-3935 AYEALYKLGNFKII
+3935 
-3949 APEDYI
+3949 
-3955 VEGFEVVG
+3955 
-3963 GSYSSMFYVTKELT
+3963 
-3977 VTITY
+3977 
-3982 SKTEVIVYM
+3982 
-3991 LGLDGTVTPVTVYI
+3991 
-4005 NGKIPS
+4005 
-4011 EVIQCDEGY
+4011 
-4020 KWINIVT
+4020 
-4027 KEKVDENTVISEMQV
+4027 V
-4042 LVLALESGS
+4042 L
-4051 TTVNVTL
+4051 
-4058 DLNGGELGS
+4058 
-4067 VTSITVTFGEK
+4067 
-4078 YSNLKTPT
+4078 
-4086 REGYTFLGWWTNDGT
+4086 
-4101 SSDGW
+4101 
-4106 GEQITSDTKVTRK
+4106 
-4119 DHTLY
+4119 
-4124 ARWQANTYTVIFDA
+4124 FDA
-4138 NGGTGTTTMEVT
+4138 NGGTGTDIIEVT

-4208 FDDNY
+4208 LDDNY

-4223 TYGDVYGNGLKAL
+4223 TYGNIYGNGLKAL

-4289 NGNELVNSG
+4289 NGNELVDSG

-4303 DTVSVPDMSLPEKAG
+4303 DTVRVPEMSLPEKVG

-4327 SESSYVEFDPESMP
+4327 SGSSYVEFDPESMP

-4354 AITCTVTLDDNYSD
+4354 ANGYTVTLDDNYSD
-4368 GEKDTISVTYGNIYG
+4368 GEKDTITVTYDDVYG
-4383 NGLKALTRE
+4383 DDLKALERE

-4411 QITANTI
+4411 QVTADTI
-4418 VSATQNHTLYARW
+4418 VSVAQNHTLYAKW
-4431 QIKEFKVILTLTLP
+4431 QIKEFKVTLTLTLP

-4457 THISNTLE
+4457 AHISNTLE

-4515 NTPSGN
+4515 STPSGN

-4526 AAYSGRWTNSE
+4526 AAYLGSWTNSE
-4537 VKTVTLKDGDVT
+4537 VRTVTLKDGDVT
-4549 LGTYYVTL
+4549 LGTYYVTF

-4582 LVAEGEGSIQDNIL
+4582 SVTEGKGSIQDNIL

-4611 ITYTVIYGGEGIS
+4611 ITYTVIYGGEGIE
-4624 LGNLSFN
+4624 LGNLIFN
-4631 YDGNQFTA
+4631 YDGKQFTSR
-4639 QGVAA
+4639 GVAA

-4659 KYGDDVIA
+4659 KYGDNVIA

-4721 TSQALIKNAFSRTG
+4721 TSQALIKNEFSRTG
-4735 YTFLGWAKTNDAKA
+4735 YTFLGWAKTNSADT
-4749 EEYADN
+4749 EEFKDEQ
-4755 ASVNNLTAE
+4755 SVINLTAE

-4771 YAVWQANG
+4771 YAVWEASG
-4779 YTVTFDANGE
+4779 YTVTFDANGD

-4801 YGQSVTLNAN
+4801 YGQSVTLDAN

-4821 GWSTSKES
+4821 GWATSKES

-4840 GSLQSTGLTLYAV
+4840 GSLQSTGLTLFAV

-4863 NTDGGSAVQSQT
+4863 NGVNVSGLGNATVNHGSEYTYNLSAVYGYGLPDNVT
-4875 VAHGDKAAMPES
+4875 IVIDGVPLE
-4887 APEKDGYKFAG
+4887 DGYTYNKESG
-4898 WYVGETE
+4898 V
-4905 FKFEETE
+4905 
-4912 ITENITITAKWV
+4912 ITISANKITGNVKISASGV
-4924 INSYTV
+4924 IKTYTV
-4930 SFNSDGGST
+4930 SFNSNDGST
-4939 VEEITVNHGE
+4939 VDNITVNHGE

-4954 KVPTKD
+4954 KAPTKN

-4968 VGETAYDFNKAVTAD
+4968 VGDIAYDFNTAVTAD
-4983 VALTAKWN
+4983 VELTAKWN

-4999 VLNGGTNADDAI
+4999 VLNGGTNADGAV
-5011 TTFTVKS
+5011 TTFTVES

-5038 AEIGGDKVTVIEA
+5038 AEIGGDKVTIIEA
-5051 GRVGNIT
+5051 GNVGNIT

-5109 GDTAYDFNTAVTA
+5109 GD
-5122 DVVLTAKWDAIE
+5122 I
-5134 YTISYVLNGGTNAD
+5134 
-5148 DAITTFTVKSG
+5148 
-5159 EITLLAP
+5159 
-5166 TREGYSFDGWY
+5166 
-5177 NAEIG
+5177 
-5182 GDKVTVIEAGRV
+5182 
-5194 GNITLYARWTT
+5194 
-5205 ESHTVSFNSDG
+5205 
-5216 GSTVDNITVNHGEKV
+5216 
-5231 TAPKAPTK
+5231 
-5239 DGYAFAGWYVGE
+5239 
-5251 TAYDFNTAV
+5251 AYDFNTAV

-5271 AIEYTISYVLNG
+5271 
-5283 GTNADDAI
+5283 
-5291 TTFTVKSGEIT
+5291 
-5302 LLAPTREGYS
+5302 
-5312 FDGWYNA
+5312 
-5319 EIGGDKVT
+5319 
-5327 VIEAGRV
+5327 
-5334 GNITL
+5334 
-5339 YARWTVNR
+5339 
-5347 YSVTLNGANVSGSG
+5347 
-5361 NGEAE
+5361 
-5366 HGAIYTYKLS
+5366 
-5376 AVNGYSLPGDV
+5376 
-5387 TIMIGDNLLE
+5387 
-5397 DGYSYDKASGVITI
+5397 
-5411 EAGRITD
+5411 
-5418 DVVISANGV
+5418 
-5427 INTYTVTF
+5427 
-5435 NTDGGSE
+5435 
-5442 IKSQTVDHG
+5442 
-5451 DKAAMPESAPEK
+5451 
-5463 DGYKFAGWYVGETEF
+5463 
-5478 KFDETDITENIT
+5478 
-5490 ITAKW
+5490 
-5495 VINTYTVSFNS
+5495 
-5506 DGGSTVDNIT
+5506 
-5516 VNHGEKVTAPEAPTK
+5516 
-5531 DGYAF
+5531 
-5536 AGWYVGDTA
+5536 
-5545 YDFNTAVTADVELT
+5545 
-5559 AKWNAIE
+5559 
-5566 YTISYVLN
+5566 
-5574 GGTNADDAITTFTV
+5574 
-5588 KSGEITL
+5588 
-5595 LAPTR
+5595 
-5600 EGYSF
+5600 
-5605 DGWYNAEIGGD
+5605 
-5616 KVTVIEAGR
+5616 
-5625 VGNITLYARWTT
+5625 
-5637 ESHTVSFNSD
+5637 
-5647 GGSTVDNITVNHG
+5647 
-5660 EKVTAPKAPT
+5660 
-5670 KDGYAFAGWYVGE
+5670 
-5683 TAYDFNTAVTADVAL
+5683 
-5698 TAKWNAIEYTISYVL
+5698 
-5713 NGGTNADDAITTFT
+5713 
-5727 VKSGEITLLA
+5727 
-5737 PTREGYS
+5737 
-5744 FDGWYNAEIGGDKV
+5744 
-5758 TVIEAG
+5758 
-5764 RVGNI
+5764 
-5769 TLYARWTTESH
+5769 
-5780 TVSFNSDGGSTVD
+5780 
-5793 NITVNH
+5793 
-5799 GEKVTAPKAPT
+5799 
-5810 KDGYA
+5810 
-5815 FAGWYVGDT
+5815 
-5824 AYDFNTAV
+5824 
-5832 TADVVLTAKWDAIEY
+5832 AIEY

-6096 IGSDGKLYFFIEHF
+6096 VGSDGKLYFFIEHF

-6221 QDERMARDKAR
+6221 QDERIARDKAR